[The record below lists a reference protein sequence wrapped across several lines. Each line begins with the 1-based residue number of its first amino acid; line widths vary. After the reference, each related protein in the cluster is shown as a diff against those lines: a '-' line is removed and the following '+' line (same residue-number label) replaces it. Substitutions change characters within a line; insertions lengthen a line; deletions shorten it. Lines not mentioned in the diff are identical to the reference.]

1 MTSLAEQLKRLA
13 LPQNDPSLLDR
24 SEVASLLFTCKEAAT
39 IDRDTFFAIGCTGL
53 EELMGIDPSF
63 EEFQSSLFS
72 STSKGLERSVQTKA
86 VNQQL
91 NKSISLFLIH
101 LSPYFMLKPAQKCLE
116 WLIHRFHIHLYN
128 QDSLIGCVLPYHET
142 NLFVRVIQ
150 LLDIKNPTHKWHWM
164 DPIRKPGVPLA
175 RGTVITHCYKDL
187 DFMDFI
193 CRLVAKSVKVFSECP
208 SNSAQLRV
216 LLVFYAS
223 TIVSALGA
231 AEKITD
237 TMVSLLLPYV
247 QKGLKSSVQDYR
259 AATYMIICQMTVK
272 VTVETS
278 LVHSL
283 MVQISKTLFKMP
295 SLIRDGLACLN
306 LLLQTQNGD
315 KLGKKPFNYLCE
327 TPELVALLQ
336 GLSAGYDISPLLRYL
351 LPHLVHTIMKS
362 DTEEQEESEETENS
376 IYIKHLQAVLETIPL
391 EKDLDSLLASKFLE
405 EFISCGT
412 EIESNPTKMA
422 VLNQKILPLIRLLER
437 KYPKALDSV
446 LEKHLEDCTDEA
458 DQNLFHQFI
467 SLSLS
472 CGKYKFLEV
481 SDTSLLLSLNHPQP
495 AVRVLALQH
504 LKDVIETSKEG
515 FDQAFIEEA
524 IFGRLKD
531 DNRDVVMSALSSL
544 EIFRKQVKPEVIVS
558 NLLNIFQKADLS
570 KDGKYK
576 VLERAVKILVKEEIL
591 KEKKELLDAAVMQLL
606 PFMIVTNANSKSSD
620 WKMAVCL
627 LESDLCSLHPLLKG
641 WPEVA
646 LEEAIKTTKSAEL
659 VGVANEKI
667 ILLLSGNLTSGD
679 PSLLLQMVD
688 DLILVAE
695 TESDSVRQKV
705 TTHIIG
711 SVLVQCCCNTQMK
724 ENYFP
729 VAIRI
734 FRFLDKKIQ
743 NLRTCEPAEET
754 SLNWSVETVEE
765 TLVPKDLLSA
775 YIEKLSCDETAHAEE
790 SAMVLFLLKNFING
804 LKPPLSFSKE
814 ESWWN
819 PESLNPDSRDYL
831 HLLLGLF
838 DLLVSGASEGSDALQ
853 YRALMNLLFKVHLKD
868 SEVLFKFLSIL
879 WTYSYNL
886 SNQLNYEVSAM
897 LQTQA
902 LYIGYALLESQTNQK
917 KKQLLSPSSPVVIS
931 LLINLGSPVSE
942 VRRAAL
948 NCLHSLRGIKESLF
962 YPVLHHL
969 EQKTEEIVSDP
980 TYIAQIIGTLFEEL
994 ETQPKQKSQKKKMLE
1009 ALENILDCVQSP
1021 IFPSYIARNL
1031 LKILHEIHGEMVLS
1045 HLLPAL
1051 DRLLEK
1057 VSNKHEAILKDEV
1070 ILLHLILGKFNE
1082 YSATLLCKNQQSL
1095 DLFIK
1100 SLHADKKIYEEI
1112 PAFQITALG
1121 QITKPFFA
1129 ALSDGMVQQKL
1140 LKVLFDLLLNCKN
1153 PLCAQTISSVFK
1165 GITVCAEQIVKEL
1178 EPPKKTK
1185 SLATV
1190 QQTRRQKMQ
1199 QQRKPQDAELAPET
1213 NHLSWQRVMLILELL
1228 QHKKKL
1234 RRPQALVPALFNLLS
1249 RCLEPMASEEE
1260 NMEYTKQLI
1269 LSCLLNICQKLSSDG
1284 SKVPADVLDKEKFNV
1299 ELIVQCIRI
1308 SKMPQTHHHA
1318 LLLLGAVAG
1327 MFPDKVLHNI
1337 MPIFTFMGAN
1347 VLRLDDTYTFQ
1358 VINKTVQMVIPAL
1371 IQDKVLHNIM
1381 PIFTFMGANVLRL
1394 DDTYTFQV
1402 INKTVQMVIPALIQA
1417 EDSDLSESSG
1427 GVEEV
1432 VIKIIRVF
1440 VDALPHVPEHR
1451 RLPILSQ
1458 LITTVGGDKFL
1469 WVLLVLLFEQY
1480 VTKTVTATSSTD
1492 KDAVLEAD
1500 TEFWISICCEFNVRS
1515 QLQSVM
1521 KIIQY
1526 LTELP
1531 ENKEDDPE
1539 IKKLRTCKTKPKN
1552 QDGQLFNVESHSDKQ
1567 LRHFKFLSVSFMS
1580 QLLSSQSF
1588 VKKIVEYEGR
1598 EELQELEQRLL
1609 EEVLHYINTVAS
1621 SVEGNVDKPTA
1632 KFWRVLLSK
1641 CYDMLDKVNA
1651 LLPTETF
1658 IPVIGGLMMN
1668 QLPSVRRKAMDLLNN
1683 KVQQRTKWQKSQI
1696 LQLLE
1701 LVPEL
1706 IAIVKCRRKE
1716 EEEEQAINRQTALFS
1731 LKLLCK
1737 GFGTENPAPFVPVL
1751 KTAIDLISSEKEEKN
1766 VMGSALLCIAEV
1778 TCTLK
1783 AQVIPQLPRLMPALL
1798 KTLKSKKELVSNEIY
1813 LLSAITALLKVAETL
1828 PHFLSPYL
1836 LECLLQVVRLEKIV
1850 AEFGPSSQISVR
1862 VSTLKTIL
1870 ATRLAPRIL
1879 LPAVTKCYSEVLHT
1893 RKNCLGPL
1901 MNILK
1906 EHIAGMEKEHLIS
1919 HQPELTAFFMKVL
1932 DFRTEHAE
1940 DDLEEVGKIEAYI
1953 IDCLISMVMKLSEAS
1968 FRPLFF
1974 KLFDWSK
1981 TEATLRDRLLT
1992 FHRIADC
1999 IADKL
2004 KGLFTLFAGHLVK
2017 PFAETLNQVN
2027 ISKTDEAFFDSDNNT
2042 EKSCLLLQFT
2052 MDCLHKLF
2060 LFDTQKFLSKERA
2073 ETLMQPL
2080 VDQLENVLGGDEK
2093 FQERVTAHLIPCIAQ
2108 FSVAMADDSLW
2119 KPLNYQ
2125 ILLKTRHNSPKV
2137 RFAALLAL
2145 IEVAQKLKE
2154 NYLVLLPESI
2164 PFLAELME
2172 DECEEV
2178 EQQCQKTIQQLEVI
2192 LGEPLQSYF

>member
-1 MTSLAEQLKRLA
+1 MTSLAEQLKRLS
-13 LPQNDPSLLDR
+13 LPQNDPSLLNR
-24 SEVASLLFTCKEAAT
+24 SEVASLLFSCKEAAA

-72 STSKGLERSVQTKA
+72 STSKGLERSVQSKA

-91 NKSISLFLIH
+91 NKNISLFLIH

-142 NLFVRVIQ
+142 KLFVRVIQ
-150 LLDIKNPTHKWHWM
+150 LLNIKSPTHKWHWM

-187 DFMDFI
+187 NFMDFI
-193 CRLVAKSVKVFSECP
+193 CRLVAKSVKVVFSECP
-208 SNSAQLRV
+208 GNSAQLRV

-237 TMVSLLLPYV
+237 TIVSMLLPYI

-259 AATYMIICQMTVK
+259 AATYMIICQITVK

-278 LVHSL
+278 LVHTL
-283 MVQISKTLFKMP
+283 MLQISKSLSKVP
-295 SLIRDGLACLN
+295 SLVRDGVACLN
-306 LLLQTQNGD
+306 LLLQTQKGD
-315 KLGKKPFNYLCE
+315 KIGKKPLNYLCK
-327 TPELVALLQ
+327 TPELVTVLQ
-336 GLSAGYDISPLLRYL
+336 GLSASYDLSPLLRYL
-351 LPHLVHTIMKS
+351 LPHLVCAAMKS
-362 DTEEQEESEETENS
+362 DMEEQEEPEETENQ
-376 IYIKHLQAVLETIPL
+376 IYIRHLEAILQSIPL
-391 EKDLDSLLASKFLE
+391 EKDLDHLLASKFLE

-412 EIESNPTKMA
+412 EIESNSTKMA
-422 VLNQKILPLIRLLER
+422 ALNQKMLPLIRLLER
-437 KYPKALDSV
+437 KYPKALDAV
-446 LEKHLEDCTDEA
+446 LETHLKDCTDEA

-472 CGKYKFLEV
+472 CGKYKFLED

-515 FDQAFIEEA
+515 FDQSFIEEA
-524 IFGRLKD
+524 IFDRLKD

-544 EIFRKQVKPEVIVS
+544 EIFRKQIDPEVVVS
-558 NLLNIFQKADLS
+558 SLLNIFQKADFS
-570 KDGKYK
+570 KDGKWYVCAFFRYK
-576 VLERAVKILVKEEIL
+576 VLDRAIKILVKEEIL
-591 KEKKELLDAAVMQLL
+591 KEKKELLDEVVMRLL
-606 PFMIVTNANSKSSD
+606 PFMVIANMNPKSSD

-627 LESDLCSLHPLLKG
+627 SESDLCSLHPLLKG
-641 WPEVA
+641 WPEA
-646 LEEAIKTTKSAEL
+646 LEEAIKSSEPAEL
-659 VGVANEKI
+659 IGIANRKM
-667 ILLLSGNLTSGD
+667 ILLFSENMTSGD

-688 DLILVAE
+688 DLINVAD

-724 ENYFP
+724 ESYFSL
-729 VAIRI
+729 AIRV
-734 FRFLDKKIQ
+734 FRFLDKKVK
-743 NLRTCEPAEET
+743 NVSACDPAEET
-754 SLNWSVETVEE
+754 PLDWSVETIEE
-765 TLVPKDLLSA
+765 TLVPVDLLIA
-775 YIEKLSCDETAHAEE
+775 YIEKLNSDQTAHAEE
-790 SAMVLFLLKNFING
+790 SAIFLFLLKNFING

-814 ESWWN
+814 ETWWN
-819 PESLNPDSRDYL
+819 PESLNRDSQDYL

-838 DLLVSGASEGSDALQ
+838 DLLVCGASEGYSAAQ
-853 YRALMNLLFKVHLKD
+853 YRALMNLLLKAHLKE

-879 WTYSYNL
+879 WTYGYNL
-886 SNQLNYEVSAM
+886 SNHLNYEVNAM

-902 LYIGYALLESQTNQK
+902 LYIGYALLESQTYQK
-917 KKQLLSPSSPVVIS
+917 KKQLLSPLSPVVIS
-931 LLINLGSPVSE
+931 LIINLGSPVSE

-948 NCLHSLRGIKESLF
+948 NCLHSLRGIKESLIH
-962 YPVLHHL
+962 PVLQHL
-969 EQKTEEIVSDP
+969 EEKAEEIISDP
-980 TYIAQIIGTLFEEL
+980 TYITQIMEALFEEL
-994 ETQPKQKSQKKKMLE
+994 ETQPKQKHQKKKLLE
-1009 ALENILDCVQSP
+1009 ALESILDCLQNP
-1021 IFPSYIARNL
+1021 TLPSYIARNL
-1031 LKILHEIHGEMVLS
+1031 MKILHNVHGEMILS

-1057 VSNKHEAILKDEV
+1057 VFKKPEAVLKDEV
-1070 ILLHLILGKFNE
+1070 VLLHLILGKFNE

-1100 SLHADKKIYEEI
+1100 SLHAAKKIYEEL
-1112 PAFQITALG
+1112 PPFQITALG

-1129 ALSDGMVQQKL
+1129 AVSDGMVQQKL

-1153 PLCAQTISSVFK
+1153 PLCAQSISSVFK
-1165 GITVCAEQIVKEL
+1165 GISVYAEQIVREL
-1178 EPPKKTK
+1178 EPPEKTK

-1199 QQRKPQDAELAPET
+1199 EQRKPQDAELAPET
-1213 NHLSWQRVMLILELL
+1213 SQFSWRRVMLILELL

-1234 RRPQALVPALFNLLS
+1234 RHPQALVPVLFNLLS
-1249 RCLEPMASEEE
+1249 RCLEPKASEEE

-1269 LSCLLNICQKLSSDG
+1269 LSCLLSICQKLSSDG
-1284 SKVPADVLDKEKFNV
+1284 SKTPADILDKEKFNV

-1318 LLLLGAVAG
+1318 LLLLGAVAA
-1327 MFPDKVLHNI
+1327 MFP
-1337 MPIFTFMGAN
+1337 
-1347 VLRLDDTYTFQ
+1347 
-1358 VINKTVQMVIPAL
+1358 
-1371 IQDKVLHNIM
+1371 DKVLHNIM

-1427 GVEEV
+1427 SVEEV

-1451 RLPILSQ
+1451 RLPILTQ

-1469 WVLLVLLFEQY
+1469 WVLLALLFEQY

-1515 QLQSVM
+1515 QFQSMLKV
-1521 KIIQY
+1521 IQY

-1539 IKKLRTCKTKPKN
+1539 SKKSRTCKTKLKN

-1588 VKKIVEYEGR
+1588 VKKIVECEET
-1598 EELQELEQRLL
+1598 EELQKLEQRLL
-1609 EEVLHYINTVAS
+1609 EQVLHYINTVAS
-1621 SVEGNVDKPTA
+1621 SVEANVDKPTA
-1632 KFWRVLLSK
+1632 KFWRVLLNKS
-1641 CYDMLDKVNA
+1641 YDMMDKVNA

-1658 IPVIGGLMMN
+1658 IPVIRGLMSN

-1683 KVQQRTKWQKSQI
+1683 KVQQRTRWQKSQI

-1706 IAIVKCRRKE
+1706 IAIVQCKRKE
-1716 EEEEQAINRQTALFS
+1716 EEDEQAINRQTALFS

-1737 GFGTENPAPFVPVL
+1737 GFGTENPVPFVPVL

-1778 TCTLK
+1778 TSILK
-1783 AQVIPQLPRLMPALL
+1783 AQAIPQLPRLMPALL
-1798 KTLKSKKELVSNEIY
+1798 RTLKNKKELVSNEIY
-1813 LLSAITALLKVAETL
+1813 LLSAVTALLKVAETL

-1836 LECLLQVVRLEKIV
+1836 LDCLLQVVRLEKIV
-1850 AEFGPSSQISVR
+1850 VEFGPSSQISLR
-1862 VSTLKTIL
+1862 VTSLKTIL
-1870 ATRLAPRIL
+1870 ATRLTPRIL
-1879 LPAVTKCYSEVLHT
+1879 LPTLTKCYSEVANT

-1906 EHIAGMEKEHLIS
+1906 EHIVCMEKEQLIS
-1919 HQPELTAFFMKVL
+1919 HQSELTAFFMKVL
-1932 DFRTEHAE
+1932 DFRTEHAQ
-1940 DDLEEVGKIEAYI
+1940 DDLEEVGKTEACI
-1953 IDCLISMVMKLSEAS
+1953 IDSLISMVMKLSEAS

-1981 TEATLRDRLLT
+1981 TESTLKDRLLT

-2027 ISKTDEAFFDSDNNT
+2027 TSKTDEAFFDSENST
-2042 EKSCLLLQFT
+2042 EKSCLLLQYT
-2052 MDCLHKLF
+2052 MDCLYKLF

-2073 ETLMQPL
+2073 ETLMMPL
-2080 VDQLENVLGGDEK
+2080 VDQLENMLGGDEK

-2119 KPLNYQ
+2119 KPLNYH
-2125 ILLKTRHNSPKV
+2125 ILLKMRHTSSKV

-2145 IEVAQKLKE
+2145 VEVAQKLKE

>member
-1 MTSLAEQLKRLA
+1 MTSLAEQLRRLA
-13 LPQNDPSLLDR
+13 LPQSDPSLLSR
-24 SEVASLLFTCKEAAT
+24 AEAASLLFDCKEAAAV
-39 IDRDTFFAIGCTGL
+39 DRDTFFAIGCTGL

-63 EEFQSSLFS
+63 EVFQSSLFS
-72 STSKGLERSVQTKA
+72 PMSKGLERSVQSKA

-91 NKSISLFLIH
+91 NQNISLFLIH

-142 NLFVRVIQ
+142 KLFVRVIQ
-150 LLDIKNPTHKWHWM
+150 LLNIKSPTHKWHWL

-175 RGTVITHCYKDL
+175 RGTLITHCYKDL

-193 CRLVAKSVKVFSECP
+193 CRLVAKSVKVFSELP
-208 SNSAQLRV
+208 GNSAQLRV
-216 LLVFYAS
+216 LLAFYAS

-231 AEKITD
+231 AENITD
-237 TMVSLLLPYV
+237 SIVSMLLPYI
-247 QKGLKSSVQDYR
+247 QKGLKSSIQDYR

-283 MVQISKTLFKMP
+283 MLQISKTLSKVP
-295 SLIRDGLACLN
+295 SLAREGVACLN
-306 LLLQTQNGD
+306 LLLQTQKGD
-315 KLGKKPFNYLCE
+315 NLGKKPFNYLCDN
-327 TPELVALLQ
+327 PELVTLLQ
-336 GLSAGYDISPLLRYL
+336 GLSEGYDISPLLRYL
-351 LPHLVHTIMKS
+351 LPHLVCSIMKYDAGKLAHIFKTS
-362 DTEEQEESEETENS
+362 SLIDSE
-376 IYIKHLQAVLETIPL
+376 LW
-391 EKDLDSLLASKFLE
+391 
-405 EFISCGT
+405 FISYGS
-412 EIESNPTKMA
+412 EIESNPTKMDA
-422 VLNQKILPLIRLLER
+422 INQKLLPLIRLLER
-437 KYPKALDSV
+437 KYPKALDAV
-446 LEKHLEDCTDEA
+446 LEEHLEGATDQA

-467 SLSLS
+467 SLSQS
-472 CGKYKFLEV
+472 CGKYKFLED

-504 LKDVIETSKEG
+504 LKDVIKTSKEG
-515 FDQAFIEEA
+515 FDQSFIEES
-524 IFGRLKD
+524 IFERLKD
-531 DNRDVVMSALSSL
+531 DNRDVVMSAFSAL
-544 EIFRKQVKPEVIVS
+544 EIFRKQVNPEVVVS
-558 NLLNIFQKADLS
+558 SLLNIFQRADLS
-570 KDGKYK
+570 KDGKWYK
-576 VLERAVKILVKEEIL
+576 VLERAVEILVKEEIL
-591 KEKKELLDAAVMQLL
+591 KEKKELLDEVVMQLL
-606 PFMIVTNANSKSSD
+606 PFMVITNANSKSSE
-620 WKMAVCL
+620 WKMAICL
-627 LESDLCSLHPLLKG
+627 SESDLCSLHPLLKG
-641 WPEVA
+641 WPEA
-646 LEEAIKTTKSAEL
+646 LQAAIKSSKPAEL
-659 VGVANEKI
+659 IGAINKEM
-667 ILLLSGNLTSGD
+667 ILLFSKNMTSGD
-679 PSLLLQMVD
+679 PSLLLQTVD

-695 TESDSVRQKV
+695 KESDNVKQKV
-705 TTHIIG
+705 TAHIIG
-711 SVLVQCCCNTQMK
+711 SVLVQCCCGSQMK
-724 ENYFP
+724 ESYFS
-729 VAIRI
+729 VAIRV
-734 FRFLDKKIQ
+734 FRFLDEKIR
-743 NLRTCEPAEET
+743 NLKACHPAEVRYKQ
-754 SLNWSVETVEE
+754 LGEE
-765 TLVPKDLLSA
+765 QT
-775 YIEKLSCDETAHAEE
+775 
-790 SAMVLFLLKNFING
+790 
-804 LKPPLSFSKE
+804 
-814 ESWWN
+814 WWN
-819 PESLNPDSRDYL
+819 PESLNQDCQNYL

-838 DLLVSGASEGSDALQ
+838 DLLVCCPDQLFFFFS
-853 YRALMNLLFKVHLKD
+853 LLFTCKVHVKD
-868 SEVLFKFLSIL
+868 SEVLFKFFSIL
-879 WTYSYNL
+879 WTYSFNL
-886 SNQLNYEVSAM
+886 SNHLNYEVNAM
-897 LQTQA
+897 LQTRA
-902 LYIGYALLESQTNQK
+902 LYIGYAVLVSQTYQK
-917 KKQLLSPSSPVVIS
+917 KKQLLSPPSPVVIS

-948 NCLHSLRGIKESLF
+948 NCFRSLSGVKDSLF
-962 YPVLHHL
+962 HPIFQHL
-969 EQKTEEIVSDP
+969 VQKTEEIISDP
-980 TYIAQIIGTLFEEL
+980 AYITQIMATLFEEL
-994 ETQPKQKSQKKKMLE
+994 ETQPKQKSQKKKLSE
-1009 ALENILDCVQSP
+1009 ALESILDCVQNP
-1021 IFPSYIARNL
+1021 LCPSYVARSL
-1031 LKILHEIHGEMVLS
+1031 MKILHEVHGEMILS

-1057 VSNKHEAILKDEV
+1057 VSKEPETMLKDEAV
-1070 ILLHLILGKFNE
+1070 FLHLILGKFNE
-1082 YSATLLCKNQQSL
+1082 HSATLLCKNQQSL

-1100 SLHADKKIYEEI
+1100 SLHAAKKIYEEI
-1112 PAFQITALG
+1112 PPFQITALG

-1129 ALSDGMVQQKL
+1129 AVSDGMVQQKL

-1165 GITVCAEQIVKEL
+1165 GISVCAEQIVTEL
-1178 EPPKKTK
+1178 EPPEKTRN
-1185 SLATV
+1185 LTTV

-1199 QQRKPQDAELAPET
+1199 QQKKPQDAELAPET
-1213 NHLSWQRVMLILELL
+1213 SHFSWQRVMLILELL

-1234 RRPQALVPALFNLLS
+1234 KRPQALVPALFNLLS
-1249 RCLEPMASEEE
+1249 RCLEPQASEEE

-1269 LSCLLNICQKLSSDG
+1269 LSCLLNVCQKLSSDG

-1299 ELIVQCIRI
+1299 ELIVQCIRV

-1371 IQDKVLHNIM
+1371 IQ
-1381 PIFTFMGANVLRL
+1381 
-1394 DDTYTFQV
+1394 
-1402 INKTVQMVIPALIQA
+1402 
-1417 EDSDLSESSG
+1417 SSG
-1427 GVEEV
+1427 SVEEV

-1451 RLPILSQ
+1451 RLPILTQ
-1458 LITTVGGDKFL
+1458 LITTVGGDRFL

-1500 TEFWISICCEFNVRS
+1500 TEFWISICCEFNIHS
-1515 QLQSVM
+1515 QFQSMM
-1521 KIIQY
+1521 KIIHY

-1531 ENKEDDPE
+1531 ENKEGN
-1539 IKKLRTCKTKPKN
+1539 CKTEQQKIALMIYSPLPFIKWLRYVITSFLMYIN
-1552 QDGQLFNVESHSDKQ
+1552 YRLECLESNNSC
-1567 LRHFKFLSVSFMS
+1567 FLS
-1580 QLLSSQSF
+1580 
-1588 VKKIVEYEGR
+1588 
-1598 EELQELEQRLL
+1598 RLL
-1609 EEVLHYINTVAS
+1609 EDVLHYINTVAS
-1621 SVEGNVDKPTA
+1621 SVEGNADKPTA
-1632 KFWRVLLSK
+1632 KFWRVLLGKS
-1641 CYDMLDKVNA
+1641 YEMMDKVNA

-1658 IPVIGGLMMN
+1658 IPVIRGLMTN

-1683 KVQQRTKWQKSQI
+1683 KVQQRTRWQKSQI
-1696 LQLLE
+1696 RQLLE

-1706 IAIVKCRRKE
+1706 IAIVQCKRKE

-1737 GFGTENPAPFVPVL
+1737 GFGTENPMPFVPVL

-1766 VMGSALLCIAEV
+1766 VMGSAFLCIAEV

-1783 AQVIPQLPRLMPALL
+1783 AQAIPQLPRLMPALL
-1798 KTLKSKKELVSNEIY
+1798 KTLKNKKELISNEIY
-1813 LLSAITALLKVAETL
+1813 LLSAVTALLKVAETL

-1836 LECLLQVVRLEKIV
+1836 MDCLLQVVRLERIV
-1850 AEFGPSSQISVR
+1850 VEFGPSSQINVR
-1862 VSTLKTIL
+1862 VTSLKSIL
-1870 ATRLAPRIL
+1870 ATKLAPRIL
-1879 LPAVTKCYSEVLHT
+1879 VPAVTKCYSEVANN
-1893 RKNCLGPL
+1893 RKNCVGPL

-1906 EHIAGMEKEHLIS
+1906 EHIVVMEKDHLIS
-1919 HQPELTAFFMKVL
+1919 HQSELTAFFMTAL
-1932 DFRTEHAE
+1932 DFRTEHAQ
-1940 DDLEEVGKIEAYI
+1940 DDLEEVGKTETYI

-1981 TEATLRDRLLT
+1981 TESTLKDRLLT
-1992 FHRIADC
+1992 FHRLADC

-2017 PFAETLNQVN
+2017 PFAETLNQLNV
-2027 ISKTDEAFFDSDNNT
+2027 SKTDEAFFDSENST

-2060 LFDTQKFLSKERA
+2060 LYDTQKFLSKERA
-2073 ETLMQPL
+2073 ETLMMPL
-2080 VDQLENVLGGDEK
+2080 VDQLENMLGGDEK
-2093 FQERVTAHLIPCIAQ
+2093 FQERVTAHLVPCLAQ

-2119 KPLNYQ
+2119 KPLNYH
-2125 ILLKTRHNSPKV
+2125 ILLKMRHTSSKV

-2145 IEVAQKLKE
+2145 LEVAEKLKE

>member
-91 NKSISLFLIH
+91 NKNISLFLIH

-128 QDSLIGCVLPYHET
+128 QDNLIGCVLPYHET

-150 LLDIKNPTHKWHWM
+150 LLDIKSPTHKWHWM
-164 DPIRKPGVPLA
+164 DPIR
-175 RGTVITHCYKDL
+175 
-187 DFMDFI
+187 
-193 CRLVAKSVKVFSECP
+193 VFSESP
-208 SNSAQLRV
+208 GNSAQLRV

-259 AATYMIICQMTVK
+259 AATYMIISQMTVK

-283 MVQISKTLFKMP
+283 MVQITKTLFKVP

-306 LLLQTQNGD
+306 LLLQTQKGD
-315 KLGKKPFNYLCE
+315 KLGKKPFNYLCK
-327 TPELVALLQ
+327 TPELIALLQ

-351 LPHLVHTIMKS
+351 LPHLVHTIVKS
-362 DTEEQEESEETENS
+362 DTEEQEESEDTENN
-376 IYIKHLQAVLETIPL
+376 IYIKHLQAILESIPL
-391 EKDLDSLLASKFLE
+391 ENDLDTLLASKFLE
-405 EFISCGT
+405 EFISHGT
-412 EIESNPTKMA
+412 EIETNPTKMA
-422 VLNQKILPLIRLLER
+422 ALNQKILPLIRLLEI

-446 LEKHLEDCTDEA
+446 LEKHLEDSTDEA

-472 CGKYKFLEV
+472 CGKY
-481 SDTSLLLSLNHPQP
+481 
-495 AVRVLALQH
+495 
-504 LKDVIETSKEG
+504 KEG

-544 EIFRKQVKPEVIVS
+544 ETFRKQVNPEVIVS
-558 NLLNIFQKADLS
+558 SLLNIFQKADLS
-570 KDGKYK
+570 KDGKWYK
-576 VLERAVKILVKEEIL
+576 VLERAVKILVKEKIL
-591 KEKKELLDAAVMQLL
+591 KEKSELLDAA
-606 PFMIVTNANSKSSD
+606 
-620 WKMAVCL
+620 
-627 LESDLCSLHPLLKG
+627 
-641 WPEVA
+641 
-646 LEEAIKTTKSAEL
+646 
-659 VGVANEKI
+659 
-667 ILLLSGNLTSGD
+667 
-679 PSLLLQMVD
+679 VD

-711 SVLVQCCCNTQMK
+711 SVLVQCCCNTEMK

-729 VAIRI
+729 VAIRV
-734 FRFLDKKIQ
+734 FRFLDKKIK
-743 NLRTCEPAEET
+743 NLRTYEPEEET
-754 SLNWSVETVEE
+754 PLNWSVETAEE
-765 TLVPKDLLSA
+765 ALVPKDLLSA
-775 YIEKLSCDETAHAEE
+775 YIEKLSSDETAHAEE

-819 PESLNPDSRDYL
+819 PESLNQGSRDYL
-831 HLLLGLF
+831 HLVLGLF

-917 KKQLLSPSSPVVIS
+917 KKKLVSPSSPVVIS

-962 YPVLHHL
+962 NPVLHHL
-969 EQKTEEIVSDP
+969 EEKTEEIVSDP
-980 TYIAQIIGTLFEEL
+980 TYIAQI
-994 ETQPKQKSQKKKMLE
+994 
-1009 ALENILDCVQSP
+1009 
-1021 IFPSYIARNL
+1021 
-1031 LKILHEIHGEMVLS
+1031 
-1045 HLLPAL
+1045 
-1051 DRLLEK
+1051 
-1057 VSNKHEAILKDEV
+1057 
-1070 ILLHLILGKFNE
+1070 
-1082 YSATLLCKNQQSL
+1082 
-1095 DLFIK
+1095 
-1100 SLHADKKIYEEI
+1100 
-1112 PAFQITALG
+1112 
-1121 QITKPFFA
+1121 TKPFFA
-1129 ALSDGMVQQKL
+1129 AVSDGMVQQNL

-1165 GITVCAEQIVKEL
+1165 GITVCAEQIVREL

-1190 QQTRRQKMQ
+1190 QQTRREKMQ

-1213 NHLSWQRVMLILELL
+1213 SHFSWQRVMLILELL

-1284 SKVPADVLDKEKFNV
+1284 SKVPAGILDKEKFNV

-1327 MFPDKVLHNI
+1327 MFP
-1337 MPIFTFMGAN
+1337 
-1347 VLRLDDTYTFQ
+1347 
-1358 VINKTVQMVIPAL
+1358 
-1371 IQDKVLHNIM
+1371 DKVLHNIM

-1515 QLQSVM
+1515 QFQSVM

-1531 ENKEDDPE
+1531 ENKEDDPGT
-1539 IKKLRTCKTKPKN
+1539 KKLRTCKTKPKN

-1588 VKKIVEYEGR
+1588 VKKIVEYEGT

-1783 AQVIPQLPRLMPALL
+1783 AQAIPQLPRLMPALL
-1798 KTLKSKKELVSNEIY
+1798 KTLKNKKELVSNEIY

-1870 ATRLAPRIL
+1870 ATKLAPRIL

-1919 HQPELTAFFMKVL
+1919 HQPELTAFFIKVL

-2052 MDCLHKLF
+2052 VDCLHKLF

>member
-13 LPQNDPSLLDR
+13 LPQNDPSLLNR
-24 SEVASLLFTCKEAAT
+24 SEVASLLFSCKEAAS

-63 EEFQSSLFS
+63 EVFQSSLFS
-72 STSKGLERSVQTKA
+72 STSKGLERSVQSKA

-91 NKSISLFLIH
+91 NKNISLFLIH

-142 NLFVRVIQ
+142 KLFVRVIQ
-150 LLDIKNPTHKWHWM
+150 LLNIKSPTHKWHWM

-193 CRLVAKSVKVFSECP
+193 CRLVAKSVKVVFSECP
-208 SNSAQLRV
+208 GNSAQLRV

-237 TMVSLLLPYV
+237 TIVSMLLPYI
-247 QKGLKSSVQDYR
+247 QKGLKSSIQDYR
-259 AATYMIICQMTVK
+259 AATYMIICQLTVK

-283 MVQISKTLFKMP
+283 MLQISKTLSKVP
-295 SLIRDGLACLN
+295 SLVRDGVACLN
-306 LLLQTQNGD
+306 LLLQTQKGD
-315 KLGKKPFNYLCE
+315 KLGKKPFNYLCK
-327 TPELVALLQ
+327 TPELVTLLQ

-351 LPHLVHTIMKS
+351 LPHLVCTVMKS
-362 DTEEQEESEETENS
+362 DMEEQEESEETENP
-376 IYIKHLQAVLETIPL
+376 IYMRHLEAILQSIPL
-391 EKDLDSLLASKFLE
+391 EKDLDHLLASKFLE
-405 EFISCGT
+405 EFISYGT

-422 VLNQKILPLIRLLER
+422 ALNQKMLPLIRLLER

-472 CGKYKFLEV
+472 CGKYKFLED

-515 FDQAFIEEA
+515 FDQSFIEEA

-531 DNRDVVMSALSSL
+531 DNRDVVTSALSSL
-544 EIFRKQVKPEVIVS
+544 EIFRKQVNPEVVVS
-558 NLLNIFQKADLS
+558 SLLNIFQRADLS
-570 KDGKYK
+570 KDGKWYVCAFFQYK
-576 VLERAVKILVKEEIL
+576 VLERAIKILVKEEIL
-591 KEKKELLDAAVMQLL
+591 KEKKELLDEAVMRLL
-606 PFMIVTNANSKSSD
+606 PFMVITNANSKSSD
-620 WKMAVCL
+620 WKMAVYL
-627 LESDLCSLHPLLKG
+627 SESDLCSLHPLLKG
-641 WPEVA
+641 WPEA
-646 LEEAIKTTKSAEL
+646 LEEAIKSSKSAEL
-659 VGVANEKI
+659 IGVANKSM
-667 ILLLSGNLTSGD
+667 ILLFSKNMTSGD

-695 TESDSVRQKV
+695 MESDSVRQKV
-705 TTHIIG
+705 TSHIIG
-711 SVLVQCCCNTQMK
+711 SVLVQCCCSTQMK
-724 ENYFP
+724 ESYFS
-729 VAIRI
+729 VAIRV
-734 FRFLDKKIQ
+734 FRFLDKKIKD
-743 NLRTCEPAEET
+743 LRACDPAEET
-754 SLNWSVETVEE
+754 PLNWSVETIEE
-765 TLVPKDLLSA
+765 TLVPKELLTT
-775 YIEKLSCDETAHAEE
+775 YIEKLNSDQTAHAEE
-790 SAMVLFLLKNFING
+790 SAMFLFLLKNFING

-814 ESWWN
+814 ETWWN
-819 PESLNPDSRDYL
+819 PESLNPDSQDYL

-838 DLLVSGASEGSDALQ
+838 DLLVCGASEGSSAVQ
-853 YRALMNLLFKVHLKD
+853 YRALMNLLLKVHLKD

-879 WTYSYNL
+879 WTYIYNL
-886 SNQLNYEVSAM
+886 SNHLNYEVNAM

-902 LYIGYALLESQTNQK
+902 LYIGYALLESQTYQK
-917 KKQLLSPSSPVVIS
+917 KKQLLLPSSPVVIS

-948 NCLHSLRGIKESLF
+948 KCLHSLRGVKESLF
-962 YPVLHHL
+962 HPVLQHL
-969 EQKTEEIVSDP
+969 EQKTEEIISDP
-980 TYIAQIIGTLFEEL
+980 TYITQIMETLFEEL
-994 ETQPKQKSQKKKMLE
+994 ETQPKQKSQKKKLLE
-1009 ALENILDCVQSP
+1009 ALESILDCVQNP

-1031 LKILHEIHGEMVLS
+1031 MKILHEVHGEMILS

-1057 VSNKHEAILKDEV
+1057 VFQKPEAMLKDEV
-1070 ILLHLILGKFNE
+1070 VLLHLILGKFNE

-1100 SLHADKKIYEEI
+1100 SLHAAKKIYEEI
-1112 PAFQITALG
+1112 PPFQITALG

-1129 ALSDGMVQQKL
+1129 AVSDGMVQQKL
-1140 LKVLFDLLLNCKN
+1140 LRVLFDLLLNCKN

-1165 GITVCAEQIVKEL
+1165 GISVCAEQIVREL
-1178 EPPKKTK
+1178 EPPEKTK

-1213 NHLSWQRVMLILELL
+1213 SHFSWQRVMLILELL

-1284 SKVPADVLDKEKFNV
+1284 SKIPADILDKEKFNV
-1299 ELIVQCIRI
+1299 EVIVQCIRI

-1371 IQDKVLHNIM
+1371 IQ
-1381 PIFTFMGANVLRL
+1381 
-1394 DDTYTFQV
+1394 
-1402 INKTVQMVIPALIQA
+1402 A

-1427 GVEEV
+1427 SVEEV

-1451 RLPILSQ
+1451 RLPILAQ

-1469 WVLLVLLFEQY
+1469 WVLLALLFEQY

-1515 QLQSVM
+1515 QFQSMM

-1531 ENKEDDPE
+1531 ENKEDDPGP
-1539 IKKLRTCKTKPKN
+1539 KKSRTCKTKLKN

-1588 VKKIVEYEGR
+1588 VKKCPFY
-1598 EELQELEQRLL
+1598 LLKDASFPPRLL

-1632 KFWRVLLSK
+1632 KFWRVLLNKS
-1641 CYDMLDKVNA
+1641 YDMLDKVNA

-1658 IPVIGGLMMN
+1658 IPVIRGLMTN

-1683 KVQQRTKWQKSQI
+1683 KVQQRTRWQKSQI

-1706 IAIVKCRRKE
+1706 IAIVQCKRKE

-1737 GFGTENPAPFVPVL
+1737 GFGTENPVPFGPVL

-1783 AQVIPQLPRLMPALL
+1783 AQAIPQLPRLMPALL
-1798 KTLKSKKELVSNEIY
+1798 KTLKNKKELICNEIY
-1813 LLSAITALLKVAETL
+1813 LLSAVTALLKVAETL

-1836 LECLLQVVRLEKIV
+1836 LDCLLQVVRLEKIV
-1850 AEFGPSSQISVR
+1850 VEFGPSSQISLR
-1862 VSTLKTIL
+1862 VTSLKTIL

-1879 LPAVTKCYSEVLHT
+1879 LPAVTKCYSEVANT

-1906 EHIAGMEKEHLIS
+1906 EHIVGMEKEHLIS
-1919 HQPELTAFFMKVL
+1919 HQSELTAFFMKAL
-1932 DFRTEHAE
+1932 DFRTEHAQ
-1940 DDLEEVGKIEAYI
+1940 DDLDEVGKTEAYI

-1981 TEATLRDRLLT
+1981 TESTLKDRLLT

-2027 ISKTDEAFFDSDNNT
+2027 ISKTDEAFFDSENST

-2052 MDCLHKLF
+2052 ADCLHKLF

-2073 ETLMQPL
+2073 ETLMMPL
-2080 VDQLENVLGGDEK
+2080 VDQLENMLGGDEK

-2119 KPLNYQ
+2119 KPLNYH
-2125 ILLKTRHNSPKV
+2125 ILLKMRHTSPKV
-2137 RFAALLAL
+2137 RFAALLTL
-2145 IEVAQKLKE
+2145 VEVAQKLKE

>member
-13 LPQNDPSLLDR
+13 LPQSDPSLLNR
-24 SEVASLLFTCKEAAT
+24 SEAASLLFDCKEAAA

-63 EEFQSSLFS
+63 EVFQSSLFS
-72 STSKGLERSVQTKA
+72 SMAKGLERSVQTKS

-91 NKSISLFLIH
+91 NENISLFLIH

-150 LLDIKNPTHKWHWM
+150 LLNIKSPTHKWHWL

-175 RGTVITHCYKDL
+175 RGTLITHCYKDL

-193 CRLVAKSVKVFSECP
+193 CRLVAKSVKVFSECA
-208 SNSAQLRV
+208 SSSAQLRV
-216 LLVFYAS
+216 LLAFYAS

-237 TMVSLLLPYV
+237 RIISMLLPYI

-272 VTVETS
+272 VTVDSS

-283 MVQISKTLFKMP
+283 MLQISKTLSKMP
-295 SLIRDGLACLN
+295 SLAREGVACLN
-306 LLLQTQNGD
+306 LLLQTQKGD
-315 KLGKKPFNYLCE
+315 SLGKKPFNYLCKN
-327 TPELVALLQ
+327 PELVTLLQ
-336 GLSAGYDISPLLRYL
+336 GLSEGYDISPLLRYL
-351 LPHLVHTIMKS
+351 LPHFICSIVKS
-362 DTEEQEESEETENS
+362 DEREDH
-376 IYIKHLQAVLETIPL
+376 IYIKHLEGILQSIPL
-391 EKDLDSLLASKFLE
+391 EKGLDHLLFPKWFGKVHMHSFSLHFHSFL
-405 EFISCGT
+405 
-412 EIESNPTKMA
+412 
-422 VLNQKILPLIRLLER
+422 LKIHALLQCPVENIWDFVFGR
-437 KYPKALDSV
+437 YPKALDSV
-446 LEKHLEDCTDEA
+446 LEEHLESA
-458 DQNLFHQFI
+458 MDQANQNIFHQFI

-472 CGKYKFLEV
+472 CGKYKFLED

-515 FDQAFIEEA
+515 FDESFIEEA
-524 IFGRLKD
+524 ILGRLKD
-531 DNRDVVMSALSSL
+531 DNRDVVMSAFSAL
-544 EIFRKQVKPEVIVS
+544 EIFRKQVNPEVVVS
-558 NLLNIFQKADLS
+558 SLLSIFQRADLS
-570 KDGKYK
+570 KDGKWYK
-576 VLERAVKILVKEEIL
+576 VLERAIQILVKEEIL
-591 KEKKELLDAAVMQLL
+591 KEKKELLDEAVMQLL
-606 PFMIVTNANSKSSD
+606 PFMVVTNANSKSSE
-620 WKMAVCL
+620 WKMAICL
-627 LESDLCSLHPLLKG
+627 SESDLCSLHPLLKD
-641 WPEVA
+641 WPEV
-646 LEEAIKTTKSAEL
+646 LQEAIKSSKSAEL
-659 VGVANEKI
+659 MGVVNKKM
-667 ILLLSGNLTSGD
+667 ILLFSKNMTSGD
-679 PSLLLQMVD
+679 SSLLLQMVD

-695 TESDSVRQKV
+695 MESDSVRQKV
-705 TTHIIG
+705 TAHVIG
-711 SVLVQCCCNTQMK
+711 SMLVQCCCNLPMK
-724 ENYFP
+724 ENYFS
-729 VAIRI
+729 VALRV
-734 FRFLDKKIQ
+734 FNFLDEKIR
-743 NLRTCEPAEET
+743 NLRET
-754 SLNWSVETVEE
+754 PSNWSVETIQES
-765 TLVPKDLLSA
+765 LVPVGLLTT
-775 YIEKLSCDETAHAEE
+775 YIEKLNSDRSVDAEE
-790 SAMVLFLLKNFING
+790 SAIFVFLLRSFIND
-804 LKPPLSFSKE
+804 LKPPPSFPKAKCLFPHCSYNLCFLE
-814 ESWWN
+814 ETWWN
-819 PESLNPDSRDYL
+819 PESLNQDCKDYL

-838 DLLVSGASEGSDALQ
+838 DLLVCGASEGSDAVQ

-879 WTYSYNL
+879 WTYSFSL
-886 SNQLNYEVSAM
+886 SNHLNYEVNAM
-897 LQTQA
+897 LQTRA
-902 LYIGYALLESQTNQK
+902 LYIGCAVLVAQTYQK
-917 KKQLLSPSSPVVIS
+917 KKQLLSLSSPVVIS

-948 NCLHSLRGIKESLF
+948 NCFHSLSSMKESLF
-962 YPVLHHL
+962 HPILQHL
-969 EQKTEEIVSDP
+969 GQKTEEIISDP
-980 TYIAQIIGTLFEEL
+980 TYITQVPMHTLLAEI
-994 ETQPKQKSQKKKMLE
+994 QKSQKKKLSE
-1009 ALENILDCVQSP
+1009 ALESIVDCVQNP
-1021 IFPSYIARNL
+1021 TGPSYVAKNL
-1031 LKILHEIHGEMVLS
+1031 MKILHEVHGE
-1045 HLLPAL
+1045 
-1051 DRLLEK
+1051 
-1057 VSNKHEAILKDEV
+1057 
-1070 ILLHLILGKFNE
+1070 
-1082 YSATLLCKNQQSL
+1082 
-1095 DLFIK
+1095 
-1100 SLHADKKIYEEI
+1100 
-1112 PAFQITALG
+1112 
-1121 QITKPFFA
+1121 ITKPFFA
-1129 ALSDGMVQQKL
+1129 ALSDGTVQQKL

-1165 GITVCAEQIVKEL
+1165 GISVCAEQIVTEI
-1178 EPPKKTK
+1178 EPPEKTK

-1199 QQRKPQDAELAPET
+1199 QQKKPPDAELAPET
-1213 NHLSWQRVMLILELL
+1213 SNFSWQRVMLVLELL

-1234 RRPQALVPALFNLLS
+1234 KRPQALVPALFNLLS
-1249 RCLEPMASEEE
+1249 RCLEPLASEEE

-1269 LSCLLNICQKLSSDG
+1269 LSCLLNICQKLSSG
-1284 SKVPADVLDKEKFNV
+1284 GNKIPADVLDKEKFNV

-1371 IQDKVLHNIM
+1371 IQ
-1381 PIFTFMGANVLRL
+1381 
-1394 DDTYTFQV
+1394 
-1402 INKTVQMVIPALIQA
+1402 A
-1417 EDSDLSESSG
+1417 EDSDLSESSR

-1451 RLPILSQ
+1451 RLPILAQ
-1458 LITTVGGDKFL
+1458 LITTVGGDRFL

-1480 VTKTVTATSSTD
+1480 VTKTVTVTASTD

-1500 TEFWISICCEFNVRS
+1500 TEFWISICCEFSVRC
-1515 QLQSVM
+1515 QFQSMM

-1531 ENKEDDPE
+1531 ENKEVKAVFTN
-1539 IKKLRTCKTKPKN
+1539 ILHC
-1552 QDGQLFNVESHSDKQ
+1552 DGELFNVESHSDKQ
-1567 LRHFKFLSVSFMS
+1567 LRHFKYLSVSFMS
-1580 QLLSSQSF
+1580 QLLTSQSL
-1588 VKKIVEYEGR
+1588 VKKVVECEEK
-1598 EELQELEQRLL
+1598 EELQKMEQRLL
-1609 EEVLHYINTVAS
+1609 EDVLHYINTVAS
-1621 SVEGNVDKPTA
+1621 SVEGNADKPTA
-1632 KFWRVLLSK
+1632 KFWRVLLNKS
-1641 CYDMLDKVNA
+1641 YDMLDKVNA

-1658 IPVIGGLMMN
+1658 IPVIRGLMTN

-1683 KVQQRTKWQKSQI
+1683 KVQQRTKWQKSQVR
-1696 LQLLE
+1696 QLLE

-1706 IAIVKCRRKE
+1706 IAIVQCKRKE
-1716 EEEEQAINRQTALFS
+1716 EEEEQVINRQTALFS

-1737 GFGTENPAPFVPVL
+1737 GFGTENPLPFVPVL
-1751 KTAIDLISSEKEEKN
+1751 KTAIDLVSSEKEEKN

-1783 AQVIPQLPRLMPALL
+1783 AQAIPQLPRLMPALL
-1798 KTLKSKKELVSNEIY
+1798 ETLKNKKELISNEIY
-1813 LLSAITALLKVAETL
+1813 LLSAVTALLKVAETL

-1836 LECLLQVVRLEKIV
+1836 TDCLLQVVRLERIAV
-1850 AEFGPSSQISVR
+1850 EFGPSSQISLR
-1862 VSTLKTIL
+1862 VTSLKTIL
-1870 ATRLAPRIL
+1870 ATKLAPRIL
-1879 LPAVTKCYSEVLHT
+1879 LPSVTKCYSEVANT

-1901 MNILK
+1901 MNVLK
-1906 EHIAGMEKEHLIS
+1906 EHIIVMEKEHLIS
-1919 HQPELTAFFMKVL
+1919 HQAELTAFFMKAL
-1932 DFRTEHAE
+1932 DYRTDHAQDDLDEVGRTEM
-1940 DDLEEVGKIEAYI
+1940 YI

-1981 TEATLRDRLLT
+1981 TESALKDRLLT
-1992 FHRIADC
+1992 FHRLADC

-2017 PFAETLNQVN
+2017 PFAETLNQLN
-2027 ISKTDEAFFDSDNNT
+2027 ISKTDEAFFDSENST

-2052 MDCLHKLF
+2052 LDCLHKLF

-2073 ETLMQPL
+2073 ETLMMPL
-2080 VDQLENVLGGDEK
+2080 VDQLENMLGGDEK
-2093 FQERVTAHLIPCIAQ
+2093 FQERVTAHLVPCIAQ

-2125 ILLKTRHNSPKV
+2125 ILLKMRHTSSKV

-2145 IEVAQKLKE
+2145 LEVAEKLKE

>member
-1 MTSLAEQLKRLA
+1 MTSLAEQLRRLA
-13 LPQNDPSLLDR
+13 LPQSDPSLLSR
-24 SEVASLLFTCKEAAT
+24 AEAASLLFDCKEAAAV
-39 IDRDTFFAIGCTGL
+39 DRDTFFAIGCTGL

-63 EEFQSSLFS
+63 EVFQSSLFS
-72 STSKGLERSVQTKA
+72 SMSKGLERSVQSKA

-91 NKSISLFLIH
+91 NQNISLFLIH

-142 NLFVRVIQ
+142 KLFVRVIQ
-150 LLDIKNPTHKWHWM
+150 LLNIKSPTHKWHWL

-175 RGTVITHCYKDL
+175 RGTLITHCYKDL

-193 CRLVAKSVKVFSECP
+193 CRLVAKSVKVFSELP
-208 SNSAQLRV
+208 GNSAQLRV
-216 LLVFYAS
+216 LLAFYAS

-231 AEKITD
+231 AENITD
-237 TMVSLLLPYV
+237 SIVSMLLPYI
-247 QKGLKSSVQDYR
+247 QKGLKSSIQDYR

-272 VTVETS
+272 VTVEVS

-283 MVQISKTLFKMP
+283 MLQISKTLSKVP
-295 SLIRDGLACLN
+295 SLAREGVACLN
-306 LLLQTQNGD
+306 LLLQTQKGD
-315 KLGKKPFNYLCE
+315 NLGKKPFNYLCNN
-327 TPELVALLQ
+327 PELVTLLQ
-336 GLSAGYDISPLLRYL
+336 GLSEGYDISPLLRYL
-351 LPHLVHTIMKS
+351 LPHLVCSIMKY
-362 DTEEQEESEETENS
+362 DAGKLEREDH
-376 IYIKHLQAVLETIPL
+376 IYISHLEAILQTIPL
-391 EKDLDSLLASKFLE
+391 EKDLDHLLAS
-405 EFISCGT
+405 
-412 EIESNPTKMA
+412 
-422 VLNQKILPLIRLLER
+422 
-437 KYPKALDSV
+437 YPKALDAV
-446 LEKHLEDCTDEA
+446 LEEHLEGATDQA

-467 SLSLS
+467 SLSQS
-472 CGKYKFLEV
+472 CGKYKFLED

-515 FDQAFIEEA
+515 FDQSFIEEA
-524 IFGRLKD
+524 IFERLKD
-531 DNRDVVMSALSSL
+531 DNRDVVMSAFSAL
-544 EIFRKQVKPEVIVS
+544 EIFRKQVNPEIVVS
-558 NLLNIFQKADLS
+558 SLLNIFQRADLS
-570 KDGKYK
+570 KDGKWYK
-576 VLERAVKILVKEEIL
+576 VLERAVEILVKEEIL
-591 KEKKELLDAAVMQLL
+591 KEKKELLDEAVMQLL
-606 PFMIVTNANSKSSD
+606 PFMVITNANSKSSE
-620 WKMAVCL
+620 WKMAICL
-627 LESDLCSLHPLLKG
+627 SESDLCSLHPLLKG
-641 WPEVA
+641 WPEA
-646 LEEAIKTTKSAEL
+646 LQAAIKSSKPAEL
-659 VGVANEKI
+659 IGAVNKEM
-667 ILLLSGNLTSGD
+667 ILLFSKNMTSGD

-688 DLILVAE
+688 DLICVAE
-695 TESDSVRQKV
+695 TESDNVKQKV
-705 TTHIIG
+705 TAHIIG
-711 SVLVQCCCNTQMK
+711 SVLVQCCCDSQMK
-724 ENYFP
+724 ESYFS
-729 VAIRI
+729 VAIRV
-734 FRFLDKKIQ
+734 FRFLDEKIR
-743 NLRTCEPAEET
+743 NLKACHPAEET
-754 SLNWSVETVEE
+754 PSNWSIETTQES
-765 TLVPKDLLSA
+765 LVPMDLLTA
-775 YIEKLSCDETAHAEE
+775 YIEKLDSDQTVDAEE
-790 SAMVLFLLKNFING
+790 SAMFVFLLKNFIHH
-804 LKPPLSFSKE
+804 LKPPSSFPKGT
-814 ESWWN
+814 WWN
-819 PESLNPDSRDYL
+819 PESLNQDSQNYL

-838 DLLVSGASEGSDALQ
+838 DLLVCGASEGGNVVQ
-853 YRALMNLLFKVHLKD
+853 YRALMNLLLKVHVKD

-879 WTYSYNL
+879 WTYSFNL
-886 SNQLNYEVSAM
+886 SNHLNYEVNAM
-897 LQTQA
+897 LQTRA
-902 LYIGYALLESQTNQK
+902 LYIGYAVLVSQTYQK

-948 NCLHSLRGIKESLF
+948 NCFRSLSGVKESLF
-962 YPVLHHL
+962 HPIFQHL
-969 EQKTEEIVSDP
+969 GQKTEEIISDP
-980 TYIAQIIGTLFEEL
+980 TYITQIMATLFEEL
-994 ETQPKQKSQKKKMLE
+994 QTQPKQKSQKKKLSE
-1009 ALENILDCVQSP
+1009 ALESILDCVQNP
-1021 IFPSYIARNL
+1021 ICPSYVARSL
-1031 LKILHEIHGEMVLS
+1031 MKILHEVHGEMILS

-1057 VSNKHEAILKDEV
+1057 VSKEPETMLKDEAV
-1070 ILLHLILGKFNE
+1070 FLHLILGKFNE
-1082 YSATLLCKNQQSL
+1082 HSATLLCKNQQSL

-1100 SLHADKKIYEEI
+1100 SLHAAKKIYEEI
-1112 PAFQITALG
+1112 PPFQITALG

-1129 ALSDGMVQQKL
+1129 AVSDGMVQQKL

-1165 GITVCAEQIVKEL
+1165 GISVCAEQIVTEL
-1178 EPPKKTK
+1178 EPPEKTR
-1185 SLATV
+1185 SLTTV

-1199 QQRKPQDAELAPET
+1199 QQKKPQEAELAPET
-1213 NHLSWQRVMLILELL
+1213 SHFSWQRVMLILELL

-1234 RRPQALVPALFNLLS
+1234 KRPQALVPALFNLLS
-1249 RCLEPMASEEE
+1249 RCLEPQASEEE

-1299 ELIVQCIRI
+1299 ELIVQCIRV

-1371 IQDKVLHNIM
+1371 IQ
-1381 PIFTFMGANVLRL
+1381 
-1394 DDTYTFQV
+1394 
-1402 INKTVQMVIPALIQA
+1402 A

-1427 GVEEV
+1427 SVEEV

-1451 RLPILSQ
+1451 RLPILTQ
-1458 LITTVGGDKFL
+1458 LITTVGGERFL

-1500 TEFWISICCEFNVRS
+1500 TEFWISICCEFNIHS
-1515 QLQSVM
+1515 QFQSMM
-1521 KIIQY
+1521 KIIHY

-1531 ENKEDDPE
+1531 ENKEDDPGP
-1539 IKKLRTCKTKPKN
+1539 KKSRTCKTKLKN
-1552 QDGQLFNVESHSDKQ
+1552 QDGQLFNVESHSGKQ

-1580 QLLSSQSF
+1580 QLLTSQSL
-1588 VKKIVEYEGR
+1588 VKKIVECEET
-1598 EELQELEQRLL
+1598 EELQKLEQRLL
-1609 EEVLHYINTVAS
+1609 EDVLHYINTVAS
-1621 SVEGNVDKPTA
+1621 SVEGNADKPTA

-1641 CYDMLDKVNA
+1641 SYEMMDKVNA

-1658 IPVIGGLMMN
+1658 IPVIRGLMTN

-1683 KVQQRTKWQKSQI
+1683 KVQQRTRWQKSQI
-1696 LQLLE
+1696 RQLLE

-1706 IAIVKCRRKE
+1706 IAIVQCKRKE

-1737 GFGTENPAPFVPVL
+1737 GFGTENPMPFVPVL

-1766 VMGSALLCIAEV
+1766 VMGSAFLCIAEV

-1783 AQVIPQLPRLMPALL
+1783 AQTIPQLPRLMPALL
-1798 KTLKSKKELVSNEIY
+1798 KTLKNKKELISNEIY
-1813 LLSAITALLKVAETL
+1813 LLSAVTALLKVAETL

-1836 LECLLQVVRLEKIV
+1836 MDCLLQVVRLERIV
-1850 AEFGPSSQISVR
+1850 VEFGPSSQINVR
-1862 VSTLKTIL
+1862 VTSLKSIL
-1870 ATRLAPRIL
+1870 ATKLAPRIL
-1879 LPAVTKCYSEVLHT
+1879 LPAVTKCYSEVANN
-1893 RKNCLGPL
+1893 RKNCVGPL

-1906 EHIAGMEKEHLIS
+1906 EHIVVMEKDHLIS
-1919 HQPELTAFFMKVL
+1919 HQSELTAFFMTAL
-1932 DFRTEHAE
+1932 DFRTEHAQ
-1940 DDLEEVGKIEAYI
+1940 DDLEEVGKTETYI

-1981 TEATLRDRLLT
+1981 TESTLKDRLLT
-1992 FHRIADC
+1992 FHRLADC

-2017 PFAETLNQVN
+2017 PFAETLNQLN
-2027 ISKTDEAFFDSDNNT
+2027 ISKTDEAFFDSESST

-2060 LFDTQKFLSKERA
+2060 LYDTQKFLSKERA
-2073 ETLMQPL
+2073 ETLMMPL
-2080 VDQLENVLGGDEK
+2080 VDQLENMLGGDEK
-2093 FQERVTAHLIPCIAQ
+2093 FQERVTEHLVPCIAQ

-2119 KPLNYQ
+2119 KPLNYH
-2125 ILLKTRHNSPKV
+2125 ILLKMRHASSKV

-2145 IEVAQKLKE
+2145 LEVAEKLKE

>member
-13 LPQNDPSLLDR
+13 LPQTDPSLLQR
-24 SEVASLLFTCKEAAT
+24 SEAASLLFSCREAAA

-63 EEFQSSLFS
+63 EVFQSSLFS
-72 STSKGLERSVQTKA
+72 STSKGLERSVQSKA

-91 NKSISLFLIH
+91 DENISLFLIH

-142 NLFVRVIQ
+142 KLFVRVIQ
-150 LLDIKNPTHKWHWM
+150 LLDIKSPTHKWHWM

-187 DFMDFI
+187 NFMDFI
-193 CRLVAKSVKVFSECP
+193 CRLVAKSVKVFSEYP
-208 SNSAQLRV
+208 GNSGQLRV

-231 AEKITD
+231 TEKITN
-237 TMVSLLLPYV
+237 TIVSMLLPYI
-247 QKGLKSSVQDYR
+247 QKGLKSSIQDYR
-259 AATYMIICQMTVK
+259 AATYMIISQMTVK

-283 MVQISKTLFKMP
+283 MLQISKTLSKVP
-295 SLIRDGLACLN
+295 SLVREGVACLN
-306 LLLQTQNGD
+306 LLLQTQKGD
-315 KLGKKPFNYLCE
+315 NLGKKPFNYLCK
-327 TPELVALLQ
+327 TPELVTLLQ
-336 GLSAGYDISPLLRYL
+336 DLSSGYDISPLLRYL
-351 LPHLVHTIMKS
+351 LPHLVCTVVKS
-362 DTEEQEESEETENS
+362 DTEEQEEYEERENQ
-376 IYIKHLQAVLETIPL
+376 IYIRHLEAILQSIPL
-391 EKDLDSLLASKFLE
+391 EKDLDHLLASKFLE

-422 VLNQKILPLIRLLER
+422 ALNQKVLPLIRLLER

-458 DQNLFHQFI
+458 GQNLFHQFI

-472 CGKYKFLEV
+472 CGKYKFLED

-515 FDQAFIEEA
+515 FDQSFIEEA
-524 IFGRLKD
+524 IFGRLQD

-544 EIFRKQVKPEVIVS
+544 EIFREQVNPEAVVS
-558 NLLNIFQKADLS
+558 SLLNIFQRADLS
-570 KDGKYK
+570 KDGKWYK
-576 VLERAVKILVKEEIL
+576 VLERAIQILVKEEIL
-591 KEKKELLDAAVMQLL
+591 KEKKELLDEAVMRLL
-606 PFMIVTNANSKSSD
+606 PFMVMTNANSKSAD
-620 WKMAVCL
+620 WKMASCL
-627 LESDLCSLHPLLKG
+627 SESDLCSLHPLLKG
-641 WPEVA
+641 WPEA
-646 LEEAIKTTKSAEL
+646 LEEAIKSSKSAEL
-659 VGVANEKI
+659 IGVANKKM
-667 ILLLSGNLTSGD
+667 ILLFSENITSGD
-679 PSLLLQMVD
+679 PSSLLQMVD

-695 TESDSVRQKV
+695 KESDSMRQKI

-711 SVLVQCCCNTQMK
+711 SVLVRCCCSTQMK
-724 ENYFP
+724 EGYFS
-729 VAIRI
+729 VAIRV
-734 FRFLDKKIQ
+734 FRFLDKKIK
-743 NLRTCEPAEET
+743 NLRACDPAEET
-754 SLNWSVETVEE
+754 PLNWSVETTEE
-765 TLVPKDLLSA
+765 TLVPQDLLTA
-775 YIEKLSCDETAHAEE
+775 YIEKLDSDQTAHAEE
-790 SAMVLFLLKNFING
+790 SALFLLLLKNFING

-814 ESWWN
+814 ETWWN
-819 PESLNPDSRDYL
+819 PESLDQDSQDYL

-838 DLLVSGASEGSDALQ
+838 DLLVCGASEGSNAVQ
-853 YRALMNLLFKVHLKD
+853 YRALMNLLLKVHLKD
-868 SEVLFKFLSIL
+868 SEILFKFLSIL

-886 SNQLNYEVSAM
+886 SNHLNYEVNAM

-902 LYIGYALLESQTNQK
+902 LYIGCALLESQTYQK
-917 KKQLLSPSSPVVIS
+917 KKEVLSPSSPVLIS

-948 NCLHSLRGIKESLF
+948 NCLCSLREIKESLLH
-962 YPVLHHL
+962 PVLQHL
-969 EQKTEEIVSDP
+969 EQKTEEIISDP
-980 TYIAQIIGTLFEEL
+980 TYITQIMETLFEEL
-994 ETQPKQKSQKKKMLE
+994 ETQPKQKSHKKKLLE
-1009 ALENILDCVQSP
+1009 ALESILDCVQNP

-1031 LKILHEIHGEMVLS
+1031 MKILHKVHGEMILS
-1045 HLLPAL
+1045 HLLPVL

-1057 VSNKHEAILKDEV
+1057 VFKKPEAMLKDEV
-1070 ILLHLILGKFNE
+1070 VLLHLILGKFNE
-1082 YSATLLCKNQQSL
+1082 YSAALLCKNQQSL

-1100 SLHADKKIYEEI
+1100 SLHAVNKIYEEI
-1112 PAFQITALG
+1112 PPFQITALG

-1165 GITVCAEQIVKEL
+1165 GISVCAEQIVTEL
-1178 EPPKKTK
+1178 EPPEKTK

-1213 NHLSWQRVMLILELL
+1213 SHFSWQRVMLILELL

-1269 LSCLLNICQKLSSDG
+1269 LSCLLNICQKLSSGG
-1284 SKVPADVLDKEKFNV
+1284 SKIPADIIDKEKFNV

-1318 LLLLGAVAG
+1318 LLLLGAVAV
-1327 MFPDKVLHNI
+1327 MFP
-1337 MPIFTFMGAN
+1337 
-1347 VLRLDDTYTFQ
+1347 
-1358 VINKTVQMVIPAL
+1358 
-1371 IQDKVLHNIM
+1371 DKVLHNIM

-1427 GVEEV
+1427 SVEEV

-1451 RLPILSQ
+1451 RLPILTQ

-1480 VTKTVTATSSTD
+1480 VTKTVAATSSTD

-1500 TEFWISICCEFNVRS
+1500 TEFWISISCEFNVRS
-1515 QLQSVM
+1515 QFQSMM

-1531 ENKEDDPE
+1531 ENKEDDSGP
-1539 IKKLRTCKTKPKN
+1539 KMSRTHKTKLKN

-1588 VKKIVEYEGR
+1588 VKKIVECEET
-1598 EELQELEQRLL
+1598 EELQKLEQRLL

-1632 KFWRVLLSK
+1632 KFWRVLLNKS
-1641 CYDMLDKVNA
+1641 YDMLDKVNA

-1658 IPVIGGLMMN
+1658 IPVIRGLMTN

-1701 LVPEL
+1701 LIPEL
-1706 IAIVKCRRKE
+1706 IAIVQCKRKE

-1737 GFGTENPAPFVPVL
+1737 GFGTENPLLFVPVL

-1778 TCTLK
+1778 TYTLK
-1783 AQVIPQLPRLMPALL
+1783 AQAIPQLPRLMPALL
-1798 KTLKSKKELVSNEIY
+1798 KTLKNKKELVSNEIY

-1836 LECLLQVVRLEKIV
+1836 LDCLLQVVRLEKIAV
-1850 AEFGPSSQISVR
+1850 KFGPSSQISLR
-1862 VSTLKTIL
+1862 VTSLKTIL

-1879 LPAVTKCYSEVLHT
+1879 LPALTKCYSEVANT

-1906 EHIAGMEKEHLIS
+1906 EHIVGMEKEHLIS
-1919 HQPELTAFFMKVL
+1919 HQSELTAFFMKAL
-1932 DFRTEHAE
+1932 DFRAEHAQ
-1940 DDLEEVGKIEAYI
+1940 DDLEEVGKTEAYV

-1981 TEATLRDRLLT
+1981 TESTLKDRLLT

-2027 ISKTDEAFFDSDNNT
+2027 VAKTDEAFFDSENSA

-2052 MDCLHKLF
+2052 LDCLHKLF

-2073 ETLMQPL
+2073 ETLMMPL

-2125 ILLKTRHNSPKV
+2125 ILLKTRHTSPKV

-2145 IEVAQKLKE
+2145 VEVAQKLKE

-2178 EQQCQKTIQQLEVI
+2178 EQQCQKTIQKLEVI

>member
-13 LPQNDPSLLDR
+13 LPQTDPSLLER

-72 STSKGLERSVQTKA
+72 STAKGLERSVQTKA

-91 NKSISLFLIH
+91 DKNISLFLIH

-116 WLIHRFHIHLYN
+116 WLIQRFHIHLYN

-142 NLFVRVIQ
+142 NVFVRVIQ
-150 LLDIKNPTHKWHWM
+150 LLDIKSPTHKWHWM

-193 CRLVAKSVKVFSECP
+193 CRLVARSVKVFSECP
-208 SNSAQLRV
+208 GNSAQLRV

-306 LLLQTQNGD
+306 LLLQTQKGD
-315 KLGKKPFNYLCE
+315 KLGKKPFIYLCKS
-327 TPELVALLQ
+327 PELVPLLQ

-362 DTEEQEESEETENS
+362 DTEEQEESEETEND
-376 IYIKHLQAVLETIPL
+376 IYIKHLQAILESVPL

-412 EIESNPTKMA
+412 EVESNPTKMA
-422 VLNQKILPLIRLLER
+422 ALNQKILPLIRLLER

-446 LEKHLEDCTDEA
+446 LEKHLEDCTNEA

-504 LKDVIETSKEG
+504 LKDAIETSKEG

-531 DNRDVVMSALSSL
+531 DNRDVVMAALSSL
-544 EIFRKQVKPEVIVS
+544 EIFREQVNPEAIVS
-558 NLLNIFQKADLS
+558 SLLNIFQKADLS
-570 KDGKYK
+570 KDGKWYK
-576 VLERAVKILVKEEIL
+576 VLEQTVKILVKEEIL

-606 PFMIVTNANSKSSD
+606 PFMIITNANSKSAD

-627 LESDLCSLHPLLKG
+627 SQSDLCSLHPLLKG
-641 WPEVA
+641 WPEA
-646 LEEAIKTTKSAEL
+646 LEEAIKSAESAEL
-659 VGVANEKI
+659 VGVANEKMI
-667 ILLLSGNLTSGD
+667 RLLSGNLTSKD
-679 PSLLLQMVD
+679 PSLLLQMID

-711 SVLVQCCCNTQMK
+711 AVLVQRCCNAQRR
-724 ENYFP
+724 ENYLP
-729 VAIRI
+729 VAIRV
-734 FRFLDKKIQ
+734 FRFLDKKIK
-743 NLRTCEPAEET
+743 NLRSCEPAEET
-754 SLNWSVETVEE
+754 PLSWSVETVED
-765 TLVPKDLLSA
+765 TLVPEDLLIA
-775 YIEKLSCDETAHAEE
+775 YIEKLKSDETAHAEE
-790 SAMVLFLLKNFING
+790 SAMVLFLLKNFIKG
-804 LKPPLSFSKE
+804 LKIPMAFGNEKY
-814 ESWWN
+814 WWN
-819 PESLNPDSRDYL
+819 PESLKQDSKDYL
-831 HLLLGLF
+831 HIILGLF
-838 DLLVSGASEGSDALQ
+838 DLLVSGASEGRDALQ
-853 YRALMNLLFKVHLKD
+853 YRALMNLLFKGHLENSD
-868 SEVLFKFLSIL
+868 LLFKFLSIL
-879 WTYSYNL
+879 WTYNYNL

-902 LYIGYALLESQTNQK
+902 LYIGYALLESLADQN

-931 LLINLGSPVSE
+931 LLINLASPVSE

-948 NCLHSLRGIKESLF
+948 NCLHSLGGIKESLF
-962 YPVLHHL
+962 HPVLQHL

-980 TYIAQIIGTLFEEL
+980 TYIAQIMGTLFEDL
-994 ETQPKQKSQKKKMLE
+994 ETQSTQKSQKKKLLE
-1009 ALENILDCVQSP
+1009 ALENILDCVQNR

-1031 LKILHEIHGEMVLS
+1031 MKILHEIHGEMVLS
-1045 HLLPAL
+1045 HLLPVL
-1051 DRLLEK
+1051 ERLLQK
-1057 VSNKHEAILKDEV
+1057 VSHNAEAMFKDEV

-1082 YSATLLCKNQQSL
+1082 YSATLLCKNQKSL

-1100 SLHADKKIYEEI
+1100 SLHAAKKIYEEI
-1112 PAFQITALG
+1112 PPFQITALG

-1129 ALSDGMVQQKL
+1129 AVSDGMVQQKL
-1140 LKVLFDLLLNCKN
+1140 LKVLFDLLLDCKN

-1178 EPPKKTK
+1178 EPPEKTQN
-1185 SLATV
+1185 LATV

-1199 QQRKPQDAELAPET
+1199 QQRRPQGAELAPAT
-1213 NHLSWQRVMLILELL
+1213 KHSSWQRVMLILELL

-1234 RRPQALVPALFNLLS
+1234 RHPQALVPALFNLLS
-1249 RCLEPMASEEE
+1249 RCLERAASKEE

-1284 SKVPADVLDKEKFNV
+1284 SKVPADILDKEKFSV
-1299 ELIVQCIRI
+1299 ELIVRCIRY

-1327 MFPDKVLHNI
+1327 IFP
-1337 MPIFTFMGAN
+1337 
-1347 VLRLDDTYTFQ
+1347 
-1358 VINKTVQMVIPAL
+1358 
-1371 IQDKVLHNIM
+1371 DKVLHNIM

-1427 GVEEV
+1427 SVEEV

-1480 VTKTVTATSSTD
+1480 VTKTVTATPSTD

-1500 TEFWISICCEFNVRS
+1500 TEFWISICCEFNVHS
-1515 QLQSVM
+1515 QFQSVM

-1531 ENKEDDPE
+1531 ENKEDDPGT
-1539 IKKLRTCKTKPKN
+1539 KKLTCKTMPKN
-1552 QDGQLFNVESHSDKQ
+1552 QEGQLFNVESHSDKQ

-1588 VKKIVEYEGR
+1588 VKKIVEYE
-1598 EELQELEQRLL
+1598 EPEVLQELEQRLL
-1609 EEVLHYINTVAS
+1609 EEVLQYINTVAS

-1783 AQVIPQLPRLMPALL
+1783 AQAIPQLPRLMPALL
-1798 KTLKSKKELVSNEIY
+1798 KTLKCKKELVSNEIY

-1850 AEFGPSSQISVR
+1850 AEFGPTSQISVR
-1862 VSTLKTIL
+1862 VAALKSIL

-1906 EHIAGMEKEHLIS
+1906 EHITGMEKEHLIS
-1919 HQPELTAFFMKVL
+1919 HQAELTAFFMKVL

-1981 TEATLRDRLLT
+1981 TEAALRDRLLT

-2125 ILLKTRHNSPKV
+2125 ILLKTRHSSPKV

>member
-13 LPQNDPSLLDR
+13 LPQNDPSLLNR
-24 SEVASLLFTCKEAAT
+24 SEVASLLFSSKEAAG

-63 EEFQSSLFS
+63 EVFQSSLFS
-72 STSKGLERSVQTKA
+72 SMSKGLERSVQSKA
-86 VNQQL
+86 VNQEL
-91 NKSISLFLIH
+91 NKNISLFLIH

-150 LLDIKNPTHKWHWM
+150 LLDIKSPTHKWHWM

-193 CRLVAKSVKVFSECP
+193 CRLVAKSVKVFSEC
-208 SNSAQLRV
+208 SGNSAQLRV

-237 TMVSLLLPYV
+237 TIVSMLLPYI

-283 MVQISKTLFKMP
+283 MLQISKTLSKVP
-295 SLIRDGLACLN
+295 SLARDGMACLN
-306 LLLQTQNGD
+306 LLLQTQKGD
-315 KLGKKPFNYLCE
+315 KLGKKPFNYLCK
-327 TPELVALLQ
+327 TPELVTLLQ

-351 LPHLVHTIMKS
+351 LPHLVCTVMKS
-362 DTEEQEESEETENS
+362 DTEEQEESEETENQ
-376 IYIKHLQAVLETIPL
+376 IYIRHLEAIIQSIPL
-391 EKDLDSLLASKFLE
+391 EKDLDHLLASKFLE
-405 EFISCGT
+405 EFISRGT
-412 EIESNPTKMA
+412 EIESDPAKMA
-422 VLNQKILPLIRLLER
+422 ALNQKMLPLIRLLET

-458 DQNLFHQFI
+458 EQNLFHQFI

-472 CGKYKFLEV
+472 CGKYKFLED

-515 FDQAFIEEA
+515 FDQSFIEEA

-544 EIFRKQVKPEVIVS
+544 EIFRKQVNPEVVVS
-558 NLLNIFQKADLS
+558 SLLNIFQRADLS
-570 KDGKYK
+570 KDGKWYGCAFFQYK
-576 VLERAVKILVKEEIL
+576 VLERAIKILVKDEIL
-591 KEKKELLDAAVMQLL
+591 KEKKELLDEAVMQLL
-606 PFMIVTNANSKSSD
+606 PFMVITNANSKSSD
-620 WKMAVCL
+620 WKMAICL
-627 LESDLCSLHPLLKG
+627 SESDLCSLHPLLKG
-641 WPEVA
+641 WPED
-646 LEEAIKTTKSAEL
+646 LEEAIKSSKSAEL
-659 VGVANEKI
+659 IGVANRKM
-667 ILLLSGNLTSGD
+667 ILLFSKNMTSGD
-679 PSLLLQMVD
+679 SSLLLQMVD

-724 ENYFP
+724 ESYFS
-729 VAIRI
+729 VALRV
-734 FRFLDKKIQ
+734 FRFLDKKIK
-743 NLRTCEPAEET
+743 NLRGCDSAEET
-754 SLNWSVETVEE
+754 PLNWSVETTEE
-765 TLVPKDLLSA
+765 TLVPNDLLTA
-775 YIEKLSCDETAHAEE
+775 YIEKLNSDQTAYAEE
-790 SAMVLFLLKNFING
+790 SAMFLFLLKNFING

-814 ESWWN
+814 ETWWN
-819 PESLNPDSRDYL
+819 PESLNQDSQDYL
-831 HLLLGLF
+831 HILLGLF
-838 DLLVSGASEGSDALQ
+838 DLLVCGASEGSNAIQ
-853 YRALMNLLFKVHLKD
+853 YRALMNLLLKVHLKD
-868 SEVLFKFLSIL
+868 SEILFKFLSIL
-879 WTYSYNL
+879 WTHSYNL
-886 SNQLNYEVSAM
+886 SNHLNYEVSAM
-897 LQTQA
+897 LQTQS
-902 LYIGYALLESQTNQK
+902 LYIGYALLESLTYQK

-948 NCLHSLRGIKESLF
+948 NCLHSLRAIKESLF
-962 YPVLHHL
+962 HPVLQHL
-969 EQKTEEIVSDP
+969 EQKTEEVISDA
-980 TYIAQIIGTLFEEL
+980 TYITQIMESLFEEL
-994 ETQPKQKSQKKKMLE
+994 ETQPKQKSQKKKLSE
-1009 ALENILDCVQSP
+1009 ALESILDCVQNP
-1021 IFPSYIARNL
+1021 IFPSYIARHL
-1031 LKILHEIHGEMVLS
+1031 MKILHEVHGEMILS

-1057 VSNKHEAILKDEV
+1057 VFKKPEAMLKDEV
-1070 ILLHLILGKFNE
+1070 VFLHLILGKFNG

-1100 SLHADKKIYEEI
+1100 SLHAAKKIYEEI
-1112 PAFQITALG
+1112 PPFQITALG

-1129 ALSDGMVQQKL
+1129 AVSDGMVQQKL

-1165 GITVCAEQIVKEL
+1165 GISVCAEQIVREL
-1178 EPPKKTK
+1178 EPPEKNK
-1185 SLATV
+1185 SLGTV

-1213 NHLSWQRVMLILELL
+1213 SHFSWQRVMLILELL

-1234 RRPQALVPALFNLLS
+1234 RRPQALVPTLFNLLS

-1284 SKVPADVLDKEKFNV
+1284 SKIPADTLDKEKFNV
-1299 ELIVQCIRI
+1299 EVIVQCIRI

-1371 IQDKVLHNIM
+1371 IQ
-1381 PIFTFMGANVLRL
+1381 
-1394 DDTYTFQV
+1394 
-1402 INKTVQMVIPALIQA
+1402 A

-1427 GVEEV
+1427 SVEEV
-1432 VIKIIRVF
+1432 VIKIVRVF

-1451 RLPILSQ
+1451 RLPILAQ

-1500 TEFWISICCEFNVRS
+1500 TEFWISICCEFNVPS
-1515 QLQSVM
+1515 QFQSMM

-1531 ENKEDDPE
+1531 ENKEDDPGP
-1539 IKKLRTCKTKPKN
+1539 KKSRPCKTKIKN

-1588 VKKIVEYEGR
+1588 VKKCPCY
-1598 EELQELEQRLL
+1598 LLKDASFPSRLL

-1621 SVEGNVDKPTA
+1621 SVEGNVNKPTA
-1632 KFWRVLLSK
+1632 KFWRVLLNKS
-1641 CYDMLDKVNA
+1641 YDMLDKVNA

-1658 IPVIGGLMMN
+1658 IPVIRGLMMN
-1668 QLPSVRRKAMDLLNN
+1668 QLPSVRRKAMELLNN

-1706 IAIVKCRRKE
+1706 IAIVQCKRKE

-1737 GFGTENPAPFVPVL
+1737 GFGTENPLPFVPVL
-1751 KTAIDLISSEKEEKN
+1751 KTAVDLISSEKEEKN

-1783 AQVIPQLPRLMPALL
+1783 AQAIPQLPRLMPALL
-1798 KTLKSKKELVSNEIY
+1798 KTLKNKKELVSNEIY
-1813 LLSAITALLKVAETL
+1813 LLSAVTALLKVAETL

-1836 LECLLQVVRLEKIV
+1836 LDCLLQVVRLEKIV
-1850 AEFGPSSQISVR
+1850 VEFGPTSQISLR
-1862 VSTLKTIL
+1862 VTSLKTIL
-1870 ATRLAPRIL
+1870 ATQLAPRIL
-1879 LPAVTKCYSEVLHT
+1879 LPAVTKCYSEVANT

-1906 EHIAGMEKEHLIS
+1906 EHIVGMEKEDLIS
-1919 HQPELTAFFMKVL
+1919 HQSELTALFMKAL

-1940 DDLEEVGKIEAYI
+1940 DDLEEVGKTEAYI
-1953 IDCLISMVMKLSEAS
+1953 IDCLLSMVMKLSEAS

-1981 TEATLRDRLLT
+1981 TESTLKDRLLT

-1999 IADKL
+1999 IADRL

-2017 PFAETLNQVN
+2017 PFAETLNEVN
-2027 ISKTDEAFFDSDNNT
+2027 VSKTDEAFFDSENST

-2052 MDCLHKLF
+2052 IDCLHKLF

-2073 ETLMQPL
+2073 ETLMMPL

-2125 ILLKTRHNSPKV
+2125 ILLKMRHTSSKV

-2145 IEVAQKLKE
+2145 VEVAQKLKE

>member
-24 SEVASLLFTCKEAAT
+24 SEAASLLFSCKEAAS

-63 EEFQSSLFS
+63 EVFQSSLFS
-72 STSKGLERSVQTKA
+72 STSKGLERSVQSKA
-86 VNQQL
+86 VNQEL
-91 NKSISLFLIH
+91 NKNISLFLIH

-142 NLFVRVIQ
+142 KLFVRVIQ
-150 LLDIKNPTHKWHWM
+150 LLNIKSPTHKWHWM

-187 DFMDFI
+187 NFMDFI

-208 SNSAQLRV
+208 GNSAQLRV

-231 AEKITD
+231 AEKITNAI
-237 TMVSLLLPYV
+237 VSMLLPYI
-247 QKGLKSSVQDYR
+247 QKGLKSTIQDYR
-259 AATYMIICQMTVK
+259 AATYMIICQITVK
-272 VTVETS
+272 VTVETT
-278 LVHSL
+278 LVRSL
-283 MVQISKTLFKMP
+283 MVQISKTLNKVP
-295 SLIRDGLACLN
+295 SLLRDGVSCLN
-306 LLLQTQNGD
+306 LLLQTQKGD
-315 KLGKKPFNYLCE
+315 KLGKKPFNYLCK
-327 TPELVALLQ
+327 TPELVTVLQ
-336 GLSAGYDISPLLRYL
+336 GLSTDYDISPLLRYL
-351 LPHLVHTIMKS
+351 LPHLVSTVVRS
-362 DTEEQEESEETENS
+362 DMEEQGESEETENQ
-376 IYIKHLQAVLETIPL
+376 IYIKHLEAILQSIPL
-391 EKDLDSLLASKFLE
+391 DNDLDHLLAFKFLE

-412 EIESNPTKMA
+412 ELESNPVKMA
-422 VLNQKILPLIRLLER
+422 ALNQKMLPLIRLLER
-437 KYPKALDSV
+437 KYPKALDTV
-446 LEKHLEDCTDEA
+446 LEKHLEDCTDETE
-458 DQNLFHQFI
+458 QNLFHQFI

-472 CGKYKFLEV
+472 CGKYKFLED

-495 AVRVLALQH
+495 AVRVLALQY

-515 FDQAFIEEA
+515 FDQSFIEEA

-544 EIFRKQVKPEVIVS
+544 EIYRKELNPEVVVS
-558 NLLNIFQKADLS
+558 SLLNIFQKADLS
-570 KDGKYK
+570 KDGKWYVYCQHDLFSFRYK
-576 VLERAVKILVKEEIL
+576 VLERTIKILFEEDIL
-591 KEKKELLDAAVMQLL
+591 KEKKELLDEAVMRLL
-606 PFMIVTNANSKSSD
+606 PYMVITTVNSKSSD
-620 WKMAVCL
+620 WKMAICL
-627 LESDLCSLHPLLKG
+627 SESHLCSLHPLLKG
-641 WPEVA
+641 WREA
-646 LEEAIKTTKSAEL
+646 LEEAVESSKPEEL
-659 VGVANEKI
+659 IGVANNKMA
-667 ILLLSGNLTSGD
+667 LLFSENMTSVD
-679 PSLLLQMVD
+679 SSLLLQMVD
-688 DLILVAE
+688 DLVLVAE
-695 TESDSVRQKV
+695 MESESVRQKV

-711 SVLVQCCCNTQMK
+711 SVLTQCCCNTQMK
-724 ENYFP
+724 ESYYS
-729 VAIRI
+729 VAIRV
-734 FRFLDKKIQ
+734 FRFLDKKIKT
-743 NLRTCEPAEET
+743 LGVCDPAEET
-754 SLNWSVETVEE
+754 PLNWSVETTEE
-765 TLVPKDLLSA
+765 TSVPQDLLTA
-775 YIEKLSCDETAHAEE
+775 YIEKLNSEQTAYAEE
-790 SAMVLFLLKNFING
+790 SAMFLFLLKNFING

-814 ESWWN
+814 ETWWN
-819 PESLNPDSRDYL
+819 PESLNQDSKDYL
-831 HLLLGLF
+831 QLLLGLF
-838 DLLVSGASEGSDALQ
+838 DLLVCGASEGSNAAQ
-853 YRALMNLLFKVHLKD
+853 YRTLMNLLLKVHLKD

-886 SNQLNYEVSAM
+886 SNHLNYEVSAM

-902 LYIGYALLESQTNQK
+902 LYIGCALLESQTYQK
-917 KKQLLSPSSPVVIS
+917 KKQLLLPSSPVAIS

-948 NCLHSLRGIKESLF
+948 NCLHSLKGIKESIF
-962 YPVLHHL
+962 HPVLQHL
-969 EQKTEEIVSDP
+969 EQNAEEIVSDP
-980 TYIAQIIGTLFEEL
+980 TYIRQIMETLFEEL
-994 ETQPKQKSQKKKMLE
+994 KTQPKQKSQKKKLWE
-1009 ALENILDCVQSP
+1009 ALESILDCVQNP

-1031 LKILHEIHGEMVLS
+1031 MKILNEVHGEMILC

-1057 VSNKHEAILKDEV
+1057 VFSKPEEVLKDEAV
-1070 ILLHLILGKFNE
+1070 LLHLILGKFNE

-1100 SLHADKKIYEEI
+1100 SLHAAKKIYEEI
-1112 PAFQITALG
+1112 PPFQITALG

-1129 ALSDGMVQQKL
+1129 AVSDGMVQQNL

-1165 GITVCAEQIVKEL
+1165 GISVCADQIVREL
-1178 EPPKKTK
+1178 EPPEKNK
-1185 SLATV
+1185 SLTTV

-1199 QQRKPQDAELAPET
+1199 EQRKPQDTELAPET
-1213 NHLSWQRVMLILELL
+1213 SHFSWQRVMLILELL

-1234 RRPQALVPALFNLLS
+1234 RRPQVLVPALFNLLS

-1269 LSCLLNICQKLSSDG
+1269 LSCLLSICQKLSSAG
-1284 SKVPADVLDKEKFNV
+1284 GKISADILDKEKFNV
-1299 ELIVQCIRI
+1299 EVIVQCIRI

-1371 IQDKVLHNIM
+1371 IQ
-1381 PIFTFMGANVLRL
+1381 
-1394 DDTYTFQV
+1394 
-1402 INKTVQMVIPALIQA
+1402 A

-1427 GVEEV
+1427 TVEEV

-1451 RLPILSQ
+1451 RLPILAQ
-1458 LITTVGGDKFL
+1458 LITTVGGEKFL

-1480 VTKTVTATSSTD
+1480 VTKTVTATSSAD

-1500 TEFWISICCEFNVRS
+1500 TEFWISICCKFSVHS
-1515 QLQSVM
+1515 QLQSMM

-1531 ENKEDDPE
+1531 ENKEDDPGS
-1539 IKKLRTCKTKPKN
+1539 KKSRTCKAKLKN

-1567 LRHFKFLSVSFMS
+1567 LRHFKYLSVSFMS
-1580 QLLSSQSF
+1580 QLLSAPNF
-1588 VKKIVEYEGR
+1588 VKKVVTAHCFSTDHMKS
-1598 EELQELEQRLL
+1598 LLL
-1609 EEVLHYINTVAS
+1609 EDVLHYINTVAS
-1621 SVEGNVDKPTA
+1621 SVEANVDKPTA
-1632 KFWRVLLSK
+1632 KFWRVLLNKS
-1641 CYDMLDKVNA
+1641 YDMLDKVNA

-1658 IPVIGGLMMN
+1658 IPVIRGLMTN

-1683 KVQQRTKWQKSQI
+1683 KVQQRTRWQKSQI

-1706 IAIVKCRRKE
+1706 IAIVQCKRKE

-1737 GFGTENPAPFVPVL
+1737 GFGTENPTPFVPVL
-1751 KTAIDLISSEKEEKN
+1751 KTAIDLVSSEKEEKN

-1783 AQVIPQLPRLMPALL
+1783 AQAIPQLPRLMPALL
-1798 KTLKSKKELVSNEIY
+1798 KTLKNKKELISNEIY

-1836 LECLLQVVRLEKIV
+1836 LDCLLQVVRLEKIV
-1850 AEFGPSSQISVR
+1850 AEFGPSSQISLR
-1862 VSTLKTIL
+1862 ITSLRTIL
-1870 ATRLAPRIL
+1870 ATRLAPRVL
-1879 LPAVTKCYSEVLHT
+1879 LPALTECYGNVANT
-1893 RKNCLGPL
+1893 WKNCLGPL

-1906 EHIAGMEKEHLIS
+1906 EHIVVMEKEHLIS
-1919 HQPELTAFFMKVL
+1919 HQSELTAFFMKAL
-1932 DFRTEHAE
+1932 DFRTEHAQ
-1940 DDLEEVGKIEAYI
+1940 DDLEEVGKTEAYI

-1981 TEATLRDRLLT
+1981 TESTLKDRLLT

-2004 KGLFTLFAGHLVK
+2004 RGLFTLFAGHLIK

-2027 ISKTDEAFFDSDNNT
+2027 TSKTDEAFFDSDNST

-2052 MDCLHKLF
+2052 IDCLHKLF

-2073 ETLMQPL
+2073 ETLMMPL
-2080 VDQLENVLGGDEK
+2080 VDQLENMVGGDEK
-2093 FQERVTAHLIPCIAQ
+2093 FQERMTAHLIPCIAQ

-2119 KPLNYQ
+2119 KPLNYH
-2125 ILLKTRHNSPKV
+2125 ILMKMRHSSSKV

-2145 IEVAQKLKE
+2145 VEVAQKLKE

-2178 EQQCQKTIQQLEVI
+2178 EQQCQRTIQQLEVI

>member
-13 LPQNDPSLLDR
+13 LPQTDPSLLNR
-24 SEVASLLFTCKEAAT
+24 SEAASLLFSCKEAAT

-63 EEFQSSLFS
+63 EVFQSSLFS
-72 STSKGLERSVQTKA
+72 STSKGLERSVQSKA

-91 NKSISLFLIH
+91 NKNISLFLIH

-150 LLDIKNPTHKWHWM
+150 LLNIKSPTHKWHWM

-187 DFMDFI
+187 GFMDFI
-193 CRLVAKSVKVFSECP
+193 CRLVAKSVKVVFSECP
-208 SNSAQLRV
+208 GNSAQLRV

-223 TIVSALGA
+223 TVVSALGA
-231 AEKITD
+231 VEKITD
-237 TMVSLLLPYV
+237 TIVSMLLPYI
-247 QKGLKSSVQDYR
+247 QKGLKSSIQDYR

-283 MVQISKTLFKMP
+283 MLQISKTLAKVP
-295 SLIRDGLACLN
+295 SLVREGVACLN
-306 LLLQTQNGD
+306 LLLQTQKGD
-315 KLGKKPFNYLCE
+315 KLGKKPFNYLCK
-327 TPELVALLQ
+327 TPELVTLLQ
-336 GLSAGYDISPLLRYL
+336 GLSASYDISPLLRYL
-351 LPHLVHTIMKS
+351 LPHLVCTVMKS
-362 DTEEQEESEETENS
+362 DTEEQEESEEAENQ
-376 IYIKHLQAVLETIPL
+376 IYIRHLEGILQSIPL
-391 EKDLDSLLASKFLE
+391 EKDLDHLVASKFLE
-405 EFISCGT
+405 EFISCGAET
-412 EIESNPTKMA
+412 ESNPTKMA
-422 VLNQKILPLIRLLER
+422 SLNQKMLPLIRLLER

-472 CGKYKFLEV
+472 CGKYKFLED

-495 AVRVLALQH
+495 AVRVLGLQH
-504 LKDVIETSKEG
+504 LKTIIETSKEG
-515 FDQAFIEEA
+515 FDQSFIEEA

-544 EIFRKQVKPEVIVS
+544 EIFRNQVNQEVVVS
-558 NLLNIFQKADLS
+558 SLLNIFQRADLS
-570 KDGKYK
+570 KDGKWYVSMGFQYHLFSFRYK
-576 VLERAVKILVKEEIL
+576 VLERAIKILVKEEIL
-591 KEKKELLDAAVMQLL
+591 KEKKELLDEAVMQLL
-606 PFMIVTNANSKSSD
+606 PFMVITNANSKSSD
-620 WKMAVCL
+620 WKMAICL
-627 LESDLCSLHPLLKG
+627 SESDLCSLHPLLKG
-641 WPEVA
+641 WPEA
-646 LEEAIKTTKSAEL
+646 LEEAIKSHKSAEL
-659 VGVANEKI
+659 VGEANKKM
-667 ILLLSGNLTSGD
+667 ILLFSKNMTSGD
-679 PSLLLQMVD
+679 PSLLLHMVE

-695 TESDSVRQKV
+695 TESDSLRQKV
-705 TTHIIG
+705 TAYIIG
-711 SVLVQCCCNTQMK
+711 SMLVQCSCNLPMK
-724 ENYFP
+724 ESYFS
-729 VAIRI
+729 VAISV
-734 FRFLDKKIQ
+734 FRFLDKKIKT
-743 NLRTCEPAEET
+743 LRACDPSEET
-754 SLNWSVETVEE
+754 SLNWSVETTEE
-765 TLVPKDLLSA
+765 NLVPKDLLTA
-775 YIEKLSCDETAHAEE
+775 YIEKLNSDQTAHSEE
-790 SAMVLFLLKNFING
+790 SAMFLFLLKNFISG
-804 LKPPLSFSKE
+804 LKTPLSFSKE
-814 ESWWN
+814 ETWWN
-819 PESLNPDSRDYL
+819 PESLNQDSQDYL

-838 DLLVSGASEGSDALQ
+838 DLLVCGASEGSNAVQ
-853 YRALMNLLFKVHLKD
+853 YRALMNLLLKVHLKD
-868 SEVLFKFLSIL
+868 SESLFKFLSIL

-886 SNQLNYEVSAM
+886 SNHLNYEVSAM

-902 LYIGYALLESQTNQK
+902 LYIGYALLESQAHQK

-962 YPVLHHL
+962 HPVLQHL
-969 EQKTEEIVSDP
+969 EQKTEEIISDQSYV
-980 TYIAQIIGTLFEEL
+980 TQIMETLFEEL
-994 ETQPKQKSQKKKMLE
+994 ETQPKQKSQKKKLSE
-1009 ALENILDCVQSP
+1009 ALESILDCVQNP

-1031 LKILHEIHGEMVLS
+1031 MKILHEVHGEMILS

-1057 VSNKHEAILKDEV
+1057 VFKKPEAMLKDEV
-1070 ILLHLILGKFNE
+1070 VLLHLILGKFNE

-1100 SLHADKKIYEEI
+1100 SLHAANKIYEEI
-1112 PAFQITALG
+1112 PPFQITALG

-1129 ALSDGMVQQKL
+1129 AVSDGMVQQKL

-1165 GITVCAEQIVKEL
+1165 GISVCAEQIVREL
-1178 EPPKKTK
+1178 EPPEKNK

-1213 NHLSWQRVMLILELL
+1213 SHFSWQRVMLILELL

-1269 LSCLLNICQKLSSDG
+1269 LSCLLSICQKLSSDS
-1284 SKVPADVLDKEKFNV
+1284 SKIPADVLDKEKFNV

-1371 IQDKVLHNIM
+1371 IQ
-1381 PIFTFMGANVLRL
+1381 
-1394 DDTYTFQV
+1394 
-1402 INKTVQMVIPALIQA
+1402 A
-1417 EDSDLSESSG
+1417 EDSDLSGSSG
-1427 GVEEV
+1427 SVEEV

-1451 RLPILSQ
+1451 RLPILAQ

-1515 QLQSVM
+1515 QFQSMM

-1531 ENKEDDPE
+1531 ENKEDDPGP
-1539 IKKLRTCKTKPKN
+1539 KKSRACKTKLKN

-1580 QLLSSQSF
+1580 QLLSSQGF
-1588 VKKIVEYEGR
+1588 VKKIVECEET
-1598 EELQELEQRLL
+1598 EELQKLEQRLL

-1632 KFWRVLLSK
+1632 KFWRVLLNKS
-1641 CYDMLDKVNA
+1641 YDMLDKVNA

-1658 IPVIGGLMMN
+1658 IPVIRGLIMN

-1683 KVQQRTKWQKSQI
+1683 KVQQRTRWQKSQI

-1706 IAIVKCRRKE
+1706 IAIVQCKRKE

-1783 AQVIPQLPRLMPALL
+1783 AQAIPQLPRLMPALL
-1798 KTLKSKKELVSNEIY
+1798 KSLKNKKELVSNEIY

-1836 LECLLQVVRLEKIV
+1836 LDCLLQVVRLEKIV
-1850 AEFGPSSQISVR
+1850 AEFGPSSQISLR
-1862 VSTLKTIL
+1862 VTSLKTIL
-1870 ATRLAPRIL
+1870 ATRLASRIL
-1879 LPAVTKCYSEVLHT
+1879 LPAVTKCYTEVANT

-1906 EHIAGMEKEHLIS
+1906 EHIVGMEKEHLIS
-1919 HQPELTAFFMKVL
+1919 HQTELTAFFMKAL
-1932 DFRTEHAE
+1932 DFRTEHAQ
-1940 DDLEEVGKIEAYI
+1940 DDLEEVGKTEAYI
-1953 IDCLISMVMKLSEAS
+1953 IDSLLSMVMKLSEAS

-1981 TEATLRDRLLT
+1981 TESALKDRLLT
-1992 FHRIADC
+1992 FHRIAGC
-1999 IADKL
+1999 IAGKL

-2027 ISKTDEAFFDSDNNT
+2027 ISKTDEAFFDSENST

-2073 ETLMQPL
+2073 ETLMMPL
-2080 VDQLENVLGGDEK
+2080 VDQLENMLGGDEK

-2125 ILLKTRHNSPKV
+2125 ILLKTRHTSPKV

>member
-13 LPQNDPSLLDR
+13 LPQTDPSLLNR
-24 SEVASLLFTCKEAAT
+24 TEAASLLFSPREAAG

-72 STSKGLERSVQTKA
+72 SMSKALERSVQTKA

-91 NKSISLFLIH
+91 NKNISLFLIH
-101 LSPYFMLKPAQKCLE
+101 LSPYFLLKPAQKCLE

-150 LLDIKNPTHKWHWM
+150 LLDIKSPTHKWHWM

-187 DFMDFI
+187 NFMDFI

-208 SNSAQLRV
+208 GNSAQLRV

-223 TIVSALGA
+223 TVVSALGA

-237 TMVSLLLPYV
+237 TIVSMLLPYI
-247 QKGLKSSVQDYR
+247 QKGLKSSIQDYR
-259 AATYMIICQMTVK
+259 AATYMIICQITVK

-283 MVQISKTLFKMP
+283 MLQISKNLSKVP
-295 SLIRDGLACLN
+295 SLVRDGLACLN
-306 LLLQTQNGD
+306 LLLQTQKGD
-315 KLGKKPFNYLCE
+315 KLGKKPFHYLCK
-327 TPELVALLQ
+327 TPELVTLLQ
-336 GLSAGYDISPLLRYL
+336 GLSASYDVSPLLRYL
-351 LPHLVHTIMKS
+351 LPHLVCTVMKS
-362 DTEEQEESEETENS
+362 DVEEQEGAEETENQ
-376 IYIKHLQAVLETIPL
+376 IYIQHLEAIIQSIPL
-391 EKDLDSLLASKFLE
+391 EKDLDHLLASKFLE

-412 EIESNPTKMA
+412 ELESNPTQMA
-422 VLNQKILPLIRLLER
+422 TLNQKMLPLIRLLEI

-458 DQNLFHQFI
+458 DQTLFHQFI

-472 CGKYKFLEV
+472 CGKYKFLED

-515 FDQAFIEEA
+515 FDQSFIEEA
-524 IFGRLKD
+524 IFDRLKD
-531 DNRDVVMSALSSL
+531 DSRDVVMSALSSL
-544 EIFRKQVKPEVIVS
+544 EIFRKQVNPEVVVS
-558 NLLNIFQKADLS
+558 SLLNIFQRADLS
-570 KDGKYK
+570 KDGKWYK

-591 KEKKELLDAAVMQLL
+591 KEKKELLDEAVMQLL
-606 PFMIVTNANSKSSD
+606 PFMVITNENSKSSD
-620 WKMAVCL
+620 WKMAICL
-627 LESDLCSLHPLLKG
+627 SESDLCSLHPLLKG
-641 WPEVA
+641 WPKA
-646 LEEAIKTTKSAEL
+646 LEEAIKSSKSAEL
-659 VGVANEKI
+659 IGEANKKMI
-667 ILLLSGNLTSGD
+667 QLLSKNMTSGE
-679 PSLLLQMVD
+679 PSLLLKMVE

-695 TESDSVRQKV
+695 TKSESVRQRV

-711 SVLVQCCCNTQMK
+711 SVLVQCCCNTQRK
-724 ENYFP
+724 ESYFP
-729 VAIRI
+729 VPIRV
-734 FRFLDKKIQ
+734 FHFLDKKIKD
-743 NLRTCEPAEET
+743 LRACDPAEEAP
-754 SLNWSVETVEE
+754 LNWSVEAVEE
-765 TLVPKDLLSA
+765 TWIPEDLLIA
-775 YIEKLSCDETAHAEE
+775 YIEKLNSDQTVHAEE
-790 SAMVLFLLKNFING
+790 SAMFLLLLKNFING
-804 LKPPLSFSKE
+804 LKPPSSFSKE
-814 ESWWN
+814 ETWWN
-819 PESLNPDSRDYL
+819 PESLNQDGQDYL

-838 DLLVSGASEGSDALQ
+838 DLLVCGASEGSNAVQ
-853 YRALMNLLFKVHLKD
+853 YRALMNLLLKVHLKD
-868 SEVLFKFLSIL
+868 SEILFKFLSIL

-886 SNQLNYEVSAM
+886 SNQLNYEVNAM

-902 LYIGYALLESQTNQK
+902 LYIGHALLESLTNQK
-917 KKQLLSPSSPVVIS
+917 KKQLLSKSSPVVIS
-931 LLINLGSPVSE
+931 LLINLCSPVSE

-948 NCLHSLRGIKESLF
+948 NCLHSFRGVKESLF
-962 YPVLHHL
+962 HPVLQHL
-969 EQKTEEIVSDP
+969 EQKAEEIVSDP
-980 TYIAQIIGTLFEEL
+980 TYITQIMGTLFEEL
-994 ETQPKQKSQKKKMLE
+994 ETQPKQKSQKKKLLE
-1009 ALENILDCVQSP
+1009 ALENILDSVQNP

-1031 LKILHEIHGEMVLS
+1031 MKILHEIHGEMILS

-1051 DRLLEK
+1051 DRLLDKVFEK
-1057 VSNKHEAILKDEV
+1057 PEAMLKDEV
-1070 ILLHLILGKFNE
+1070 VLLHLILGKFTE
-1082 YSATLLCKNQQSL
+1082 YSAPLFCTNQQSL
-1095 DLFIK
+1095 DLFLK
-1100 SLHADKKIYEEI
+1100 SLHAAEKIYEEI
-1112 PAFQITALG
+1112 PPFQITALG

-1129 ALSDGMVQQKL
+1129 AVSDGMVQQKL
-1140 LKVLFDLLLNCKN
+1140 LKALFDLLLNCKN

-1165 GITVCAEQIVKEL
+1165 GISVCAEQIVREL
-1178 EPPKKTK
+1178 EPPEKAR
-1185 SLATV
+1185 SLSTI

-1213 NHLSWQRVMLILELL
+1213 SHFSWQRVMLILELL

-1269 LSCLLNICQKLSSDG
+1269 LSCLLSICQKLSSNG
-1284 SKVPADVLDKEKFNV
+1284 SKISPDILDKEKFNV

-1371 IQDKVLHNIM
+1371 IQ
-1381 PIFTFMGANVLRL
+1381 
-1394 DDTYTFQV
+1394 
-1402 INKTVQMVIPALIQA
+1402 A

-1427 GVEEV
+1427 SVEEV

-1451 RLPILSQ
+1451 RLPILTQ
-1458 LITTVGGDKFL
+1458 LITTVGGEKFL

-1500 TEFWISICCEFNVRS
+1500 TEFWISICCEFDVRS
-1515 QLQSVM
+1515 QLQSIM

-1531 ENKEDDPE
+1531 ENKEDDPGL
-1539 IKKLRTCKTKPKN
+1539 KKSRACKTKLEN

-1588 VKKIVEYEGR
+1588 VKKIVEYEDT
-1598 EELQELEQRLL
+1598 EDLQKLEQRLL
-1609 EEVLHYINTVAS
+1609 EDVLHYINTVAS

-1632 KFWRVLLSK
+1632 KFWRVLLNKS
-1641 CYDMLDKVNA
+1641 YDMLDKVNA

-1658 IPVIGGLMMN
+1658 IPVIRGLMTN

-1706 IAIVKCRRKE
+1706 IAIVQCKRKE

-1783 AQVIPQLPRLMPALL
+1783 AQAIPQLPRLMPALL
-1798 KTLKSKKELVSNEIY
+1798 KTLKYKKELVSNEIY
-1813 LLSAITALLKVAETL
+1813 LLSAVTALLKVAETL

-1836 LECLLQVVRLEKIV
+1836 LDCLLQVVRLEKIV
-1850 AEFGPSSQISVR
+1850 VEFGPSSQISLR
-1862 VSTLKTIL
+1862 VASLKTIL

-1879 LPAVTKCYSEVLHT
+1879 LPAVTKCYSEVATT
-1893 RKNCLGPL
+1893 RKNCLRPL
-1901 MNILK
+1901 MSILK
-1906 EHIAGMEKEHLIS
+1906 EHITGMEKEHLIS
-1919 HQPELTAFFMKVL
+1919 HQSELTALFMKAL

-1940 DDLEEVGKIEAYI
+1940 DDLEEVGKTESYI

-1981 TEATLRDRLLT
+1981 TESALKDRLLT

-2017 PFAETLNQVN
+2017 PFAETLDQVN
-2027 ISKTDEAFFDSDNNT
+2027 ISKTDEAFFDSEKNI

-2052 MDCLHKLF
+2052 VDCLHKLF

-2073 ETLMQPL
+2073 ETLMMPL
-2080 VDQLENVLGGDEK
+2080 VDQLENMLGGDEK
-2093 FQERVTAHLIPCIAQ
+2093 FQERVTTHLIPCIAQ
-2108 FSVAMADDSLW
+2108 FCVAMADDSLW
-2119 KPLNYQ
+2119 KPLNYH
-2125 ILLKTRHNSPKV
+2125 ILLKMRHTSSKV

-2145 IEVAQKLKE
+2145 VEVAQKLKE
-2154 NYLVLLPESI
+2154 NYLILLPESI

>member
-13 LPQNDPSLLDR
+13 LPQNDPSLLNR
-24 SEVASLLFTCKEAAT
+24 SEVASLLFSCKEAAA

-63 EEFQSSLFS
+63 EVFQSSLFS
-72 STSKGLERSVQTKA
+72 STSKGLERSVQSKA

-91 NKSISLFLIH
+91 NKNISLFLIH

-142 NLFVRVIQ
+142 KLFVRVIQ
-150 LLDIKNPTHKWHWM
+150 LLNIKSPTHKWHWM
-164 DPIRKPGVPLA
+164 NPIRTPGVPLA

-193 CRLVAKSVKVFSECP
+193 CRLVAKSVKVVFSECP
-208 SNSAQLRV
+208 GNSAQLRV

-231 AEKITD
+231 TEKITD
-237 TMVSLLLPYV
+237 TIVSMLLPYI
-247 QKGLKSSVQDYR
+247 QKGLKSSIQDYR
-259 AATYMIICQMTVK
+259 AATYMIICQLTVK

-283 MVQISKTLFKMP
+283 MLQISKTLSKVP
-295 SLIRDGLACLN
+295 SLVRDGVACLN
-306 LLLQTQNGD
+306 LLLQTQKGD
-315 KLGKKPFNYLCE
+315 KLGKKPFNYLCK
-327 TPELVALLQ
+327 TPELVTLLQ

-351 LPHLVHTIMKS
+351 LPHLVCTVMKS
-362 DTEEQEESEETENS
+362 DTEEQEESEETENP
-376 IYIKHLQAVLETIPL
+376 IYIRHLEAILQSIPL
-391 EKDLDSLLASKFLE
+391 EKDLDRLLASKFLE
-405 EFISCGT
+405 EFISYGT
-412 EIESNPTKMA
+412 EVESNPTKMA
-422 VLNQKILPLIRLLER
+422 ALNQKMLPLIRLLER

-472 CGKYKFLEV
+472 CGKYKFLED

-515 FDQAFIEEA
+515 FDQSFIEEA

-544 EIFRKQVKPEVIVS
+544 EIFRKQVNPEVVVS
-558 NLLNIFQKADLS
+558 SLLNIFQRADLS
-570 KDGKYK
+570 KDGKWYVCAFFQYK
-576 VLERAVKILVKEEIL
+576 VLERAIKILVKEEIL
-591 KEKKELLDAAVMQLL
+591 KEKKELLDEAVMRLL
-606 PFMIVTNANSKSSD
+606 PFMVITNANSKSSD
-620 WKMAVCL
+620 WKMAVYL
-627 LESDLCSLHPLLKG
+627 SESDLCSLHPLLKG
-641 WPEVA
+641 WPEA
-646 LEEAIKTTKSAEL
+646 LEEAIKSSKSAEL
-659 VGVANEKI
+659 IGVANKNM
-667 ILLLSGNLTSGD
+667 ILLFSKNMTSGD

-695 TESDSVRQKV
+695 MESDSVRQKV
-705 TTHIIG
+705 TSHIIG
-711 SVLVQCCCNTQMK
+711 SVLVECCCSTQMK
-724 ENYFP
+724 ESYFS
-729 VAIRI
+729 VAIRV
-734 FRFLDKKIQ
+734 FRFLDKKIKD
-743 NLRTCEPAEET
+743 LRACDPAEET
-754 SLNWSVETVEE
+754 PLNWSVETIEE
-765 TLVPKDLLSA
+765 TLVPKELLTT
-775 YIEKLSCDETAHAEE
+775 YIDKLNSGQTAHAEE
-790 SAMVLFLLKNFING
+790 SAMFLFLLKNFING
-804 LKPPLSFSKE
+804 LKPPLCFSKE
-814 ESWWN
+814 ETWWN
-819 PESLNPDSRDYL
+819 PESLNPDSQDYL

-838 DLLVSGASEGSDALQ
+838 DLLVCGASEGSCAVQ
-853 YRALMNLLFKVHLKD
+853 YRALMNLLLKVHLKD

-886 SNQLNYEVSAM
+886 SNHLNYEVNAM

-902 LYIGYALLESQTNQK
+902 LYIGYALLESQTYQK

-948 NCLHSLRGIKESLF
+948 KCLHSLRGIKESLF
-962 YPVLHHL
+962 HPVLQHL
-969 EQKTEEIVSDP
+969 EQKTEEIISDP
-980 TYIAQIIGTLFEEL
+980 TYITQIMETLFEEL
-994 ETQPKQKSQKKKMLE
+994 ETQPKQKSQKKKLLE
-1009 ALENILDCVQSP
+1009 ALESILDCVQNP

-1031 LKILHEIHGEMVLS
+1031 MKILHEVHGEMILS

-1057 VSNKHEAILKDEV
+1057 VFQKPEAMLKDEV
-1070 ILLHLILGKFNE
+1070 VLLHLILGKFNE
-1082 YSATLLCKNQQSL
+1082 YSATLLCNNQQSL

-1100 SLHADKKIYEEI
+1100 SLHAAKKIYEEI
-1112 PAFQITALG
+1112 PPFQITALG

-1129 ALSDGMVQQKL
+1129 AVSDGMVQQKL
-1140 LKVLFDLLLNCKN
+1140 LRVLFDLLLNCKN

-1165 GITVCAEQIVKEL
+1165 GISVCAEQIVREL
-1178 EPPKKTK
+1178 EPPEKTK

-1213 NHLSWQRVMLILELL
+1213 SHFSWQRVMLILELL

-1284 SKVPADVLDKEKFNV
+1284 SKIPADTLDKEKFNV
-1299 ELIVQCIRI
+1299 EVIVQCIRI

-1371 IQDKVLHNIM
+1371 IQ
-1381 PIFTFMGANVLRL
+1381 
-1394 DDTYTFQV
+1394 
-1402 INKTVQMVIPALIQA
+1402 A

-1427 GVEEV
+1427 SVEEV

-1451 RLPILSQ
+1451 RLPILAQ

-1469 WVLLVLLFEQY
+1469 WVLLALLFEQY

-1500 TEFWISICCEFNVRS
+1500 TEFWISICCEFNVHS
-1515 QLQSVM
+1515 QFQSMM

-1531 ENKEDDPE
+1531 ENKEDDPGP
-1539 IKKLRTCKTKPKN
+1539 KKSRTCKTKLKN

-1588 VKKIVEYEGR
+1588 VKKIVECEET
-1598 EELQELEQRLL
+1598 EELQKLEQRLL

-1632 KFWRVLLSK
+1632 KFWRVLLNKS
-1641 CYDMLDKVNA
+1641 YDMLDKVNA

-1658 IPVIGGLMMN
+1658 IPVIRGLMTN

-1683 KVQQRTKWQKSQI
+1683 KVQQRTRWQKSQI

-1706 IAIVKCRRKE
+1706 IAIVQCKRKE

-1737 GFGTENPAPFVPVL
+1737 GFGTENPVPFAPVL

-1783 AQVIPQLPRLMPALL
+1783 AQAIPQLPRLMPALL
-1798 KTLKSKKELVSNEIY
+1798 KTLKNKKELVCNEIY
-1813 LLSAITALLKVAETL
+1813 LLSAVTALLKVAETL

-1836 LECLLQVVRLEKIV
+1836 LDCLLQVVRLEKIV
-1850 AEFGPSSQISVR
+1850 VEFGPSSQISLR
-1862 VSTLKTIL
+1862 VTSLKTIL

-1879 LPAVTKCYSEVLHT
+1879 LPAVTKCYSEVANT

-1906 EHIAGMEKEHLIS
+1906 EHIVGMEKEHLIS
-1919 HQPELTAFFMKVL
+1919 HQSELTAFFMRAL
-1932 DFRTEHAE
+1932 DFRTEHAQ
-1940 DDLEEVGKIEAYI
+1940 DDLDEVGKTEAYI

-1981 TEATLRDRLLT
+1981 TESTLKDRLLT

-2027 ISKTDEAFFDSDNNT
+2027 ISKTDEAFFDSENST

-2052 MDCLHKLF
+2052 TDCLHKLF

-2073 ETLMQPL
+2073 ETLMMPL
-2080 VDQLENVLGGDEK
+2080 VDQLENMLGGDEE

-2119 KPLNYQ
+2119 KPLNYH
-2125 ILLKTRHNSPKV
+2125 ILLKMRHTSPKV
-2137 RFAALLAL
+2137 RFAALLTL
-2145 IEVAQKLKE
+2145 VEVAQKLKE

>member
-1 MTSLAEQLKRLA
+1 MTSLAEQLKRLS
-13 LPQNDPSLLDR
+13 LPQNDPSLFNR
-24 SEVASLLFTCKEAAT
+24 SEAASLLFNCKEAAA

-63 EEFQSSLFS
+63 EAFQSSLFS
-72 STSKGLERSVQTKA
+72 STSKGLERSVQSKA

-91 NKSISLFLIH
+91 NKNISLFLIH

-142 NLFVRVIQ
+142 RLFVRVIQ
-150 LLDIKNPTHKWHWM
+150 LLNIKSPTHKWHWM

-187 DFMDFI
+187 NFMDFI

-208 SNSAQLRV
+208 GNSSQLRV

-237 TMVSLLLPYV
+237 TIVSVLLPYI

-259 AATYMIICQMTVK
+259 AATYMIICQITVK

-283 MVQISKTLFKMP
+283 MLQISKTLSKVP
-295 SLIRDGLACLN
+295 SLVRDGVACLN
-306 LLLQTQNGD
+306 LLLQTQKGD
-315 KLGKKPFNYLCE
+315 KLGKKPLNYLCK
-327 TPELVALLQ
+327 TPELLAVLQ
-336 GLSAGYDISPLLRYL
+336 DLSASYDISPLLRYL
-351 LPHLVHTIMKS
+351 LPHLVCAAMKS
-362 DTEEQEESEETENS
+362 DMEEQEESEEAENQ
-376 IYIKHLQAVLETIPL
+376 IYIRHLEAILQSIPL
-391 EKDLDSLLASKFLE
+391 EKDLDHLLASKLLE

-412 EIESNPTKMA
+412 ETESNSTKMA
-422 VLNQKILPLIRLLER
+422 ALNQKMLPLIRLLER
-437 KYPKALDSV
+437 KYPKALDAV
-446 LEKHLEDCTDEA
+446 LEKHLKDCADEA

-472 CGKYKFLEV
+472 CGKYEFLED

-515 FDQAFIEEA
+515 FDQSFIEEA
-524 IFGRLKD
+524 IFDRLKD

-544 EIFRKQVKPEVIVS
+544 EIFRKQVDPKVVVS
-558 NLLNIFQKADLS
+558 SLLNIFQKADLS
-570 KDGKYK
+570 KDGKWYK
-576 VLERAVKILVKEEIL
+576 VLERAIKILVKEEIL
-591 KEKKELLDAAVMQLL
+591 KEKKELLDEVVMQLL
-606 PFMIVTNANSKSSD
+606 PFMVLTNTNSKSSD

-627 LESDLCSLHPLLKG
+627 SESDLCSLHPLLRG
-641 WPEVA
+641 WPEA
-646 LEEAIKTTKSAEL
+646 LEEAIKSSKPAEL
-659 VGVANEKI
+659 IGEANTKM
-667 ILLLSGNLTSGD
+667 ILLFSENMTLGD
-679 PSLLLQMVD
+679 DSLLLQMMD
-688 DLILVAE
+688 NLIRIAD

-705 TTHIIG
+705 TTQIIG
-711 SVLVQCCCNTQMK
+711 SVLVQCCCKMQMK
-724 ENYFP
+724 EGYFS
-729 VAIRI
+729 VAIKV
-734 FRFLDKKIQ
+734 FRFLDKKVK
-743 NLRTCEPAEET
+743 NLRASDPEEET
-754 SLNWSVETVEE
+754 HLNWSVEAAEE
-765 TLVPKDLLSA
+765 TLVPKDLLIA
-775 YIEKLSCDETAHAEE
+775 YIEKLNSDQSAHAEE
-790 SAMVLFLLKNFING
+790 SAMFLFLLKNFIHG
-804 LKPPLSFSKE
+804 LQSPLSLSKE
-814 ESWWN
+814 EAWWN
-819 PESLNPDSRDYL
+819 PESLNQDSQDYL
-831 HLLLGLF
+831 HLLMGLF
-838 DLLVSGASEGSDALQ
+838 DLLVCGASEGCSAAQ
-853 YRALMNLLFKVHLKD
+853 YRALMNLLLKAHLKD

-886 SNQLNYEVSAM
+886 SNQLNYEVNAM

-902 LYIGYALLESQTNQK
+902 LYIGHALLESQTYQK
-917 KKQLLSPSSPVVIS
+917 RKQLLSPLSPVVIS
-931 LLINLGSPVSE
+931 LIINLGSPVSE
-942 VRRAAL
+942 VRRASL
-948 NCLHSLRGIKESLF
+948 KCLHSLRGIKESLLH
-962 YPVLHHL
+962 PVLQHL
-969 EQKTEEIVSDP
+969 EQKTEEIISDP
-980 TYIAQIIGTLFEEL
+980 TYVTQIMETLFEEL
-994 ETQPKQKSQKKKMLE
+994 ETQPKQKSQKKKLLE
-1009 ALENILDCVQSP
+1009 ALESILDCVQNP
-1021 IFPSYIARNL
+1021 TLPSYIARNL
-1031 LKILHEIHGEMVLS
+1031 MKILHNVHGEMILS
-1045 HLLPAL
+1045 HLLSAL

-1057 VSNKHEAILKDEV
+1057 VFNKPEAMLKDEV
-1070 ILLHLILGKFNE
+1070 VLLHLILAKFNE
-1082 YSATLLCKNQQSL
+1082 NSATLLCKNQQSL

-1100 SLHADKKIYEEI
+1100 SLHAAKKIYEEL
-1112 PAFQITALG
+1112 PPFQITALG

-1129 ALSDGMVQQKL
+1129 AVSDGMVQQKL

-1153 PLCAQTISSVFK
+1153 PLCAQSISSVFK
-1165 GITVCAEQIVKEL
+1165 GISVCAEQIVREL
-1178 EPPKKTK
+1178 EPPEKTK
-1185 SLATV
+1185 SLGTV

-1199 QQRKPQDAELAPET
+1199 QQRRPQDAELAPET
-1213 NHLSWQRVMLILELL
+1213 IQFSWRRVMLILELL

-1234 RRPQALVPALFNLLS
+1234 RHPQALVPALFNLLS
-1249 RCLEPMASEEE
+1249 RMCYCLEPMASEEE

-1284 SKVPADVLDKEKFNV
+1284 SKIPADILDKEKFNV

-1327 MFPDKVLHNI
+1327 MFPE
-1337 MPIFTFMGAN
+1337 
-1347 VLRLDDTYTFQ
+1347 
-1358 VINKTVQMVIPAL
+1358 
-1371 IQDKVLHNIM
+1371 KVLHNIM

-1427 GVEEV
+1427 SVEEV

-1451 RLPILSQ
+1451 RLPILTQ
-1458 LITTVGGDKFL
+1458 LISTVGGDRFL

-1500 TEFWISICCEFNVRS
+1500 TEFWISICCEFSVHS
-1515 QLQSVM
+1515 QFQSIM
-1521 KIIQY
+1521 KVIQY

-1531 ENKEDDPE
+1531 ENKEDDPGS
-1539 IKKLRTCKTKPKN
+1539 KKSRTCKTKIKN
-1552 QDGQLFNVESHSDKQ
+1552 QDGQLFNVGSHSDKQ

-1588 VKKIVEYEGR
+1588 VKKIVECEKT
-1598 EELQELEQRLL
+1598 EELQKLEQRLL
-1609 EEVLHYINTVAS
+1609 EEVLQYINTVAS
-1621 SVEGNVDKPTA
+1621 SVEANVDKPTA
-1632 KFWRVLLSK
+1632 KFWRVLLNKS
-1641 CYDMLDKVNA
+1641 YDMLDKVNA

-1658 IPVIGGLMMN
+1658 IPVIRGLMTN

-1683 KVQQRTKWQKSQI
+1683 KVQQRTRWQKSQI

-1706 IAIVKCRRKE
+1706 IAIVQCKRKE
-1716 EEEEQAINRQTALFS
+1716 EEDEQAINRQTALFS

-1737 GFGTENPAPFVPVL
+1737 GFGTENPVPFVPVL
-1751 KTAIDLISSEKEEKN
+1751 KTAIDLISSQKEEKN

-1783 AQVIPQLPRLMPALL
+1783 AQAIPQLPRLMPALL
-1798 KTLKSKKELVSNEIY
+1798 KTLKNKKELVSNEIY

-1836 LECLLQVVRLEKIV
+1836 LDCLLQVVRLEKIV
-1850 AEFGPSSQISVR
+1850 VEFGPTSQISLR
-1862 VSTLKTIL
+1862 VTSLKTIL

-1879 LPAVTKCYSEVLHT
+1879 LPALTKCYSEVANT

-1906 EHIAGMEKEHLIS
+1906 EHIVCMEKEHLIS
-1919 HQPELTAFFMKVL
+1919 HQSELTAFFMKVL
-1932 DFRTEHAE
+1932 DFRTEHAQ
-1940 DDLEEVGKIEAYI
+1940 DDLEEVGKTEACI
-1953 IDCLISMVMKLSEAS
+1953 IDSLISMVMKLSEAS

-1981 TEATLRDRLLT
+1981 TESTLKDRLLT

-1999 IADKL
+1999 IANKL

-2027 ISKTDEAFFDSDNNT
+2027 TSKTDEAFFDSENST
-2042 EKSCLLLQFT
+2042 EKSCLLLQYT
-2052 MDCLHKLF
+2052 MDCLYKLF

-2073 ETLMQPL
+2073 ETLMMPL
-2080 VDQLENVLGGDEK
+2080 VDQLENMLGGDEK
-2093 FQERVTAHLIPCIAQ
+2093 FQERVTEHLIPCLAQ

-2119 KPLNYQ
+2119 KPLNYH
-2125 ILLKTRHNSPKV
+2125 ILLKMRHTSPKV

>member
-13 LPQNDPSLLDR
+13 LPQTDPSLLDR
-24 SEVASLLFTCKEAAT
+24 SEAASLLFSCKEAAS

-63 EEFQSSLFS
+63 EVFRSSLFS
-72 STSKGLERSVQTKA
+72 STSKGLERSVQSKA

-91 NKSISLFLIH
+91 NKNISLFLIH

-142 NLFVRVIQ
+142 KLFVRVIQ
-150 LLDIKNPTHKWHWM
+150 LLNIKSPTHKWHWM

-187 DFMDFI
+187 NFMDFI

-208 SNSAQLRV
+208 GNSSQLRV

-237 TMVSLLLPYV
+237 AIVSMLLPYI

-272 VTVETS
+272 VTVEST
-278 LVHSL
+278 LVNSL
-283 MVQISKTLFKMP
+283 MVQISKTLDKVP
-295 SLIRDGLACLN
+295 SLLRDGVSCLN
-306 LLLQTQNGD
+306 LLLQTQKGD
-315 KLGKKPFNYLCE
+315 RLGKKPFNYLCKI
-327 TPELVALLQ
+327 PELVTVLQ
-336 GLSAGYDISPLLRYL
+336 GLSADYDISPLLRYL
-351 LPHLVHTIMKS
+351 LPHLVRTVMRS
-362 DTEEQEESEETENS
+362 DIEEQGESEETENQ
-376 IYIKHLQAVLETIPL
+376 IYFKHLEAILQSIPL
-391 EKDLDSLLASKFLE
+391 EKDLDHLLASKFLE
-405 EFISCGT
+405 EFILCGT
-412 EIESNPTKMA
+412 EFESNPVKMA
-422 VLNQKILPLIRLLER
+422 ALNQKMLPLIRLLER
-437 KYPKALDSV
+437 KYPKTLDSV
-446 LEKHLEDCTDEA
+446 LEKHLEDCTDETE
-458 DQNLFHQFI
+458 QNLFHQFI

-472 CGKYKFLEV
+472 CGKYKFLEDC
-481 SDTSLLLSLNHPQP
+481 DTSLLLSLNHPQP

-515 FDQAFIEEA
+515 FDQSFIEEA

-531 DNRDVVMSALSSL
+531 DNKDVVMSALSSL
-544 EIFRKQVKPEVIVS
+544 EVYRKQLNPELVVS
-558 NLLNIFQKADLS
+558 SLLNIFQNADLS
-570 KDGKYK
+570 KDGKWYVYK
-576 VLERAVKILVKEEIL
+576 VLERAIKILFEEEIL
-591 KEKKELLDAAVMQLL
+591 KEKEELLDEAVMRLL
-606 PFMIVTNANSKSSD
+606 PFMVITTVNSKSSD
-620 WKMAVCL
+620 WKMAICL
-627 LESDLCSLHPLLKG
+627 SESDLCTLHPLLKG
-641 WPEVA
+641 WREA
-646 LEEAIKTTKSAEL
+646 LQEAIESSEPAEL
-659 VGVANEKI
+659 IGVANNKMV
-667 ILLLSGNLTSGD
+667 LLFSENMTSGD
-679 PSLLLQMVD
+679 SPLLLQMVNN
-688 DLILVAE
+688 LVHVAE
-695 TESDSVRQKV
+695 TESESVQQKV
-705 TTHIIG
+705 TTYIIG
-711 SVLVQCCCNTQMK
+711 SVLAQCCCNTQMK
-724 ENYFP
+724 ESYFS
-729 VAIRI
+729 VAIRV
-734 FRFLDKKIQ
+734 FHFLDKKMK
-743 NLRTCEPAEET
+743 NLRVCDPAEET
-754 SLNWSVETVEE
+754 PLNWSVETAEE
-765 TLVPKDLLSA
+765 TLMPQDLLTA
-775 YIEKLSCDETAHAEE
+775 YIEKLNSEQTAYAEE
-790 SAMVLFLLKNFING
+790 SAMFLFLLKNFING

-814 ESWWN
+814 ETWWN
-819 PESLNPDSRDYL
+819 PESLNQDSKDYL

-838 DLLVSGASEGSDALQ
+838 DLLVCGASEGSNATQ
-853 YRALMNLLFKVHLKD
+853 YRSLMNLLLKVHLKD
-868 SEVLFKFLSIL
+868 SEVLFKFLSIV

-886 SNQLNYEVSAM
+886 SNQLYYEVSAM

-902 LYIGYALLESQTNQK
+902 LYIGYALLESQTYQK
-917 KKQLLSPSSPVVIS
+917 KKQLLSPSSLVVMS

-948 NCLHSLRGIKESLF
+948 NCLHSLKGIKESLF
-962 YPVLHHL
+962 HPVLQHL
-969 EQKTEEIVSDP
+969 EDNAEEIVSDP
-980 TYIAQIIGTLFEEL
+980 AYITQIMGTLFEEL
-994 ETQPKQKSQKKKMLE
+994 ETQPKQKSQKKKLWE
-1009 ALENILDCVQSP
+1009 ALENILDCVQNP
-1021 IFPSYIARNL
+1021 IFPSYIARHL
-1031 LKILHEIHGEMVLS
+1031 MKILSEVHGEMILS

-1057 VSNKHEAILKDEV
+1057 VFKKPEEMLKDEV
-1070 ILLHLILGKFNE
+1070 VLLHLILGKFNE

-1100 SLHADKKIYEEI
+1100 SLHADKKMYEEI
-1112 PAFQITALG
+1112 PPFQITALG
-1121 QITKPFFA
+1121 RITKPFFA
-1129 ALSDGMVQQKL
+1129 AVSDGTVQQNL

-1165 GITVCAEQIVKEL
+1165 GISVCADQIVREL
-1178 EPPKKTK
+1178 EPPEKTK

-1213 NHLSWQRVMLILELL
+1213 SHFSWQRVMLILELL

-1234 RRPQALVPALFNLLS
+1234 KRPQVLVPALFNLLS

-1269 LSCLLNICQKLSSDG
+1269 LSCLLNICQKLSSNG
-1284 SKVPADVLDKEKFNV
+1284 SKIPADILNKEKFNV
-1299 ELIVQCIRI
+1299 EVIVQCIRI

-1371 IQDKVLHNIM
+1371 IQ
-1381 PIFTFMGANVLRL
+1381 
-1394 DDTYTFQV
+1394 
-1402 INKTVQMVIPALIQA
+1402 A

-1427 GVEEV
+1427 TVEEV

-1451 RLPILSQ
+1451 RLPILTQ

-1500 TEFWISICCEFNVRS
+1500 TEFWISICCEFSVRS
-1515 QLQSVM
+1515 QFQSMM

-1531 ENKEDDPE
+1531 ENKEDDPGP
-1539 IKKLRTCKTKPKN
+1539 KKSRTCKTKLKN
-1552 QDGQLFNVESHSDKQ
+1552 QDGQLFDVESHSDKQ
-1567 LRHFKFLSVSFMS
+1567 LRHFKYLSVSFMS
-1580 QLLSSQSF
+1580 QLLSSPNF
-1588 VKKIVEYEGR
+1588 VKKIVECEET
-1598 EELQELEQRLL
+1598 EELQKLEQRLL
-1609 EEVLHYINTVAS
+1609 EDVLHYINTVAS
-1621 SVEGNVDKPTA
+1621 SVEANVDKPTA
-1632 KFWRVLLSK
+1632 KFWRVLLNKS
-1641 CYDMLDKVNA
+1641 YDMLDKVNA

-1658 IPVIGGLMMN
+1658 IPVIRGLMTN

-1683 KVQQRTKWQKSQI
+1683 KVQQRTKWQKTQI

-1706 IAIVKCRRKE
+1706 VAIVQCKRKE

-1737 GFGTENPAPFVPVL
+1737 GFGTENPVPFVPVL

-1783 AQVIPQLPRLMPALL
+1783 AQAIPQLPRLMPALL

-1813 LLSAITALLKVAETL
+1813 LLSAVTALLKVAETL

-1836 LECLLQVVRLEKIV
+1836 LDCLLQVVRLERIA
-1850 AEFGPSSQISVR
+1850 AEFGPASQISLR
-1862 VSTLKTIL
+1862 VTSLRSIL

-1879 LPAVTKCYSEVLHT
+1879 LPALTKCYSDLANT

-1906 EHIAGMEKEHLIS
+1906 EHIVGMEKEHLIS
-1919 HQPELTAFFMKVL
+1919 HQSELTAFFMKAL
-1932 DFRTEHAE
+1932 DFRTEHTQ
-1940 DDLEEVGKIEAYI
+1940 DDLEEVGKTEAYI

-1981 TEATLRDRLLT
+1981 TESTLKDRLLT

-2027 ISKTDEAFFDSDNNT
+2027 TSKTDEAFFDSENST

-2052 MDCLHKLF
+2052 IDCLHKLF

-2073 ETLMQPL
+2073 ETLMMPL
-2080 VDQLENVLGGDEK
+2080 VDQLENMVGGDEK
-2093 FQERVTAHLIPCIAQ
+2093 FQERMTAHLIPCIAQ

-2119 KPLNYQ
+2119 KPLSREMYTTWPSA
-2125 ILLKTRHNSPKV
+2125 LAV

-2145 IEVAQKLKE
+2145 VEVAQKLKE

-2178 EQQCQKTIQQLEVI
+2178 EQQCQRTIQQLEVI

>member
-24 SEVASLLFTCKEAAT
+24 SEAASLLFNCKEAAT

-91 NKSISLFLIH
+91 NKNISLFLIH

-150 LLDIKNPTHKWHWM
+150 LLNIKSPTHKWHWM
-164 DPIRKPGVPLA
+164 DSIRKPGVPLA

-193 CRLVAKSVKVFSECP
+193 CKLVAKSVKVFSECP
-208 SNSAQLRV
+208 GNAAQLRV

-223 TIVSALGA
+223 TIVSALAA

-237 TMVSLLLPYV
+237 TMVSLLLPYI

-283 MVQISKTLFKMP
+283 MVQISKTLSKVP

-306 LLLQTQNGD
+306 LLLQTQKGE
-315 KLGKKPFNYLCE
+315 KLGKKPFNYLCK
-327 TPELVALLQ
+327 TPELVMVLQ
-336 GLSAGYDISPLLRYL
+336 GLSAGYDISPLLHYL
-351 LPHLVHTIMKS
+351 LPHLVRS
-362 DTEEQEESEETENS
+362 VVRRDTGKLAEVFCKACIISFFS
-376 IYIKHLQAVLETIPL
+376 LYFSCKYMFVYYVL
-391 EKDLDSLLASKFLE
+391 
-405 EFISCGT
+405 
-412 EIESNPTKMA
+412 
-422 VLNQKILPLIRLLER
+422 QKIVLVLSFGR
-437 KYPKALDSV
+437 YPKALDSV
-446 LEKHLEDCTDEA
+446 LERHLEDCTDEA

-472 CGKYKFLEV
+472 CGKYKFLED

-504 LKDVIETSKEG
+504 LKDVIESSKEG
-515 FDQAFIEEA
+515 FDQAFLEEA

-544 EIFRKQVKPEVIVS
+544 ETFRKQVNPDVIVS
-558 NLLNIFQKADLS
+558 SLLNIFQKADLS
-570 KDGKYK
+570 KDGKWYK
-576 VLERAVKILVKEEIL
+576 VLERAVKILVEEEVL
-591 KEKKELLDAAVMQLL
+591 KEKKELLDEVVMQLL
-606 PFMIVTNANSKSSD
+606 PFMMITNANSKSSD

-627 LESDLCSLHPLLKG
+627 SESDLCSLHPLLKG
-641 WPEVA
+641 WPEAV
-646 LEEAIKTTKSAEL
+646 LEEAIKSTESAEL
-659 VGVANEKI
+659 IGVANEKI
-667 ILLLSGNLTSGD
+667 ILLLSGNLTSVD
-679 PSLLLQMVD
+679 PSLLLQLID
-688 DLILVAE
+688 DLIVIAE
-695 TESDSVRQKV
+695 MESDSVRQKV

-711 SVLVQCCCNTQMK
+711 SVLVQCCCNAQMK

-729 VAIRI
+729 VAVRV
-734 FRFLDKKIQ
+734 FRFLDKKIKD
-743 NLRTCEPAEET
+743 LRTCEPAEIP
-754 SLNWSVETVEE
+754 LWKE

-775 YIEKLSCDETAHAEE
+775 YIEKLNNDETAHAEE
-790 SAMVLFLLKNFING
+790 SAMFLFLLKNFING
-804 LKPPLSFSKE
+804 LKSPLSFSKE

-819 PESLNPDSRDYL
+819 PESLNQDSQDYL

-838 DLLVSGASEGSDALQ
+838 DLLVSGASEGNNAVQ

-868 SEVLFKFLSIL
+868 PEVLFKFLSIL

-886 SNQLNYEVSAM
+886 SNHLNYEVSAM

-917 KKQLLSPSSPVVIS
+917 KKQLLSASSPVVIS

-948 NCLHSLRGIKESLF
+948 NCLHSLRGVKESLF
-962 YPVLHHL
+962 HPVLQHL

-980 TYIAQIIGTLFEEL
+980 KYITQIMETLFEEL
-994 ETQPKQKSQKKKMLE
+994 ETQPKQKSQRKKLLE
-1009 ALENILDCVQSP
+1009 SLENILDCVQSP
-1021 IFPSYIARNL
+1021 TFPSYIARNL
-1031 LKILHEIHGEMVLS
+1031 MKILHEVHGEMVLS

-1057 VSNKHEAILKDEV
+1057 VFKKPEEMLKDEV

-1082 YSATLLCKNQQSL
+1082 YSAALLCKNEQSL

-1100 SLHADKKIYEEI
+1100 SLHAAKKIYEEI
-1112 PAFQITALG
+1112 PPFQITALG

-1129 ALSDGMVQQKL
+1129 AVSDGMVQQKL

-1165 GITVCAEQIVKEL
+1165 GVSVYAEQIVREL
-1178 EPPKKTK
+1178 EPPEKTK
-1185 SLATV
+1185 SPATV

-1199 QQRKPQDAELAPET
+1199 QQRKPQDAELSPET
-1213 NHLSWQRVMLILELL
+1213 SHFSWQRIMLILELL

-1269 LSCLLNICQKLSSDG
+1269 LSCLLNICQKLSLDG
-1284 SKVPADVLDKEKFNV
+1284 KVPADILDKEKFNV

-1371 IQDKVLHNIM
+1371 IQ
-1381 PIFTFMGANVLRL
+1381 
-1394 DDTYTFQV
+1394 
-1402 INKTVQMVIPALIQA
+1402 A

-1427 GVEEV
+1427 SVEEV

-1480 VTKTVTATSSTD
+1480 VTKTVTATPSTD

-1500 TEFWISICCEFNVRS
+1500 TEFWISICCDFNVR
-1515 QLQSVM
+1515 LQFKSVM

-1531 ENKEDDPE
+1531 ENKEGNYKTQPAN
-1539 IKKLRTCKTKPKN
+1539 TKPKN

-1567 LRHFKFLSVSFMS
+1567 LRHFKFLSVSFLS
-1580 QLLSSQSF
+1580 QLLSSQNF
-1588 VKKIVEYEGR
+1588 VKKIVECEET

-1668 QLPSVRRKAMDLLNN
+1668 ELPSVRRKAMDLLNN

-1706 IAIVKCRRKE
+1706 IAIVKCRRNE

-1783 AQVIPQLPRLMPALL
+1783 AQAIPQLPRLMPALL

-1813 LLSAITALLKVAETL
+1813 LLSAVTALLKVAETL

-1850 AEFGPSSQISVR
+1850 AEFGPSSQISIR
-1862 VSTLKTIL
+1862 VASLKTIL

-1879 LPAVTKCYSEVLHT
+1879 LPAVTKCYSEVVHT

-1906 EHIAGMEKEHLIS
+1906 EHIVCMEKEHLIS

-1981 TEATLRDRLLT
+1981 TESTLKDRLLT

-2052 MDCLHKLF
+2052 TDCLHKLF

>member
-13 LPQNDPSLLDR
+13 LPQTDPSLLDR
-24 SEVASLLFTCKEAAT
+24 SEAASLLFSCKEAAS

-63 EEFQSSLFS
+63 EVFQSSLFS
-72 STSKGLERSVQTKA
+72 STSKGLERSVQSKA
-86 VNQQL
+86 VNQEL
-91 NKSISLFLIH
+91 NKNISLFLIH

-142 NLFVRVIQ
+142 KLFVRVIQ
-150 LLDIKNPTHKWHWM
+150 LLNIKSPTHKWHWM

-187 DFMDFI
+187 NFMDFI

-208 SNSAQLRV
+208 GNSAQLRV

-237 TMVSLLLPYV
+237 AIVSMLLPYI
-247 QKGLKSSVQDYR
+247 QKGLKSSIQDYR

-272 VTVETS
+272 VTVETT
-278 LVHSL
+278 LVRSL
-283 MVQISKTLFKMP
+283 MVQISKTLNKVP
-295 SLIRDGLACLN
+295 SLLRDGLSCLN
-306 LLLQTQNGD
+306 LLLQTQKGD
-315 KLGKKPFNYLCE
+315 KLGKKPFNYLCK
-327 TPELVALLQ
+327 TPELITVLQ
-336 GLSAGYDISPLLRYL
+336 GLSADYDISPLLRYL
-351 LPHLVHTIMKS
+351 LPHLVSTAMRS
-362 DTEEQEESEETENS
+362 DMEEQGESEETENQ
-376 IYIKHLQAVLETIPL
+376 IYIKHLETILQSIPL
-391 EKDLDSLLASKFLE
+391 DNDLDHLLAFKFLE

-412 EIESNPTKMA
+412 ELESNPMKMTA
-422 VLNQKILPLIRLLER
+422 LNQKMLPLIRLLER
-437 KYPKALDSV
+437 KYPKALDAV
-446 LEKHLEDCTDEA
+446 LEKHLEDCTDETE
-458 DQNLFHQFI
+458 QNLFHQFI

-472 CGKYKFLEV
+472 CGKYKFLED

-495 AVRVLALQH
+495 AVRVLALQY

-515 FDQAFIEEA
+515 FDQSFIEEA

-544 EIFRKQVKPEVIVS
+544 EIYRKQLNPEVVVS
-558 NLLNIFQKADLS
+558 SLLNIFQKADLS
-570 KDGKYK
+570 KDGKWYVCAFFLYK
-576 VLERAVKILVKEEIL
+576 VLERTIKILFEEDIL
-591 KEKKELLDAAVMQLL
+591 KEKKELLDEAVMQLL
-606 PFMIVTNANSKSSD
+606 PFMVITTVNSKSSD
-620 WKMAVCL
+620 WKMAICL
-627 LESDLCSLHPLLKG
+627 SESHLCSLHPLLKG
-641 WPEVA
+641 WREA
-646 LEEAIKTTKSAEL
+646 LEEAIESSKPEEL
-659 VGVANEKI
+659 IGVANNKMT
-667 ILLLSGNLTSGD
+667 LLFSENITSVES
-679 PSLLLQMVD
+679 SLLLQMVD
-688 DLILVAE
+688 NLVLVAE
-695 TESDSVRQKV
+695 MESESVRQKV

-711 SVLVQCCCNTQMK
+711 SVLTQCCCCNTQMK
-724 ENYFP
+724 ESYYS
-729 VAIRI
+729 VATRV
-734 FRFLDKKIQ
+734 FRFLDKKITT
-743 NLRTCEPAEET
+743 LRVCDSAEET
-754 SLNWSVETVEE
+754 PLNWSVETTEE
-765 TLVPKDLLSA
+765 TSVPPDLLTA
-775 YIEKLSCDETAHAEE
+775 YIKKLKSEQTAYAEE
-790 SAMVLFLLKNFING
+790 SAMFLFLLKNFING

-814 ESWWN
+814 ETWWN
-819 PESLNPDSRDYL
+819 PESLNQDSKDYL
-831 HLLLGLF
+831 QLLLGLF
-838 DLLVSGASEGSDALQ
+838 DLLVCGASEGSNAAQ
-853 YRALMNLLFKVHLKD
+853 YRALMNLLLKVHLKD
-868 SEVLFKFLSIL
+868 SEVFFKFLSIL

-886 SNQLNYEVSAM
+886 SNHLNCEVSAM

-902 LYIGYALLESQTNQK
+902 LYIGYALLESQTYQK
-917 KKQLLSPSSPVVIS
+917 KKQLLSPSSPVAIS

-948 NCLHSLRGIKESLF
+948 NCLHSLKGIKESIF
-962 YPVLHHL
+962 HPVLQHL
-969 EQKTEEIVSDP
+969 EQNTEEIVSDP
-980 TYIAQIIGTLFEEL
+980 TYIRQIVETLFEEL
-994 ETQPKQKSQKKKMLE
+994 KTQPKQKSQKKKLWE
-1009 ALENILDCVQSP
+1009 ALESILDCVQNP

-1031 LKILHEIHGEMVLS
+1031 MKILNEVHGEIILS

-1057 VSNKHEAILKDEV
+1057 VFSKPEEVLKDEAV
-1070 ILLHLILGKFNE
+1070 LLHLILGKFNE

-1100 SLHADKKIYEEI
+1100 SLHAAKKIYEEI
-1112 PAFQITALG
+1112 PPFQITALG

-1129 ALSDGMVQQKL
+1129 AVSDGMVQQTL

-1165 GITVCAEQIVKEL
+1165 GISVCADQIVREL
-1178 EPPKKTK
+1178 EPPEKNK
-1185 SLATV
+1185 SLTTV

-1199 QQRKPQDAELAPET
+1199 EQRKPQDTELAPET
-1213 NHLSWQRVMLILELL
+1213 SHFNWQRVMLILELL

-1234 RRPQALVPALFNLLS
+1234 RRPQVLVPALFNLLS

-1269 LSCLLNICQKLSSDG
+1269 LSCLLSICQKLSSAG
-1284 SKVPADVLDKEKFNV
+1284 GKISADILDKEKFNV
-1299 ELIVQCIRI
+1299 EVIVQCIRI

-1371 IQDKVLHNIM
+1371 IQ
-1381 PIFTFMGANVLRL
+1381 
-1394 DDTYTFQV
+1394 
-1402 INKTVQMVIPALIQA
+1402 A
-1417 EDSDLSESSG
+1417 EDSDLSQSSG
-1427 GVEEV
+1427 TVEEV

-1451 RLPILSQ
+1451 RLPILAQ
-1458 LITTVGGDKFL
+1458 LITTVGGEKFL

-1480 VTKTVTATSSTD
+1480 VTKTVTATSSAD
-1492 KDAVLEAD
+1492 KDAILEAD
-1500 TEFWISICCEFNVRS
+1500 TEFWISICCKFSEHS
-1515 QLQSVM
+1515 QLQSMM

-1531 ENKEDDPE
+1531 ENKEDDPGS
-1539 IKKLRTCKTKPKN
+1539 KKSRTCKAKLKN

-1567 LRHFKFLSVSFMS
+1567 LRHFKYLSVSFMS
-1580 QLLSSQSF
+1580 QLLSAPNF
-1588 VKKIVEYEGR
+1588 VKKIVECEET
-1598 EELQELEQRLL
+1598 EELQKLEQRLL
-1609 EEVLHYINTVAS
+1609 EDVLHYINTVAS
-1621 SVEGNVDKPTA
+1621 SVEANVDKPTA
-1632 KFWRVLLSK
+1632 KFWRVLLTKS
-1641 CYDMLDKVNA
+1641 YDMLDKVNA

-1658 IPVIGGLMMN
+1658 IPVIRGLMTN

-1683 KVQQRTKWQKSQI
+1683 KVQQRTRWQKSQI

-1706 IAIVKCRRKE
+1706 IAIVQCKRKE

-1737 GFGTENPAPFVPVL
+1737 GFGTENPTPFVPVL

-1783 AQVIPQLPRLMPALL
+1783 AQAIPQLPRLMPALL
-1798 KTLKSKKELVSNEIY
+1798 KTLKNKKELISNEIY

-1836 LECLLQVVRLEKIV
+1836 LDCLLQVVRLEKIV
-1850 AEFGPSSQISVR
+1850 AEFGPSSQISLR
-1862 VSTLKTIL
+1862 ITSLRTIL
-1870 ATRLAPRIL
+1870 ATRLAPRVL
-1879 LPAVTKCYSEVLHT
+1879 LPALTKCYGNVANT
-1893 RKNCLGPL
+1893 WKNCLGPL

-1906 EHIAGMEKEHLIS
+1906 EHIVGMEKEHLIS
-1919 HQPELTAFFMKVL
+1919 HQSELTAFFMKAL
-1932 DFRTEHAE
+1932 DFRTEHAQ
-1940 DDLEEVGKIEAYI
+1940 DDLEDVGKTEAYI

-1981 TEATLRDRLLT
+1981 TESTLKDRLLT

-1999 IADKL
+1999 IAEKL
-2004 KGLFTLFAGHLVK
+2004 KGLFTLFAGHLIK

-2027 ISKTDEAFFDSDNNT
+2027 TSKTDEAFFDTDNST

-2052 MDCLHKLF
+2052 IDCLHKLF

-2073 ETLMQPL
+2073 ETLMMPL
-2080 VDQLENVLGGDEK
+2080 VDQLENMVGGDEK
-2093 FQERVTAHLIPCIAQ
+2093 FQERMTAHLIPCIAQ

-2119 KPLNYQ
+2119 KPLNYH
-2125 ILLKTRHNSPKV
+2125 ILMKMRHSSPKV

-2145 IEVAQKLKE
+2145 VEVAQKLKE

-2178 EQQCQKTIQQLEVI
+2178 EQQCQRTIQQLEVI

>member
-13 LPQNDPSLLDR
+13 LPQTDPSLLDR

-72 STSKGLERSVQTKA
+72 STAKGLERSVQTKA

-91 NKSISLFLIH
+91 DKNISLFLIH

-116 WLIHRFHIHLYN
+116 WLIQRFHIHLYN

-142 NLFVRVIQ
+142 NVFVRVIQ
-150 LLDIKNPTHKWHWM
+150 LLDIKSPTHKWHWM

-193 CRLVAKSVKVFSECP
+193 CRLVARSVKVFSECP
-208 SNSAQLRV
+208 GNSAQLRV

-306 LLLQTQNGD
+306 LLLQTQKGD
-315 KLGKKPFNYLCE
+315 KLGKKPFIYLCKS
-327 TPELVALLQ
+327 PELVTLLQ

-362 DTEEQEESEETENS
+362 DTEEQEESEETEND
-376 IYIKHLQAVLETIPL
+376 IYIKHLQAILESIPL

-412 EIESNPTKMA
+412 EVESNPTKMA
-422 VLNQKILPLIRLLER
+422 ALNQKILPLIRLLER

-446 LEKHLEDCTDEA
+446 LEKHLEDCTNEA

-504 LKDVIETSKEG
+504 LKDAIETSKEG

-544 EIFRKQVKPEVIVS
+544 EIFREQVNPEVIVS
-558 NLLNIFQKADLS
+558 SLLNIFQKADLS
-570 KDGKYK
+570 KDGKWYK
-576 VLERAVKILVKEEIL
+576 VLEQTVKILVKEEIL

-606 PFMIVTNANSKSSD
+606 PFMIITNANAKSAD

-627 LESDLCSLHPLLKG
+627 SQSDLCSLHPLLKG
-641 WPEVA
+641 WPEA
-646 LEEAIKTTKSAEL
+646 LEEAIKSAESAEL
-659 VGVANEKI
+659 VGVANEKMI
-667 ILLLSGNLTSGD
+667 RLLSGNLTSED
-679 PSLLLQMVD
+679 PSLLLQMID

-695 TESDSVRQKV
+695 TESDSVRRKV

-711 SVLVQCCCNTQMK
+711 AVLVQRCCNAQRK
-724 ENYFP
+724 ENYLP
-729 VAIRI
+729 VAIRV
-734 FRFLDKKIQ
+734 FRFLDKKIK
-743 NLRTCEPAEET
+743 NLRSCEPAEET
-754 SLNWSVETVEE
+754 PLSWSVETVED
-765 TLVPKDLLSA
+765 TLVPEDLLIA
-775 YIEKLSCDETAHAEE
+775 YIEKLKSDETAHAEE
-790 SAMVLFLLKNFING
+790 SAMVLFLLKNFIKG
-804 LKPPLSFSKE
+804 LKIPMAFVKE
-814 ESWWN
+814 KYWWN
-819 PESLNPDSRDYL
+819 PESLKQDSQDYL
-831 HLLLGLF
+831 HIILGLF
-838 DLLVSGASEGSDALQ
+838 DLLVSGASEGRDALQ
-853 YRALMNLLFKVHLKD
+853 YRALMNLLFKEHLEN
-868 SEVLFKFLSIL
+868 SELLFKFLSIL
-879 WTYSYNL
+879 WTYNYNL

-902 LYIGYALLESQTNQK
+902 LYIGYALLESQADQN

-931 LLINLGSPVSE
+931 LLINLASPVSE

-948 NCLHSLRGIKESLF
+948 NCLHSLGGIKESLF
-962 YPVLHHL
+962 HPVLQHL

-980 TYIAQIIGTLFEEL
+980 TYIAQIMGTLFEDL
-994 ETQPKQKSQKKKMLE
+994 ETQSKQKSQKKKLLE
-1009 ALENILDCVQSP
+1009 ALENILDCVQNR

-1031 LKILHEIHGEMVLS
+1031 MKILHEIHGEMVLS
-1045 HLLPAL
+1045 HLLPVL
-1051 DRLLEK
+1051 ERLLEK
-1057 VSNKHEAILKDEV
+1057 VSHNAEAMFKDEV

-1082 YSATLLCKNQQSL
+1082 YSATLLCKNQKSL

-1100 SLHADKKIYEEI
+1100 SLHAAKKIYEEI
-1112 PAFQITALG
+1112 PPFQITALG

-1129 ALSDGMVQQKL
+1129 AVSDGMVQQKL
-1140 LKVLFDLLLNCKN
+1140 LKVLFDLLLDCKN

-1178 EPPKKTK
+1178 EPPEKTQN
-1185 SLATV
+1185 LATV

-1199 QQRKPQDAELAPET
+1199 QLRRPQGAELAPAT
-1213 NHLSWQRVMLILELL
+1213 KHSSWQRVMLILELL

-1234 RRPQALVPALFNLLS
+1234 RHPQALVPALFNLLS
-1249 RCLEPMASEEE
+1249 RCLERAASKEE

-1284 SKVPADVLDKEKFNV
+1284 SKVPADILDKEKFSV
-1299 ELIVQCIRI
+1299 ELIVRCIRY

-1327 MFPDKVLHNI
+1327 IFP
-1337 MPIFTFMGAN
+1337 
-1347 VLRLDDTYTFQ
+1347 
-1358 VINKTVQMVIPAL
+1358 
-1371 IQDKVLHNIM
+1371 DKVLHNIM

-1427 GVEEV
+1427 SVEEV

-1480 VTKTVTATSSTD
+1480 VTKTVTATPSTD

-1515 QLQSVM
+1515 QFQSVM

-1531 ENKEDDPE
+1531 ENKEDDPGT
-1539 IKKLRTCKTKPKN
+1539 KKLTCKTKPKS
-1552 QDGQLFNVESHSDKQ
+1552 QEGQLFNVESHSDKQ

-1588 VKKIVEYEGR
+1588 VKKIVEYE
-1598 EELQELEQRLL
+1598 EPEVLQELEQRLL
-1609 EEVLHYINTVAS
+1609 EEVLQYINTVAS

-1783 AQVIPQLPRLMPALL
+1783 AQAIPQLPRLMPALL

-1850 AEFGPSSQISVR
+1850 SEFGPTSQISVR
-1862 VSTLKTIL
+1862 VAALKSIL
-1870 ATRLAPRIL
+1870 ATRLAPRML

-1906 EHIAGMEKEHLIS
+1906 EHITGMEKEHLIS
-1919 HQPELTAFFMKVL
+1919 HQAELTAFFMKVL

-1981 TEATLRDRLLT
+1981 TEAALRDRLLT

-2125 ILLKTRHNSPKV
+2125 ILLKTRHSSPKV

>member
-1 MTSLAEQLKRLA
+1 MTSLAEQLKRL
-13 LPQNDPSLLDR
+13 PPPHT
-24 SEVASLLFTCKEAAT
+24 SLLFDCKEAAA
-39 IDRDTFFAIGCTGL
+39 IDRDTFFAIGCTGF

-63 EEFQSSLFS
+63 EVFQSSLFS
-72 STSKGLERSVQTKA
+72 SMAKGLERSVQTKS

-91 NKSISLFLIH
+91 NENISLFLIH

-142 NLFVRVIQ
+142 KLFVRVIQ
-150 LLDIKNPTHKWHWM
+150 LLNIKSPTHKWHWL

-175 RGTVITHCYKDL
+175 RGTLITHCYKDL

-193 CRLVAKSVKVFSECP
+193 CRLVAKSVKVFSECA
-208 SNSAQLRV
+208 SSSAQLRV
-216 LLVFYAS
+216 LLAFYAS

-237 TMVSLLLPYV
+237 RIVSMLLPYI

-272 VTVETS
+272 VTVDSS

-283 MVQISKTLFKMP
+283 MLQISKTLSKMP
-295 SLIRDGLACLN
+295 SLAREGVACLN
-306 LLLQTQNGD
+306 LLLQTQKGD
-315 KLGKKPFNYLCE
+315 SLGKKPFNYLCKN
-327 TPELVALLQ
+327 PDLVTLLQ
-336 GLSAGYDISPLLRYL
+336 GLSEGYDISPLLRYL
-351 LPHLVHTIMKS
+351 LPHFICSIVKS
-362 DTEEQEESEETENS
+362 DAGNENCRPLKIMTFSS
-376 IYIKHLQAVLETIPL
+376 ICYF
-391 EKDLDSLLASKFLE
+391 SKFLE
-405 EFISCGT
+405 EFVSYGT
-412 EIESNPTKMA
+412 EIESDPAKMA
-422 VLNQKILPLIRLLER
+422 AISQKLLPLIRLLER

-446 LEKHLEDCTDEA
+446 LEEHLESA
-458 DQNLFHQFI
+458 MDQANQNIFHQFI

-472 CGKYKFLEV
+472 CGKYKFLED

-515 FDQAFIEEA
+515 FDQSFIEEA

-531 DNRDVVMSALSSL
+531 DNRDVVMSAFSAL
-544 EIFRKQVKPEVIVS
+544 EIFRKQVNPEVVVS
-558 NLLNIFQKADLS
+558 SLLSIFQRADLS
-570 KDGKYK
+570 KDGKWYK
-576 VLERAVKILVKEEIL
+576 VLERAIQILVKEEIL
-591 KEKKELLDAAVMQLL
+591 KEKKELLDEAVMQLL
-606 PFMIVTNANSKSSD
+606 PFMVITNANSKSSE
-620 WKMAVCL
+620 WKMAICL
-627 LESDLCSLHPLLKG
+627 SESDLCSLHPLLKD
-641 WPEVA
+641 WPEV
-646 LEEAIKTTKSAEL
+646 LQEAIKSSKSAEL
-659 VGVANEKI
+659 MGVVNKKM
-667 ILLLSGNLTSGD
+667 ILLFSKNMTSGD
-679 PSLLLQMVD
+679 SSLLLQMVD

-695 TESDSVRQKV
+695 MESDSVRQKV
-705 TTHIIG
+705 TAHVIG
-711 SVLVQCCCNTQMK
+711 SMLVQCCCNLPMK
-724 ENYFP
+724 ENYFS
-729 VAIRI
+729 VALRV
-734 FRFLDKKIQ
+734 FHFLDEKIR
-743 NLRTCEPAEET
+743 NLRET
-754 SLNWSVETVEE
+754 PSNWSVETIQES
-765 TLVPKDLLSA
+765 LVPVGLLTT
-775 YIEKLSCDETAHAEE
+775 YIEKLNSDQSVDAEE
-790 SAMVLFLLKNFING
+790 SAIFVFLLRSFIND
-804 LKPPLSFSKE
+804 LKPPPSFPKE
-814 ESWWN
+814 ETWWN
-819 PESLNPDSRDYL
+819 PESLNQDCKDYL

-838 DLLVSGASEGSDALQ
+838 DLLVCGASEGSDAVQ

-868 SEVLFKFLSIL
+868 SEVLFKFLSVL
-879 WTYSYNL
+879 WTYSFSL
-886 SNQLNYEVSAM
+886 SNHLSYEVNAM
-897 LQTQA
+897 LQTRA
-902 LYIGYALLESQTNQK
+902 LYIGYAVLVSQTYQK
-917 KKQLLSPSSPVVIS
+917 KKQLLSLSSPVVIS
-931 LLINLGSPVSE
+931 LLINLGNPVSE

-948 NCLHSLRGIKESLF
+948 NCFHSLSSMKESLF
-962 YPVLHHL
+962 HPILQHL
-969 EQKTEEIVSDP
+969 GQKTEEIISDP
-980 TYIAQIIGTLFEEL
+980 TYITQIMAILFEEL
-994 ETQPKQKSQKKKMLE
+994 QTQPKQKSQKKKLSE
-1009 ALENILDCVQSP
+1009 ALESIVDCVQNP
-1021 IFPSYIARNL
+1021 TGPSYVAKNL
-1031 LKILHEIHGEMVLS
+1031 MKILHEVHGEMILT

-1057 VSNKHEAILKDEV
+1057 VLKEPETMLKDEV
-1070 ILLHLILGKFNE
+1070 VLLHLILGKFNE
-1082 YSATLLCKNQQSL
+1082 HSAALLCKNQQSL

-1100 SLHADKKIYEEI
+1100 SLHAATKIYEEV
-1112 PAFQITALG
+1112 PPFQITALG

-1129 ALSDGMVQQKL
+1129 ALSDGTVQQKL

-1165 GITVCAEQIVKEL
+1165 GISVCAEQIVTEI
-1178 EPPKKTK
+1178 EPPEKTK

-1199 QQRKPQDAELAPET
+1199 QQKKPPDAELAPET
-1213 NHLSWQRVMLILELL
+1213 SNFSWQRVMLVLELL

-1234 RRPQALVPALFNLLS
+1234 KRPQALVPALFNLLS
-1249 RCLEPMASEEE
+1249 RCLEPLASEEE

-1269 LSCLLNICQKLSSDG
+1269 LSCLLNICQKLSSG
-1284 SKVPADVLDKEKFNV
+1284 GNKIPADILDKEKFNV

-1371 IQDKVLHNIM
+1371 IQ
-1381 PIFTFMGANVLRL
+1381 
-1394 DDTYTFQV
+1394 
-1402 INKTVQMVIPALIQA
+1402 A
-1417 EDSDLSESSG
+1417 EDSDLSESSR

-1451 RLPILSQ
+1451 RLPILAQ
-1458 LITTVGGDKFL
+1458 LITTVGGDRFL

-1480 VTKTVTATSSTD
+1480 VTKTVTVTASTD

-1500 TEFWISICCEFNVRS
+1500 TEFWISICCEFSVRC
-1515 QLQSVM
+1515 QFQSMM

-1531 ENKEDDPE
+1531 ENKEVKAVFTN
-1539 IKKLRTCKTKPKN
+1539 ILHSN
-1552 QDGQLFNVESHSDKQ
+1552 QDGELFNVESHSDKQ
-1567 LRHFKFLSVSFMS
+1567 LRHFKYLSVSFMS
-1580 QLLSSQSF
+1580 QLLTSQSL
-1588 VKKIVEYEGR
+1588 VKKVVECEEK
-1598 EELQELEQRLL
+1598 EELQKMEQRLL
-1609 EEVLHYINTVAS
+1609 EDVLHYINTVAS
-1621 SVEGNVDKPTA
+1621 SVEGNADKPTA
-1632 KFWRVLLSK
+1632 KFWRVLLNKS
-1641 CYDMLDKVNA
+1641 YDMLDKVNA

-1658 IPVIGGLMMN
+1658 IPVIRGLMTN

-1683 KVQQRTKWQKSQI
+1683 KVQQRTKWQKSQVR
-1696 LQLLE
+1696 QLLE

-1706 IAIVKCRRKE
+1706 IAIVQCKRKE
-1716 EEEEQAINRQTALFS
+1716 EEEEQVINRQTALFS

-1737 GFGTENPAPFVPVL
+1737 GFGTENPLPFVPVL
-1751 KTAIDLISSEKEEKN
+1751 KTAIDLVSSEKEEKN

-1783 AQVIPQLPRLMPALL
+1783 AQAIPQLPRLMPALL
-1798 KTLKSKKELVSNEIY
+1798 ETLKNKKELISNEIY
-1813 LLSAITALLKVAETL
+1813 LLSAVTALLKVAETL

-1836 LECLLQVVRLEKIV
+1836 TDCLLQVVRLERIAV
-1850 AEFGPSSQISVR
+1850 EFGPSSQISLR
-1862 VSTLKTIL
+1862 VTSLKTIL
-1870 ATRLAPRIL
+1870 ATKLAPRIL
-1879 LPAVTKCYSEVLHT
+1879 LPAVTKCYSEVANT

-1901 MNILK
+1901 MNVLK
-1906 EHIAGMEKEHLIS
+1906 EHIIVMEKEHLIS
-1919 HQPELTAFFMKVL
+1919 HQAELTAFFMKAL
-1932 DFRTEHAE
+1932 DYRTDHAQDDLDEVGRTEM
-1940 DDLEEVGKIEAYI
+1940 YI

-1981 TEATLRDRLLT
+1981 TESALKDRLLT
-1992 FHRIADC
+1992 FHRLADC

-2017 PFAETLNQVN
+2017 PFAETLNQLNV
-2027 ISKTDEAFFDSDNNT
+2027 SKTDEAFFDSENST

-2052 MDCLHKLF
+2052 LDCLHKLF

-2073 ETLMQPL
+2073 ETLMMPL
-2080 VDQLENVLGGDEK
+2080 VDQVFTNSEE
-2093 FQERVTAHLIPCIAQ
+2093 Q
-2108 FSVAMADDSLW
+2108 SVS
-2119 KPLNYQ
+2119 
-2125 ILLKTRHNSPKV
+2125 V

-2145 IEVAQKLKE
+2145 LEVAEKLKE

>member
-13 LPQNDPSLLDR
+13 LPQSHPSLLER
-24 SEVASLLFTCKEAAT
+24 SEAASLLFTCREAAA

-63 EEFQSSLFS
+63 EVFQSSLFS
-72 STSKGLERSVQTKA
+72 SMSKGLERSVQSKA

-91 NKSISLFLIH
+91 NKNISLFLIH

-142 NLFVRVIQ
+142 KLFVRVIQ
-150 LLDIKNPTHKWHWM
+150 LLDIKSPTHKWHWM

-175 RGTVITHCYKDL
+175 RGTIITHCYKDL

-193 CRLVAKSVKVFSECP
+193 CRLVAKSVKVFSEFP
-208 SNSAQLRV
+208 GNSAQLRV

-237 TMVSLLLPYV
+237 TIVSMLLPYI

-259 AATYMIICQMTVK
+259 AATYMIICQVTVK

-283 MVQISKTLFKMP
+283 MLQISKNLSKVP
-295 SLIRDGLACLN
+295 SLVRDGLACLN
-306 LLLQTQNGD
+306 LLLQTQKGD
-315 KLGKKPFNYLCE
+315 KLGKKPFNYLCR
-327 TPELVALLQ
+327 TPELVTLLQ

-351 LPHLVHTIMKS
+351 LPHLVCTVMRS
-362 DTEEQEESEETENS
+362 DMEEQEESEETENQ
-376 IYIKHLQAVLETIPL
+376 IYIRHLEAIIQSIPL
-391 EKDLDSLLASKFLE
+391 ENGLDHLLASKFLE
-405 EFISCGT
+405 EFVSCGT
-412 EIESNPTKMA
+412 EIESNPTKMTA
-422 VLNQKILPLIRLLER
+422 LNQKVLPLIRLLER

-472 CGKYKFLEV
+472 CGKYKFLED

-515 FDQAFIEEA
+515 FDQCFIEEA

-531 DNRDVVMSALSSL
+531 DNRDVVMSALNSL
-544 EIFRKQVKPEVIVS
+544 EIFRKQVNPEVVVS
-558 NLLNIFQKADLS
+558 SLLNIFHRADLS
-570 KDGKYK
+570 KDGKWYK
-576 VLERAVKILVKEEIL
+576 VLERAIKILVKEEIL
-591 KEKKELLDAAVMQLL
+591 KEKKELLDEAVMQLL
-606 PFMIVTNANSKSSD
+606 PFMVITNENSKSSD

-627 LESDLCSLHPLLKG
+627 SESDLCSLHPLLKG
-641 WPEVA
+641 WPEA
-646 LEEAIKTTKSAEL
+646 LEEAVKSSKSAEL
-659 VGVANEKI
+659 IEVANKKMI
-667 ILLLSGNLTSGD
+667 MLFSKNMTSGD
-679 PSLLLQMVD
+679 PSLLLQMVE

-724 ENYFP
+724 ESYFSA
-729 VAIRI
+729 AIRV
-734 FRFLDKKIQ
+734 FRFLDKKIK
-743 NLRTCEPAEET
+743 NLRACDPAEET
-754 SLNWSVETVEE
+754 PLNWYVETVEE
-765 TLVPKDLLSA
+765 TLVPKDLLTA
-775 YIEKLSCDETAHAEE
+775 YIEKLNNDQTAHAEE
-790 SAMVLFLLKNFING
+790 SAMFLFLLKNFING

-814 ESWWN
+814 ETCWN
-819 PESLNPDSRDYL
+819 PESLNQDSQDYL

-838 DLLVSGASEGSDALQ
+838 DLLVCGASEGSNAVQ
-853 YRALMNLLFKVHLKD
+853 YRALMNLLLKVHLKD
-868 SEVLFKFLSIL
+868 SEVLFKFLSVL
-879 WTYSYNL
+879 WTYSYDL
-886 SNQLNYEVSAM
+886 SNHLNYEFNAM

-902 LYIGYALLESQTNQK
+902 LYIGYALLESLTHQK
-917 KKQLLSPSSPVVIS
+917 KKQLLLPPSPVVIS
-931 LLINLGSPVSE
+931 LLINLSSPVSE
-942 VRRAAL
+942 VRRAAI

-962 YPVLHHL
+962 HPVLQHL
-969 EQKTEEIVSDP
+969 EQKAEEIVCDP
-980 TYIAQIIGTLFEEL
+980 TYITQIMGTLFEEL
-994 ETQPKQKSQKKKMLE
+994 ETQPKQKSQKKKLLE
-1009 ALENILDCVQSP
+1009 ALESILDCVQNP

-1031 LKILHEIHGEMVLS
+1031 MKILHEVHGEMILS

-1051 DRLLEK
+1051 DRLLGK
-1057 VSNKHEAILKDEV
+1057 VCKKPETMLKDEV
-1070 ILLHLILGKFNE
+1070 VLLHLILGKFNE

-1095 DLFIK
+1095 DLFLK
-1100 SLHADKKIYEEI
+1100 SLHAAKKIYEEI
-1112 PAFQITALG
+1112 PPFQITALG

-1129 ALSDGMVQQKL
+1129 AVSDGMVQQKL

-1165 GITVCAEQIVKEL
+1165 GISVCAEQIVREL
-1178 EPPKKTK
+1178 EPPQKTK

-1213 NHLSWQRVMLILELL
+1213 SHFSWQRVMLILELL

-1249 RCLEPMASEEE
+1249 RCLEPTASEEE

-1269 LSCLLNICQKLSSDG
+1269 LSCLLNICQKLSSNG
-1284 SKVPADVLDKEKFNV
+1284 SRVPADILDKEKFNV
-1299 ELIVQCIRI
+1299 ELIVQCIRV

-1371 IQDKVLHNIM
+1371 IQ
-1381 PIFTFMGANVLRL
+1381 
-1394 DDTYTFQV
+1394 
-1402 INKTVQMVIPALIQA
+1402 A

-1427 GVEEV
+1427 SVEEV

-1451 RLPILSQ
+1451 RLPILAQ
-1458 LITTVGGDKFL
+1458 LITTVGGEKFL

-1515 QLQSVM
+1515 QFQCMM

-1531 ENKEDDPE
+1531 ENKEDDPGP
-1539 IKKLRTCKTKPKN
+1539 KKSRTSKTKLKN

-1588 VKKIVEYEGR
+1588 VKKIVECEET
-1598 EELQELEQRLL
+1598 EELQKLEQRLL

-1621 SVEGNVDKPTA
+1621 SVEGNADKPTA
-1632 KFWRVLLSK
+1632 KFWRVLLNKS
-1641 CYDMLDKVNA
+1641 YDMLDKVNA

-1658 IPVIGGLMMN
+1658 IPVIRGLMTN

-1706 IAIVKCRRKE
+1706 IAIVQCKRKE

-1737 GFGTENPAPFVPVL
+1737 GFGTENPVPFVPVL
-1751 KTAIDLISSEKEEKN
+1751 KTAIDVISSEKEEKN

-1783 AQVIPQLPRLMPALL
+1783 AQAIPQLPRLMPALL
-1798 KTLKSKKELVSNEIY
+1798 KTLKNKKELVSNEIY
-1813 LLSAITALLKVAETL
+1813 LLSAVTALLKVAETL

-1836 LECLLQVVRLEKIV
+1836 LDCLLQVVRLEKIV
-1850 AEFGPSSQISVR
+1850 VEFGPSSQISLR
-1862 VSTLKTIL
+1862 VTSLETIL

-1879 LPAVTKCYSEVLHT
+1879 LPAVTKCYSEVANT
-1893 RKNCLGPL
+1893 RKICLGPL

-1906 EHIAGMEKEHLIS
+1906 EHIVCMEKEHLIS
-1919 HQPELTAFFMKVL
+1919 HQPELTAFFMKAL

-1940 DDLEEVGKIEAYI
+1940 DDLEEVGKTEAYI

-1981 TEATLRDRLLT
+1981 TESTLKDRLLT

-2027 ISKTDEAFFDSDNNT
+2027 ISKTDEAFFDSENNT

-2073 ETLMQPL
+2073 ETLMMPL
-2080 VDQLENVLGGDEK
+2080 VDQLENNLGGDEK

-2119 KPLNYQ
+2119 KPLNYH
-2125 ILLKTRHNSPKV
+2125 ILLKMRHTSPKV

-2145 IEVAQKLKE
+2145 VEVAQKLKE

>member
-13 LPQNDPSLLDR
+13 LPQTDPSLLDR

-91 NKSISLFLIH
+91 DKSISLFLIH

-116 WLIHRFHIHLYN
+116 WLIQRFHIHLYN

-150 LLDIKNPTHKWHWM
+150 LLDIKSPTHKWHWM

-208 SNSAQLRV
+208 GNSAQLRV

-306 LLLQTQNGD
+306 LLLQTQKGD
-315 KLGKKPFNYLCE
+315 KLGKKPFNYLCK
-327 TPELVALLQ
+327 TPELVMLLQ

-362 DTEEQEESEETENS
+362 DTEEQEESEEIEND
-376 IYIKHLQAVLETIPL
+376 IYIQHLQAILESIPL

-412 EIESNPTKMA
+412 EIESSPTKMA
-422 VLNQKILPLIRLLER
+422 ALNQKILPLIRLLER

-472 CGKYKFLEV
+472 CGKYKFLDV

-544 EIFRKQVKPEVIVS
+544 EIFREQVNPEVIVS
-558 NLLNIFQKADLS
+558 SLLSIFQKADLS
-570 KDGKYK
+570 KDGKWYK
-576 VLERAVKILVKEEIL
+576 VLEQAVKILVKEEIL

-606 PFMIVTNANSKSSD
+606 PFMIITNANSKSAD

-627 LESDLCSLHPLLKG
+627 SQSDLCSLHPLLKG
-641 WPEVA
+641 WPEA
-646 LEEAIKTTKSAEL
+646 LEEAIKSTEPAEL
-659 VGVANEKI
+659 VRVANEKM
-667 ILLLSGNLTSGD
+667 ILLLSGNLTSED

-688 DLILVAE
+688 DLIVVAE
-695 TESDSVRQKV
+695 TESDTVRQKV

-711 SVLVQCCCNTQMK
+711 AVLVQRCCNAHIK
-724 ENYFP
+724 ENYLP
-729 VAIRI
+729 VAIRV
-734 FRFLDKKIQ
+734 FRFLDKKIK

-754 SLNWSVETVEE
+754 PLSWSVETVED
-765 TLVPKDLLSA
+765 TLVPEDLLIA
-775 YIEKLSCDETAHAEE
+775 YIEKLNSDETAHAEE
-790 SAMVLFLLKNFING
+790 SALVLFLLKNFING
-804 LKPPLSFSKE
+804 LKTPLAFVREKYC
-814 ESWWN
+814 WN
-819 PESLNPDSRDYL
+819 PESLKQDSRDYL

-838 DLLVSGASEGSDALQ
+838 DLLVSGASEGSNALQ
-853 YRALMNLLFKVHLKD
+853 YRALMNLFFKVHLED
-868 SEVLFKFLSIL
+868 SDILFKFLSIL

-886 SNQLNYEVSAM
+886 SNQLNFEVSAM

-902 LYIGYALLESQTNQK
+902 LYIGYALLESQANQK
-917 KKQLLSPSSPVVIS
+917 KKQLLSPSCPVVIS

-962 YPVLHHL
+962 HPVLQHL

-980 TYIAQIIGTLFEEL
+980 TYIAQIMGTLFEDL
-994 ETQPKQKSQKKKMLE
+994 ETQSKQKSQKKKLLE
-1009 ALENILDCVQSP
+1009 ALENILDCVQSR

-1031 LKILHEIHGEMVLS
+1031 MKILHEIHGEMVLS
-1045 HLLPAL
+1045 HLLPLL

-1057 VSNKHEAILKDEV
+1057 VFHKAEEMLKDEV

-1082 YSATLLCKNQQSL
+1082 YSATLLCKNQKSL

-1100 SLHADKKIYEEI
+1100 SLHAAKKIYEEI
-1112 PAFQITALG
+1112 PPFQITALG

-1129 ALSDGMVQQKL
+1129 AVSDGMVQQKL
-1140 LKVLFDLLLNCKN
+1140 LKVLFDLLLDCKN

-1178 EPPKKTK
+1178 EPPEKTK

-1199 QQRKPQDAELAPET
+1199 QHRKPQGAELAPET
-1213 NHLSWQRVMLILELL
+1213 RHSSWQRVMLILELL

-1234 RRPQALVPALFNLLS
+1234 RHPQALVPALFNLLS
-1249 RCLEPMASEEE
+1249 RCLERTASKEE

-1284 SKVPADVLDKEKFNV
+1284 SKVPADILDKEKFNV

-1327 MFPDKVLHNI
+1327 IFP
-1337 MPIFTFMGAN
+1337 
-1347 VLRLDDTYTFQ
+1347 
-1358 VINKTVQMVIPAL
+1358 
-1371 IQDKVLHNIM
+1371 DKVLHNIM

-1427 GVEEV
+1427 SVEEV

-1458 LITTVGGDKFL
+1458 LITTVGVDKFL

-1480 VTKTVTATSSTD
+1480 VTKTVTATPSTD

-1515 QLQSVM
+1515 QFQSVM

-1531 ENKEDDPE
+1531 ENKEDDPGT
-1539 IKKLRTCKTKPKN
+1539 KKLTCKTKPKN
-1552 QDGQLFNVESHSDKQ
+1552 QEGQLFNVESHSDKQ

-1588 VKKIVEYEGR
+1588 VKKIVEYE
-1598 EELQELEQRLL
+1598 EPEVLQELEQRLL
-1609 EEVLHYINTVAS
+1609 EEVLQYINTVAS

-1783 AQVIPQLPRLMPALL
+1783 AQAIPQLPRLMPALL

-1850 AEFGPSSQISVR
+1850 AEFGPTSQISVR
-1862 VSTLKTIL
+1862 VAALKSIL

-1906 EHIAGMEKEHLIS
+1906 EHITGMEKEHLIS

-2125 ILLKTRHNSPKV
+2125 ILLKTRHSSPKV

>member
-13 LPQNDPSLLDR
+13 LPQNDPSLLNR
-24 SEVASLLFTCKEAAT
+24 SEVASLLFSSKEAAS

-53 EELMGIDPSF
+53 EELIGIDPSF
-63 EEFQSSLFS
+63 EVFQSSLFS
-72 STSKGLERSVQTKA
+72 STSKGLERSVQSKA

-91 NKSISLFLIH
+91 NKNISLFLIH

-142 NLFVRVIQ
+142 KLFVRVIQ
-150 LLDIKNPTHKWHWM
+150 LLDIKSPTHKWHWM

-208 SNSAQLRV
+208 GNSAQLRV

-231 AEKITD
+231 AERITD
-237 TMVSLLLPYV
+237 TIISMLLPYI
-247 QKGLKSSVQDYR
+247 QKGLKSSIQDYR

-283 MVQISKTLFKMP
+283 MLQISKTLSKVP
-295 SLIRDGLACLN
+295 SLVREGLACLN
-306 LLLQTQNGD
+306 LLLQTQKGD
-315 KLGKKPFNYLCE
+315 KLGKKPFNYLCR
-327 TPELVALLQ
+327 TPELVTLLQ
-336 GLSAGYDISPLLRYL
+336 GLSADYDISPLLHYL
-351 LPHLVHTIMKS
+351 LPHLVRTVMKS
-362 DTEEQEESEETENS
+362 DTEEQEESEDTEIE
-376 IYIKHLQAVLETIPL
+376 IYFRHLEAILQNIPL
-391 EKDLDSLLASKFLE
+391 EKDLDHLLALKFLE

-422 VLNQKILPLIRLLER
+422 ALNEKMLPLIRLLER

-446 LEKHLEDCTDEA
+446 LEKHLEGCTDDT

-472 CGKYKFLEV
+472 CGKYKFLED

-504 LKDVIETSKEG
+504 LKDVIEASKEG
-515 FDQAFIEEA
+515 FDQPFIEEA

-544 EIFRKQVKPEVIVS
+544 EIFRKQVNPEVVVS
-558 NLLNIFQKADLS
+558 SLLNIFQRADLS
-570 KDGKYK
+570 KDGKWYK
-576 VLERAVKILVKEEIL
+576 VLERAIKILVKQEIL
-591 KEKKELLDAAVMQLL
+591 KEKKELLDEAVTQLL
-606 PFMIVTNANSKSSD
+606 RFMVITNANSKSSD

-627 LESDLCSLHPLLKG
+627 SESDLCSLHPLLKG
-641 WPEVA
+641 WPEA
-646 LEEAIKTTKSAEL
+646 LEEAIKFGKSAEL
-659 VGVANEKI
+659 IEVANKKMI
-667 ILLLSGNLTSGD
+667 MLFSKNMASGD
-679 PSLLLQMVD
+679 PSLLLKMVD
-688 DLILVAE
+688 DLILIAE

-705 TTHIIG
+705 TTYVIG

-724 ENYFP
+724 ECYFSM
-729 VAIRI
+729 AIRV
-734 FRFLDKKIQ
+734 FCFLDKKIK
-743 NLRTCEPAEET
+743 NLRACDPAEET
-754 SLNWSVETVEE
+754 PLNWSVETIEE
-765 TLVPKDLLSA
+765 NFVPKGLLTTCV
-775 YIEKLSCDETAHAEE
+775 EKLNSDQSAHAEE
-790 SAMVLFLLKNFING
+790 SLMFLFLLKNFING

-814 ESWWN
+814 ETWWN
-819 PESLNPDSRDYL
+819 PESLNQDSQDYL
-831 HLLLGLF
+831 HLLLRLF
-838 DLLVSGASEGSDALQ
+838 DLLVCGASEGSNAVQ
-853 YRALMNLLFKVHLKD
+853 YRALMNLLLKVHLED

-886 SNQLNYEVSAM
+886 SNHLNYEVSAM

-902 LYIGYALLESQTNQK
+902 LYIGYALLESQAHQK
-917 KKQLLSPSSPVVIS
+917 KKQLLLPSSPVVMS

-948 NCLHSLRGIKESLF
+948 NCLHSLRGIKDSLF
-962 YPVLHHL
+962 HPILQHL
-969 EQKTEEIVSDP
+969 EQKSEEIISDP
-980 TYIAQIIGTLFEEL
+980 TYIRQIMETLFEEL
-994 ETQPKQKSQKKKMLE
+994 ETQPKQKSQRKKLSE
-1009 ALENILDCVQSP
+1009 ALENILSCVQNP

-1031 LKILHEIHGEMVLS
+1031 MKILHEVHGEVILS

-1051 DRLLEK
+1051 DRLLDK
-1057 VSNKHEAILKDEV
+1057 VFKKPEAMLKDEAV
-1070 ILLHLILGKFNE
+1070 LLHFILGKFNE
-1082 YSATLLCKNQQSL
+1082 YSAPLLCKNQQSL
-1095 DLFIK
+1095 DLFLR
-1100 SLHADKKIYEEI
+1100 SLHTGKKIYEEI
-1112 PAFQITALG
+1112 PPFQITALG

-1129 ALSDGMVQQKL
+1129 AVSDGMVQQKL

-1165 GITVCAEQIVKEL
+1165 GISVCAEQMVREL
-1178 EPPKKTK
+1178 EPPEKTK

-1199 QQRKPQDAELAPET
+1199 QQRKPQDTDLAPET
-1213 NHLSWQRVMLILELL
+1213 SHFSWQRVMLILELL

-1249 RCLEPMASEEE
+1249 RCLEPMTSEEE

-1269 LSCLLNICQKLSSDG
+1269 LSCLLSICQKLSSDG

-1299 ELIVQCIRI
+1299 EVIVQCIRV

-1371 IQDKVLHNIM
+1371 IQ
-1381 PIFTFMGANVLRL
+1381 
-1394 DDTYTFQV
+1394 
-1402 INKTVQMVIPALIQA
+1402 A
-1417 EDSDLSESSG
+1417 EDSDLSSG
-1427 GVEEV
+1427 NVEEV

-1451 RLPILSQ
+1451 RLPILAQ

-1480 VTKTVTATSSTD
+1480 VTKTVTMTSSTD

-1500 TEFWISICCEFNVRS
+1500 TEFWISICCEFDVRS
-1515 QLQSVM
+1515 QFQSMM

-1526 LTELP
+1526 LTDLP
-1531 ENKEDDPE
+1531 ENKEDDPGPT
-1539 IKKLRTCKTKPKN
+1539 KSRTCMTNLKN

-1588 VKKIVEYEGR
+1588 VKKIVECEET
-1598 EELQELEQRLL
+1598 EELQKLEQRLL

-1632 KFWRVLLSK
+1632 KFWRVLLNKS
-1641 CYDMLDKVNA
+1641 YDMLDKVNA

-1658 IPVIGGLMMN
+1658 IPVIRGLMTN

-1683 KVQQRTKWQKSQI
+1683 KVQQRTKWQKNQI
-1696 LQLLE
+1696 VQLLE

-1706 IAIVKCRRKE
+1706 ITIVQCKRKE

-1737 GFGTENPAPFVPVL
+1737 GFGTENPVPFVPVL

-1783 AQVIPQLPRLMPALL
+1783 AQAIPQLPRLMPALL
-1798 KTLKSKKELVSNEIY
+1798 KTLKNKKELVSNEVY
-1813 LLSAITALLKVAETL
+1813 LLSAVTALLKVAETL

-1836 LECLLQVVRLEKIV
+1836 LDCLLQVVRLEKIV
-1850 AEFGPSSQISVR
+1850 VEFGPSSQISLR
-1862 VSTLKTIL
+1862 VTSLRSIL

-1879 LPAVTKCYSEVLHT
+1879 LPAVTKCYSAVAST
-1893 RKNCLGPL
+1893 RKNCLGAL
-1901 MNILK
+1901 MSLLK
-1906 EHIAGMEKEHLIS
+1906 EHIVGMEKEHLIS
-1919 HQPELTAFFMKVL
+1919 HQSELTAFFMRAL
-1932 DFRTEHAE
+1932 DFRTEHAQ
-1940 DDLEEVGKIEAYI
+1940 DDLEEVGKTEAYI

-1981 TEATLRDRLLT
+1981 TESTLKDRLLT

-2027 ISKTDEAFFDSDNNT
+2027 SSKTDEAFFDSENST
-2042 EKSCLLLQFT
+2042 EKSCLLLEFT
-2052 MDCLHKLF
+2052 VDCLHKLF

-2073 ETLMQPL
+2073 ETLMIPL
-2080 VDQLENVLGGDEK
+2080 VDQLENMLGGDEK

-2119 KPLNYQ
+2119 KPLNYH
-2125 ILLKTRHNSPKV
+2125 ILLKMRHTSPKV

-2145 IEVAQKLKE
+2145 VEVAQKLKE

>member
-13 LPQNDPSLLDR
+13 LPQTDPSLLDR

-91 NKSISLFLIH
+91 DKNISLFLIH

-116 WLIHRFHIHLYN
+116 WLIQRFHIHLYN

-150 LLDIKNPTHKWHWM
+150 LLDIKSPTHKWHWM

-193 CRLVAKSVKVFSECP
+193 CRLVAKSVKVFSESS

-306 LLLQTQNGD
+306 LLLQTQKGD
-315 KLGKKPFNYLCE
+315 QLGKKPFNYLCKA
-327 TPELVALLQ
+327 PELVTLLQ
-336 GLSAGYDISPLLRYL
+336 GLSAGYDISPLLGYL
-351 LPHLVHTIMKS
+351 LPHLVHTIMRS
-362 DTEEQEESEETENS
+362 DTEEQEESEETEND
-376 IYIKHLQAVLETIPL
+376 IYIKHLQAILESIPL

-412 EIESNPTKMA
+412 EIESNPTKMSA
-422 VLNQKILPLIRLLER
+422 LNQKVLPLIRLLER

-446 LEKHLEDCTDEA
+446 LEKHLENCTDEA

-544 EIFRKQVKPEVIVS
+544 EIFREEVNPEVIVS
-558 NLLNIFQKADLS
+558 SLLNIFQKADLS
-570 KDGKYK
+570 KDGKWYK
-576 VLERAVKILVKEEIL
+576 VLEQAVKILVKEEIL

-606 PFMIVTNANSKSSD
+606 PFMIITNANSKSAD

-627 LESDLCSLHPLLKG
+627 SQSDLCSLHPLLKG
-641 WPEVA
+641 WPEA
-646 LEEAIKTTKSAEL
+646 LEEAIKSTESAEL

-679 PSLLLQMVD
+679 SSVLLQMVD
-688 DLILVAE
+688 DLIRVAE

-705 TTHIIG
+705 TTYIIG
-711 SVLVQCCCNTQMK
+711 AVLVQCCSAQMK

-729 VAIRI
+729 VAIRV
-734 FRFLDKKIQ
+734 FRFLNKKIK

-754 SLNWSVETVEE
+754 PLSWSVETVED
-765 TLVPKDLLSA
+765 TLVPEDLLSA
-775 YIEKLSCDETAHAEE
+775 FIEKLNNDETAHAEE

-804 LKPPLSFSKE
+804 LKTPVSFSREK
-814 ESWWN
+814 SWWN
-819 PESLNPDSRDYL
+819 PESLRQDSQNYL

-838 DLLVSGASEGSDALQ
+838 DLLVSGASEGSDSLQ
-853 YRALMNLLFKVHLKD
+853 YRALMNLLFKVHLKESD
-868 SEVLFKFLSIL
+868 VLFKFLSVL

-917 KKQLLSPSSPVVIS
+917 KKYLLLPSSPVVIS

-948 NCLHSLRGIKESLF
+948 NCLHSLRGVKESLF
-962 YPVLHHL
+962 YPVLQHL
-969 EQKTEEIVSDP
+969 EEKTEEIVSDP
-980 TYIAQIIGTLFEEL
+980 TYIAQIMGTLFENL
-994 ETQPKQKSQKKKMLE
+994 ETQAKQKSQKKKLLE
-1009 ALENILDCVQSP
+1009 AIENILDCVQNR

-1031 LKILHEIHGEMVLS
+1031 MKILHEIHGEMVLS
-1045 HLLPAL
+1045 HLLPVL
-1051 DRLLEK
+1051 GRLLEK
-1057 VSNKHEAILKDEV
+1057 VFNKAEAMLKDEV
-1070 ILLHLILGKFNE
+1070 ILLHLVLGKFNE
-1082 YSATLLCKNQQSL
+1082 HSASLLCKNQRCL

-1100 SLHADKKIYEEI
+1100 SLHAAKKIYEEI
-1112 PAFQITALG
+1112 PPFQITALG

-1153 PLCAQTISSVFK
+1153 PFCAQTISSVFK

-1178 EPPKKTK
+1178 EPPEKNK

-1190 QQTRRQKMQ
+1190 QQTRRQKIQ
-1199 QQRKPQDAELAPET
+1199 QQRKPQGAELAPET
-1213 NHLSWQRVMLILELL
+1213 KHSSWQRVMLILELL

-1234 RRPQALVPALFNLLS
+1234 RHPQALVPALFNLLS
-1249 RCLEPMASEEE
+1249 RCLERAASKEE

-1284 SKVPADVLDKEKFNV
+1284 SKVPADILDKEKFSV

-1327 MFPDKVLHNI
+1327 IFP
-1337 MPIFTFMGAN
+1337 
-1347 VLRLDDTYTFQ
+1347 
-1358 VINKTVQMVIPAL
+1358 
-1371 IQDKVLHNIM
+1371 DKVLHNIM

-1427 GVEEV
+1427 SVEEV
-1432 VIKIIRVF
+1432 VVKIIRVF

-1480 VTKTVTATSSTD
+1480 VTKTVTATPSTD

-1515 QLQSVM
+1515 QFQSVM

-1531 ENKEDDPE
+1531 ENKEDDPGT
-1539 IKKLRTCKTKPKN
+1539 KKLKMCKTKPKN
-1552 QDGQLFNVESHSDKQ
+1552 QEGQLFNVESHSDKQ

-1588 VKKIVEYEGR
+1588 VKKIVEYEEP

-1751 KTAIDLISSEKEEKN
+1751 KTAIDLINSEKEEKN

-1778 TCTLK
+1778 TYTLK
-1783 AQVIPQLPRLMPALL
+1783 AQAIPQLPRLMPALL

-1850 AEFGPSSQISVR
+1850 AEFGPTSQISVR
-1862 VSTLKTIL
+1862 VAALRTIL

-1906 EHIAGMEKEHLIS
+1906 EHIVGMEKEHLIS

-2027 ISKTDEAFFDSDNNT
+2027 ISKTDEAFFDSESNT
-2042 EKSCLLLQFT
+2042 EKSCLLLQYT

-2125 ILLKTRHNSPKV
+2125 ILLKTRHSSPKV

>member
-13 LPQNDPSLLDR
+13 LPQTDPSLLDR
-24 SEVASLLFTCKEAAT
+24 SEAASLLFSCKEAAS

-63 EEFQSSLFS
+63 EVFRSSLFS
-72 STSKGLERSVQTKA
+72 STSKGLERSVQSKA

-91 NKSISLFLIH
+91 NKNISLFLIH

-142 NLFVRVIQ
+142 KLFVRVIQ
-150 LLDIKNPTHKWHWM
+150 LLNIKSPTHKWHWM

-175 RGTVITHCYKDL
+175 RGTVITHCYKDHN
-187 DFMDFI
+187 FMDFI

-208 SNSAQLRV
+208 GNSSQLRV

-237 TMVSLLLPYV
+237 AIVSMLLPYI

-272 VTVETS
+272 VTVES
-278 LVHSL
+278 ALVNSL
-283 MVQISKTLFKMP
+283 MVQISKTLDKVP
-295 SLIRDGLACLN
+295 SLLRDGVSCLN
-306 LLLQTQNGD
+306 LLLQTQKGD
-315 KLGKKPFNYLCE
+315 KLGKKPFNYLCK
-327 TPELVALLQ
+327 TPELVTVLQ
-336 GLSAGYDISPLLRYL
+336 GLSADYDISPLLRYL
-351 LPHLVHTIMKS
+351 LPHLVCTVMKS
-362 DTEEQEESEETENS
+362 DTEEQGESEETENQ
-376 IYIKHLQAVLETIPL
+376 IYFKHLEAILQSIPL
-391 EKDLDSLLASKFLE
+391 EKDLDHLLASKFLE
-405 EFISCGT
+405 EFILCGT
-412 EIESNPTKMA
+412 EFESNPVKMA
-422 VLNQKILPLIRLLER
+422 ALNQKMLPLIRLLER
-437 KYPKALDSV
+437 KYPKTLDSV
-446 LEKHLEDCTDEA
+446 LEKHLEDCTDETE
-458 DQNLFHQFI
+458 QNLFHQFI

-472 CGKYKFLEV
+472 CGKYKFLED

-515 FDQAFIEEA
+515 FDQSFIEEA

-531 DNRDVVMSALSSL
+531 DNKDVVMSALSSL
-544 EIFRKQVKPEVIVS
+544 EIYRKQLNPELVVS
-558 NLLNIFQKADLS
+558 SLLNIFQNADLS
-570 KDGKYK
+570 KDGKWYK
-576 VLERAVKILVKEEIL
+576 VLERAIKILFEEEIL
-591 KEKKELLDAAVMQLL
+591 KEKKELLDEAVMRLL
-606 PFMIVTNANSKSSD
+606 PFMVITTVNSKSSD
-620 WKMAVCL
+620 WKMAICL
-627 LESDLCSLHPLLKG
+627 SESDLCTLHPLLKG
-641 WPEVA
+641 WREA
-646 LEEAIKTTKSAEL
+646 LQEAIESSDPTEL
-659 VGVANEKI
+659 IGVANNKM
-667 ILLLSGNLTSGD
+667 ILLLSENMTSGD
-679 PSLLLQMVD
+679 SPLLLQTVNN
-688 DLILVAE
+688 LVLVAE
-695 TESDSVRQKV
+695 MESESVQQKV
-705 TTHIIG
+705 TTYIIG
-711 SVLVQCCCNTQMK
+711 SVLAQCCCNTQMK
-724 ENYFP
+724 ESYFS
-729 VAIRI
+729 VAIRV
-734 FRFLDKKIQ
+734 FHFLDKKMK
-743 NLRTCEPAEET
+743 NLRVCDPAEET
-754 SLNWSVETVEE
+754 PLNWSVETAEE
-765 TLVPKDLLSA
+765 TLMPQDLLTA
-775 YIEKLSCDETAHAEE
+775 YIDKLNSEQTAYAEE
-790 SAMVLFLLKNFING
+790 SAMFLFLLKSFING

-814 ESWWN
+814 ETWWN
-819 PESLNPDSRDYL
+819 PESLNQDSKDYL

-838 DLLVSGASEGSDALQ
+838 DLLVCGASEGSNATQ
-853 YRALMNLLFKVHLKD
+853 YRALMNLLLKVHLKD
-868 SEVLFKFLSIL
+868 SEVLFKFLSIV

-886 SNQLNYEVSAM
+886 SNHLYYEVSAM

-902 LYIGYALLESQTNQK
+902 LYIGYALLESQTYQK
-917 KKQLLSPSSPVVIS
+917 KKQLLSPSSLVVMS

-948 NCLHSLRGIKESLF
+948 NCLHSLKGIKESLF
-962 YPVLHHL
+962 HPVLQHL
-969 EQKTEEIVSDP
+969 EDNAEEIVSDP
-980 TYIAQIIGTLFEEL
+980 AYITQIMGTLFEEL
-994 ETQPKQKSQKKKMLE
+994 ETQPKQKSQKKKLSE
-1009 ALENILDCVQSP
+1009 ALENILDCVQNP

-1031 LKILHEIHGEMVLS
+1031 MKILNEIHGEMILS

-1057 VSNKHEAILKDEV
+1057 VFKKPEEMLKDEV
-1070 ILLHLILGKFNE
+1070 VLLHLILGKFNE
-1082 YSATLLCKNQQSL
+1082 YSAALLCKNQQSL

-1100 SLHADKKIYEEI
+1100 SLHADKKMYEEI
-1112 PAFQITALG
+1112 PPFQITALG

-1129 ALSDGMVQQKL
+1129 AVSDGTVQQNL

-1165 GITVCAEQIVKEL
+1165 GISVCADQIVREL
-1178 EPPKKTK
+1178 EPPEKTK

-1213 NHLSWQRVMLILELL
+1213 SHFSWQRVMLILELL

-1234 RRPQALVPALFNLLS
+1234 KRPQVLVPALFNLLS

-1269 LSCLLNICQKLSSDG
+1269 LSCLLNICQKLSSNG
-1284 SKVPADVLDKEKFNV
+1284 SKIPADILNKEKFNV
-1299 ELIVQCIRI
+1299 EVIVQCIRI

-1371 IQDKVLHNIM
+1371 IQ
-1381 PIFTFMGANVLRL
+1381 
-1394 DDTYTFQV
+1394 
-1402 INKTVQMVIPALIQA
+1402 A

-1427 GVEEV
+1427 TVEEV

-1451 RLPILSQ
+1451 RLPILTQ

-1500 TEFWISICCEFNVRS
+1500 TEFWISICCEFSVRA
-1515 QLQSVM
+1515 QFQSMM

-1531 ENKEDDPE
+1531 ENKEDDPGP
-1539 IKKLRTCKTKPKN
+1539 KKSRTCNTKLKN
-1552 QDGQLFNVESHSDKQ
+1552 QDGQLFDVESHSDKQ
-1567 LRHFKFLSVSFMS
+1567 LRHFKYLSVSFMS
-1580 QLLSSQSF
+1580 QLLSSPNF
-1588 VKKIVEYEGR
+1588 VKKIVECEET
-1598 EELQELEQRLL
+1598 EELQKLEQRLL
-1609 EEVLHYINTVAS
+1609 EDVLHYINTVAS
-1621 SVEGNVDKPTA
+1621 SVEANVDKPTA
-1632 KFWRVLLSK
+1632 KFWRVLLNKS
-1641 CYDMLDKVNA
+1641 YDMLDKVNA

-1658 IPVIGGLMMN
+1658 IPVIRGLMTN

-1683 KVQQRTKWQKSQI
+1683 KVQQRTRWQKTQI

-1706 IAIVKCRRKE
+1706 VAIVQCKRKE

-1737 GFGTENPAPFVPVL
+1737 GFGTENPVPFVPVL

-1783 AQVIPQLPRLMPALL
+1783 AQAIPQLPRLMPALL
-1798 KTLKSKKELVSNEIY
+1798 KTLKNKKELVSNEIY
-1813 LLSAITALLKVAETL
+1813 LLSAVTALLKVAETL

-1836 LECLLQVVRLEKIV
+1836 LDCLLQVVRLERIA
-1850 AEFGPSSQISVR
+1850 AEFGPTSQISLR
-1862 VSTLKTIL
+1862 ITSLRTIL

-1879 LPAVTKCYSEVLHT
+1879 LPALTKCYSDVANT

-1906 EHIAGMEKEHLIS
+1906 EHIVGMEKEHLIS
-1919 HQPELTAFFMKVL
+1919 HQSELTAFFMKAL
-1932 DFRTEHAE
+1932 DFRTEHAQ
-1940 DDLEEVGKIEAYI
+1940 DDLEEVGKTEAYI

-1981 TEATLRDRLLT
+1981 TESTLKDRLLT

-2027 ISKTDEAFFDSDNNT
+2027 TSKTDEAFFDSENST

-2052 MDCLHKLF
+2052 IDCLHKLF

-2073 ETLMQPL
+2073 ETLMMPL
-2080 VDQLENVLGGDEK
+2080 VDQLENMVGGDEK
-2093 FQERVTAHLIPCIAQ
+2093 FQERMTAHLIPCIAQ

-2119 KPLNYQ
+2119 KPLNYH
-2125 ILLKTRHNSPKV
+2125 ILLKMRHTSPKV

-2145 IEVAQKLKE
+2145 VEVAQKLKE

-2178 EQQCQKTIQQLEVI
+2178 EQQCQRTIQQLEVI

>member
-13 LPQNDPSLLDR
+13 LPQTDPSLLNR
-24 SEVASLLFTCKEAAT
+24 SEAASLLFDCKEAAA

-63 EEFQSSLFS
+63 EVFQSSLFS
-72 STSKGLERSVQTKA
+72 SMSKGLERSVQTKT

-91 NKSISLFLIH
+91 NQNISLFLIH

-142 NLFVRVIQ
+142 KLFVRVIQ
-150 LLDIKNPTHKWHWM
+150 LLNIKSPTHKWHWL

-175 RGTVITHCYKDL
+175 RGTLITHCYKDL

-193 CRLVAKSVKVFSECP
+193 CRLVAKSVKVFSECT

-216 LLVFYAS
+216 LLAFYAS

-237 TMVSLLLPYV
+237 RIVSMLLPYV

-272 VTVETS
+272 VTVDSS

-283 MVQISKTLFKMP
+283 MLQISKTLSKVP
-295 SLIRDGLACLN
+295 SLAREGVACLN
-306 LLLQTQNGD
+306 LLLQTQKGD
-315 KLGKKPFNYLCE
+315 NLGKKPFNYLCRN
-327 TPELVALLQ
+327 PELVTLLQ
-336 GLSAGYDISPLLRYL
+336 GLSEGYDISPLLRYL
-351 LPHLVHTIMKS
+351 LPHFICSIMKC
-362 DTEEQEESEETENS
+362 DAEEQEDSGETEDH
-376 IYIKHLQAVLETIPL
+376 IYIKHLEGILQSIPL
-391 EKDLDSLLASKFLE
+391 EKDLDHLLASKFLE
-405 EFISCGT
+405 EFVSYGT

-422 VLNQKILPLIRLLER
+422 AISQKLLPLIRLLER

-446 LEKHLEDCTDEA
+446 LEEHLESAMDRANQDI
-458 DQNLFHQFI
+458 FHQFI

-472 CGKYKFLEV
+472 CGKYKFLED

-504 LKDVIETSKEG
+504 LKEVIETSKFLQEG
-515 FDQAFIEEA
+515 FDQSFIEEA
-524 IFGRLKD
+524 ILGRLKD
-531 DNRDVVMSALSSL
+531 DNRDVVMSAFSAL
-544 EIFRKQVKPEVIVS
+544 EIFRKQVNPEVVVS
-558 NLLNIFQKADLS
+558 SLLSIFQRADLA
-570 KDGKYK
+570 KDGKWYK
-576 VLERAVKILVKEEIL
+576 VLERAIQLLVKEEIL
-591 KEKKELLDAAVMQLL
+591 KEKKELLDEAVMQLL
-606 PFMIVTNANSKSSD
+606 PFMVITNANSKSSE
-620 WKMAVCL
+620 WKMAICL
-627 LESDLCSLHPLLKG
+627 SESDLCSLHPLLKD
-641 WPEVA
+641 WPEV
-646 LEEAIKTTKSAEL
+646 LQEAIKSSKSAEL
-659 VGVANEKI
+659 VGVVNKKM
-667 ILLLSGNLTSGD
+667 ILLFSKNMTSGD
-679 PSLLLQMVD
+679 SSLLLQMVD

-695 TESDSVRQKV
+695 MESDSVKQKV
-705 TTHIIG
+705 TAHVIG
-711 SVLVQCCCNTQMK
+711 SMLVQCCCNLQMK
-724 ENYFP
+724 EKYFS
-729 VAIRI
+729 VALRV
-734 FRFLDKKIQ
+734 FHFLDEKIR
-743 NLRTCEPAEET
+743 NLRACHPEEET
-754 SLNWSVETVEE
+754 PSNWSVEAIQES
-765 TLVPKDLLSA
+765 LVPVGLLTA
-775 YIEKLSCDETAHAEE
+775 YIEKLNSDQRVDAEE
-790 SAMVLFLLKNFING
+790 SAIFLFLLRSFIND
-804 LKPPLSFSKE
+804 LKPPSSFQKE
-814 ESWWN
+814 ETWWN
-819 PESLNPDSRDYL
+819 PESLNQDCKDYL

-838 DLLVSGASEGSDALQ
+838 ELLVCGASEGSDAVQ

-868 SEVLFKFLSIL
+868 SEVLFKFLSVL
-879 WTYSYNL
+879 WTYSFSL
-886 SNQLNYEVSAM
+886 SNHLNYEVNAM
-897 LQTQA
+897 LQTRA
-902 LYIGYALLESQTNQK
+902 LYIGYAVLVSQTYQK
-917 KKQLLSPSSPVVIS
+917 KKQVLSLSSPVVVS

-948 NCLHSLRGIKESLF
+948 NCIHSLSGMKESLF
-962 YPVLHHL
+962 HPVLQHL
-969 EQKTEEIVSDP
+969 GQKTEEIVSDP
-980 TYIAQIIGTLFEEL
+980 TYITQIMATLFEEL
-994 ETQPKQKSQKKKMLE
+994 ETQPKQKSQKKKLSE
-1009 ALENILDCVQSP
+1009 ALENIVDCVQNP
-1021 IFPSYIARNL
+1021 FCPSYVARNL
-1031 LKILHEIHGEMVLS
+1031 MKILHEVHGEMILT

-1057 VSNKHEAILKDEV
+1057 VLKEHETVLKDEV
-1070 ILLHLILGKFNE
+1070 VLLHLILGKFNE
-1082 YSATLLCKNQQSL
+1082 HSATLLCKNQQSL

-1100 SLHADKKIYEEI
+1100 SLHAATKIYEEV
-1112 PAFQITALG
+1112 PPFQITALG

-1129 ALSDGMVQQKL
+1129 ALSDGRVQQKL

-1165 GITVCAEQIVKEL
+1165 GISVCAEQIVTEI
-1178 EPPKKTK
+1178 EPPEKTK

-1199 QQRKPQDAELAPET
+1199 QQKKPPDAELAPET
-1213 NHLSWQRVMLILELL
+1213 SNFNWQRVMLVLELL

-1234 RRPQALVPALFNLLS
+1234 KRPQALVPALFNLLS
-1249 RCLEPMASEEE
+1249 RCLEPLASEEE

-1269 LSCLLNICQKLSSDG
+1269 LSCLLNICQKLSPDG
-1284 SKVPADVLDKEKFNV
+1284 NKIPADILDKEKFNV

-1371 IQDKVLHNIM
+1371 IQ
-1381 PIFTFMGANVLRL
+1381 
-1394 DDTYTFQV
+1394 
-1402 INKTVQMVIPALIQA
+1402 A
-1417 EDSDLSESSG
+1417 EDSDLSESSR

-1451 RLPILSQ
+1451 RLPILAQ
-1458 LITTVGGDKFL
+1458 LITTVGGDRFL

-1480 VTKTVTATSSTD
+1480 VTKTVTVTASTD

-1500 TEFWISICCEFNVRS
+1500 TEFWISICCEFSVRC
-1515 QLQSVM
+1515 QFQSMM

-1531 ENKEDDPE
+1531 ENKEDDPGP
-1539 IKKLRTCKTKPKN
+1539 KKSRTCKTKLKN

-1567 LRHFKFLSVSFMS
+1567 LRHFKYLSVSFMS
-1580 QLLSSQSF
+1580 QLLTSQSL
-1588 VKKIVEYEGR
+1588 VKKVVECEET
-1598 EELQELEQRLL
+1598 EELQKLEQRLL
-1609 EEVLHYINTVAS
+1609 EDVLHYINTVAS
-1621 SVEGNVDKPTA
+1621 SVEGNADKPTA
-1632 KFWRVLLSK
+1632 KFWRVLLNKS
-1641 CYDMLDKVNA
+1641 YDMLDKVNA

-1658 IPVIGGLMMN
+1658 IPVIRGLMTN

-1683 KVQQRTKWQKSQI
+1683 KVQQRTKWQKSQVR
-1696 LQLLE
+1696 QLLE

-1706 IAIVKCRRKE
+1706 IAIVQCKRKE
-1716 EEEEQAINRQTALFS
+1716 EEEEQVINRQTALFS

-1737 GFGTENPAPFVPVL
+1737 GFGTENPLPFVPVL
-1751 KTAIDLISSEKEEKN
+1751 KTAIDLVSSEKEDKN

-1783 AQVIPQLPRLMPALL
+1783 AQAIPQLPRLMPALL
-1798 KTLKSKKELVSNEIY
+1798 KTLKNKKELISNEIY
-1813 LLSAITALLKVAETL
+1813 LLSAVTALLKVAETL

-1836 LECLLQVVRLEKIV
+1836 TDCLLQVVRLEKIV
-1850 AEFGPSSQISVR
+1850 VEFGPSSQISLR
-1862 VSTLKTIL
+1862 VTSLKTIL
-1870 ATRLAPRIL
+1870 ATKLAPRIL
-1879 LPAVTKCYSEVLHT
+1879 LPAVTKCYSEVVDT
-1893 RKNCLGPL
+1893 KKNCLGPL
-1901 MNILK
+1901 MNVLK
-1906 EHIAGMEKEHLIS
+1906 EHIIVMEKEHLIS
-1919 HQPELTAFFMKVL
+1919 HQVELTAFFMKAL
-1932 DFRTEHAE
+1932 DYRTEHAQ
-1940 DDLEEVGKIEAYI
+1940 DDLDEVGRTETYI
-1953 IDCLISMVMKLSEAS
+1953 IDCLISMVMKLSEAA

-1981 TEATLRDRLLT
+1981 TESALKDRLLT
-1992 FHRIADC
+1992 FHRLADC

-2017 PFAETLNQVN
+2017 PFAETLNQLNV
-2027 ISKTDEAFFDSDNNT
+2027 SKTDEAFFDSENST

-2073 ETLMQPL
+2073 ETLMLPL
-2080 VDQLENVLGGDEK
+2080 VDQLENMLGGDEK
-2093 FQERVTAHLIPCIAQ
+2093 FQERVTAHLVPCIAQ

-2119 KPLNYQ
+2119 KPLNYH
-2125 ILLKTRHNSPKV
+2125 ILLKMRHTSSKV

-2145 IEVAQKLKE
+2145 LEVAEKLKE

>member
-13 LPQNDPSLLDR
+13 LPQNDPSLLNR
-24 SEVASLLFTCKEAAT
+24 SEVASLLFSSKEAAA
-39 IDRDTFFAIGCTGL
+39 IDRDTFFAMGCTGL
-53 EELMGIDPSF
+53 EELIGIDPSF
-63 EEFQSSLFS
+63 EVFQSSLFS
-72 STSKGLERSVQTKA
+72 STSKGLERSVQSKA

-91 NKSISLFLIH
+91 NKNISLFLIH

-150 LLDIKNPTHKWHWM
+150 LLNITSPTHKWHWM

-193 CRLVAKSVKVFSECP
+193 CRLVAKSVKVVFSECP
-208 SNSAQLRV
+208 GNSAQLRV

-231 AEKITD
+231 AEKITN
-237 TMVSLLLPYV
+237 TIVSMLLPYI
-247 QKGLKSSVQDYR
+247 QKGLKSSIQDYR

-283 MVQISKTLFKMP
+283 MLQISKTLSKVP
-295 SLIRDGLACLN
+295 SLVRDGLACLN
-306 LLLQTQNGD
+306 LLLQTQKRD
-315 KLGKKPFNYLCE
+315 KLGKKPFHYLCK
-327 TPELVALLQ
+327 TPELVTLLQ
-336 GLSAGYDISPLLRYL
+336 GLSTDYDISPLLHYL
-351 LPHLVHTIMKS
+351 LPHLVSTVMKG
-362 DTEEQEESEETENS
+362 DTEEQEESEETERE
-376 IYIKHLQAVLETIPL
+376 IYVRHLEAILQSIPL
-391 EKDLDSLLASKFLE
+391 EKDLDNLLASKFLE

-412 EIESNPTKMA
+412 ETESNPTKMA
-422 VLNQKILPLIRLLER
+422 ALNQKVLPLIRLLER
-437 KYPKALDSV
+437 KYPKALESV

-472 CGKYKFLEV
+472 CGKYKFLED

-504 LKDVIETSKEG
+504 LKDIIETSKEG
-515 FDQAFIEEA
+515 FDQSFIEEA
-524 IFGRLKD
+524 ILDRLKD
-531 DNRDVVMSALSSL
+531 DNKDVVMSALNSL
-544 EIFRKQVKPEVIVS
+544 EIFRKQVNPEVVVLSI
-558 NLLNIFQKADLS
+558 LNILQKADLS
-570 KDGKYK
+570 EDGKWY
-576 VLERAVKILVKEEIL
+576 VLERAIEVLVTEEIL
-591 KEKKELLDAAVMQLL
+591 KEKKELLGEAVMRLL
-606 PFMIVTNANSKSSD
+606 PFMVITDANSKSSD

-627 LESDLCSLHPLLKG
+627 SESDLCSLHPLLKG
-641 WPEVA
+641 WREA
-646 LEEAIKTTKSAEL
+646 LEEAIISSKTAEL
-659 VGVANEKI
+659 IAVTNKKM
-667 ILLLSGNLTSGD
+667 ILLFSQNMTSGD

-695 TESDSVRQKV
+695 SESNSVRQKV

-711 SVLVQCCCNTQMK
+711 SVLVQCCCSTQMK
-724 ENYFP
+724 ESYFS
-729 VAIRI
+729 VAIRVLH
-734 FRFLDKKIQ
+734 FLDKKIRS
-743 NLRTCEPAEET
+743 LRSCDPGEEIP
-754 SLNWSVETVEE
+754 LNWSVETTEE
-765 TLVPKDLLSA
+765 TLLPKDLLTA
-775 YIEKLSCDETAHAEE
+775 YIEKLNSDQNAHAEE
-790 SAMVLFLLKNFING
+790 SAMFLFLLKTFING
-804 LKPPLSFSKE
+804 LKSPLSFSE
-814 ESWWN
+814 EETWWN
-819 PESLNPDSRDYL
+819 PESLNQDGQGYL

-838 DLLVSGASEGSDALQ
+838 DLLVCGASEGSSAVQ
-853 YRALMNLLFKVHLKD
+853 YRALMNLLLRVHLKD

-886 SNQLNYEVSAM
+886 SNQLNYEVNAM

-902 LYIGYALLESQTNQK
+902 LYIGCALLESQTYQK
-917 KKQLLSPSSPVVIS
+917 KKQLLLPSSPVVVS

-962 YPVLHHL
+962 HPVLQHL
-969 EQKTEEIVSDP
+969 EQKTEEIISDP
-980 TYIAQIIGTLFEEL
+980 KYIAQIMETLFEEL
-994 ETQPKQKSQKKKMLE
+994 ETQPKQKSQQKKLSE
-1009 ALENILDCVQSP
+1009 ALENILDCIQSP
-1021 IFPSYIARNL
+1021 IFPSYITRNL
-1031 LKILHEIHGEMVLS
+1031 MKIIHEVHGEMILS

-1057 VSNKHEAILKDEV
+1057 VFKNPEAMLKDEV
-1070 ILLHLILGKFNE
+1070 VLLHLILGKFNE

-1100 SLHADKKIYEEI
+1100 SLHVAKKIYEEI
-1112 PAFQITALG
+1112 PPFQITALG

-1165 GITVCAEQIVKEL
+1165 GISVCAEQIVREL
-1178 EPPKKTK
+1178 EPPEKTT

-1213 NHLSWQRVMLILELL
+1213 SHFSWQRIMLILELL

-1234 RRPQALVPALFNLLS
+1234 RHPQALVSPLFNLLS

-1269 LSCLLNICQKLSSDG
+1269 LSCLLSICQKLTSDR
-1284 SKVPADVLDKEKFNV
+1284 SKIPADTLDKEKFNV

-1371 IQDKVLHNIM
+1371 IQ
-1381 PIFTFMGANVLRL
+1381 
-1394 DDTYTFQV
+1394 
-1402 INKTVQMVIPALIQA
+1402 A

-1427 GVEEV
+1427 SVEEV

-1451 RLPILSQ
+1451 RLPILAQ

-1500 TEFWISICCEFNVRS
+1500 TAFWISICCEFNV
-1515 QLQSVM
+1515 QTQFQSMM
-1521 KIIQY
+1521 KIIRY

-1531 ENKEDDPE
+1531 ENKEDDPGP
-1539 IKKLRTCKTKPKN
+1539 KKSKTCKTKLKN
-1552 QDGQLFNVESHSDKQ
+1552 QDGQLFDVECHSDKQ

-1588 VKKIVEYEGR
+1588 VKKSTSLVS
-1598 EELQELEQRLL
+1598 LVLLKDASFLPRLL

-1632 KFWRVLLSK
+1632 KFWRVLLNKS
-1641 CYDMLDKVNA
+1641 YDMLDKVNA

-1658 IPVIGGLMMN
+1658 IPVIRGLITN

-1706 IAIVKCRRKE
+1706 IAIAQCKRKE

-1737 GFGTENPAPFVPVL
+1737 GFGTENPVPFVPVL

-1778 TCTLK
+1778 TYTLK
-1783 AQVIPQLPRLMPALL
+1783 AQAIPQLPRLMPALL
-1798 KTLKSKKELVSNEIY
+1798 KTLKNKKDLVSNEIY
-1813 LLSAITALLKVAETL
+1813 LLSAVTALLKVAETL

-1836 LECLLQVVRLEKIV
+1836 LDCLLQVVRLEKIV
-1850 AEFGPSSQISVR
+1850 VEFGPSSQISLR
-1862 VSTLKTIL
+1862 VSSLKTIL
-1870 ATRLAPRIL
+1870 ATRLAPRIF
-1879 LPAVTKCYSEVLHT
+1879 LPAVMKCYSEVANT
-1893 RKNCLGPL
+1893 WKNCLVPL

-1906 EHIAGMEKEHLIS
+1906 EHIVTMEKEHLIS
-1919 HQPELTAFFMKVL
+1919 HQSELTAFFMKAL
-1932 DFRTEHAE
+1932 DFRTDHAK
-1940 DDLEEVGKIEAYI
+1940 DDLEEVGKTETYI

-1981 TEATLRDRLLT
+1981 TESALKDRLLT

-2004 KGLFTLFAGHLVK
+2004 KGLFTLFAGHLLK
-2017 PFAETLNQVN
+2017 PFAETLNQINV
-2027 ISKTDEAFFDSDNNT
+2027 SKTDEAFFDSENST

-2052 MDCLHKLF
+2052 MNCLHKLF

-2073 ETLMQPL
+2073 ETLMMPL
-2080 VDQLENVLGGDEK
+2080 VDQLENTLGGDEK
-2093 FQERVTAHLIPCIAQ
+2093 FQDRVTAHLIPCIAQ
-2108 FSVAMADDSLW
+2108 FAVAMADDSLW

-2125 ILLKTRHNSPKV
+2125 ILLKMRHTSSKV

-2145 IEVAQKLKE
+2145 VEVAQKLKE

-2178 EQQCQKTIQQLEVI
+2178 EQLCQKTIQQLEVI

>member
-24 SEVASLLFTCKEAAT
+24 SEAASLLFNCKEAAT

-91 NKSISLFLIH
+91 NKNISLFLIH

-150 LLDIKNPTHKWHWM
+150 LLNIKSPTHKWHWM
-164 DPIRKPGVPLA
+164 DSIRKPGVPLA

-193 CRLVAKSVKVFSECP
+193 CKLVAKSVKVVFSECP
-208 SNSAQLRV
+208 GNAGQLRV

-237 TMVSLLLPYV
+237 TMVSLLLPYI

-283 MVQISKTLFKMP
+283 MVQISKTLSKVP

-306 LLLQTQNGD
+306 LLLQTQKGE
-315 KLGKKPFNYLCE
+315 KLGKKPFNYLCK
-327 TPELVALLQ
+327 TPELVMVLQ
-336 GLSAGYDISPLLRYL
+336 GLSTGYDISPLLRYL
-351 LPHLVHTIMKS
+351 LPHLVRS
-362 DTEEQEESEETENS
+362 VVRRDTEEQEEPEETEND
-376 IYIKHLQAVLETIPL
+376 IYIKHLQAILETIPL
-391 EKDLDSLLASKFLE
+391 EKDLDCLLASKFLE

-422 VLNQKILPLIRLLER
+422 ALNQKILPLIRLLER

-446 LEKHLEDCTDEA
+446 LERHLEDCTDEA

-472 CGKYKFLEV
+472 YGKYKFLED

-504 LKDVIETSKEG
+504 LKDVIESSKEG
-515 FDQAFIEEA
+515 FDQAFLEEA

-544 EIFRKQVKPEVIVS
+544 ETFRKQVNPEVIVS
-558 NLLNIFQKADLS
+558 SLLNVFQKADLS
-570 KDGKYK
+570 KDGKWYVLMYFQHDLFSFRYK
-576 VLERAVKILVKEEIL
+576 VLERAVKILVQEEVL
-591 KEKKELLDAAVMQLL
+591 KEKKELLDEVVMQLL
-606 PFMIVTNANSKSSD
+606 PFMMITNANSKSSD

-627 LESDLCSLHPLLKG
+627 SESDLCSLHPLLKG
-641 WPEVA
+641 WPEV
-646 LEEAIKTTKSAEL
+646 LEEAIKSTESAEL
-659 VGVANEKI
+659 IGVANEKI
-667 ILLLSGNLTSGD
+667 ILLLSENLTSMD
-679 PSLLLQMVD
+679 PSLLLQLVD
-688 DLILVAE
+688 DLIVIAE
-695 TESDSVRQKV
+695 MESDSVRQKV
-705 TTHIIG
+705 TTHIVG
-711 SVLVQCCCNTQMK
+711 SVLVQCCCNAQMK

-729 VAIRI
+729 VAVRV
-734 FRFLDKKIQ
+734 FRFLDKKIKD
-743 NLRTCEPAEET
+743 LRTCEPAEET
-754 SLNWSVETVEE
+754 PLYWSVETVEE

-775 YIEKLSCDETAHAEE
+775 YIEKLNNDETAHAEE
-790 SAMVLFLLKNFING
+790 SAMFLFLLKNFING
-804 LKPPLSFSKE
+804 LKSPLSFSKE

-819 PESLNPDSRDYL
+819 PESLNQDSQDYL

-838 DLLVSGASEGSDALQ
+838 DLLVSGASEGSNAVQ
-853 YRALMNLLFKVHLKD
+853 YRALMNLLLKVHLKD
-868 SEVLFKFLSIL
+868 PEDLFKFLSIL

-886 SNQLNYEVSAM
+886 SNHLNYEVSAM

-917 KKQLLSPSSPVVIS
+917 KKQLLSASSPVVIS

-948 NCLHSLRGIKESLF
+948 NCLHSLRGVKESLF
-962 YPVLHHL
+962 HPVLQHL

-980 TYIAQIIGTLFEEL
+980 KYITQIMETLFEEL
-994 ETQPKQKSQKKKMLE
+994 ETQPKQKSQRKKLLE
-1009 ALENILDCVQSP
+1009 SLENILDCVQSP
-1021 IFPSYIARNL
+1021 TFPSYIARNL
-1031 LKILHEIHGEMVLS
+1031 MKILHEVHGEMVLS
-1045 HLLPAL
+1045 HILPAL

-1057 VSNKHEAILKDEV
+1057 VFKKPEEMLKDEV

-1082 YSATLLCKNQQSL
+1082 YSAALLCKNEQSL

-1100 SLHADKKIYEEI
+1100 SLHAAKKIYEEI
-1112 PAFQITALG
+1112 PPFQITALG

-1129 ALSDGMVQQKL
+1129 AVSDGMVQQKL

-1165 GITVCAEQIVKEL
+1165 GITVCAEQIVREL
-1178 EPPKKTK
+1178 EPPEKTK
-1185 SLATV
+1185 SPATV

-1199 QQRKPQDAELAPET
+1199 QQRKPQDAELSPET
-1213 NHLSWQRVMLILELL
+1213 SHFSWQRIMLILELL

-1269 LSCLLNICQKLSSDG
+1269 LSCLLNICQKLSLDG
-1284 SKVPADVLDKEKFNV
+1284 KVPADILDKEKFNV

-1371 IQDKVLHNIM
+1371 IQ
-1381 PIFTFMGANVLRL
+1381 
-1394 DDTYTFQV
+1394 
-1402 INKTVQMVIPALIQA
+1402 A

-1427 GVEEV
+1427 SVEEV

-1480 VTKTVTATSSTD
+1480 VTKTVTATPSTD

-1500 TEFWISICCEFNVRS
+1500 TEFWISICCDFNVH
-1515 QLQSVM
+1515 LQFESVM

-1531 ENKEDDPE
+1531 ENKEDDPGT
-1539 IKKLRTCKTKPKN
+1539 KKSRTCKTKPKN

-1580 QLLSSQSF
+1580 QLLSSQNF
-1588 VKKIVEYEGR
+1588 VKKIVECEET

-1668 QLPSVRRKAMDLLNN
+1668 ELPSVRRKAMDLLNN

-1706 IAIVKCRRKE
+1706 IAIVKCRRNE

-1783 AQVIPQLPRLMPALL
+1783 AQAIPQLPRLMPALL

-1813 LLSAITALLKVAETL
+1813 LLSAVTALLKVAETL

-1850 AEFGPSSQISVR
+1850 AEFGPSSQISIR
-1862 VSTLKTIL
+1862 VASLKTIL

-1879 LPAVTKCYSEVLHT
+1879 LPAVAKCYSEVVHT

-1906 EHIAGMEKEHLIS
+1906 EHIVCMEKEHLIS

-1981 TEATLRDRLLT
+1981 TESTLKDRLLT

-2052 MDCLHKLF
+2052 TDCLHKLF

>member
-1 MTSLAEQLKRLA
+1 MTSLAEQLRRLA
-13 LPQNDPSLLDR
+13 LPQSDPSLLSR
-24 SEVASLLFTCKEAAT
+24 AEAASLLFDCKEAAAV
-39 IDRDTFFAIGCTGL
+39 DRDTFFAIGCTGL

-63 EEFQSSLFS
+63 EVFQSSLFS
-72 STSKGLERSVQTKA
+72 PMSKGLERSVQSKA

-91 NKSISLFLIH
+91 NQNISLFLIH

-142 NLFVRVIQ
+142 KLFVRVIQ
-150 LLDIKNPTHKWHWM
+150 LLNIKSPTHKWHWL

-175 RGTVITHCYKDL
+175 RGTLITHCYKDL

-193 CRLVAKSVKVFSECP
+193 CRLVAKSVKVFSELP
-208 SNSAQLRV
+208 GNSAQLRV
-216 LLVFYAS
+216 LLAFYAS

-231 AEKITD
+231 AENITD
-237 TMVSLLLPYV
+237 SIVSMLLPYI
-247 QKGLKSSVQDYR
+247 QKGLKSSIQDYR

-283 MVQISKTLFKMP
+283 MLQISKTLSKVP
-295 SLIRDGLACLN
+295 SLAREGVACLN
-306 LLLQTQNGD
+306 LLLQTQKGD
-315 KLGKKPFNYLCE
+315 NLGKKPFNYLCDN
-327 TPELVALLQ
+327 PELVTLLQ
-336 GLSAGYDISPLLRYL
+336 GLSEGYDISPLLRYL
-351 LPHLVHTIMKS
+351 LPHLVCSIMKYDAGKLAHIFKTS
-362 DTEEQEESEETENS
+362 SLIDSE
-376 IYIKHLQAVLETIPL
+376 LW
-391 EKDLDSLLASKFLE
+391 
-405 EFISCGT
+405 FISYGS
-412 EIESNPTKMA
+412 EIESNPTKMDA
-422 VLNQKILPLIRLLER
+422 INQKLLPLIRLLER
-437 KYPKALDSV
+437 KYPKALDAV
-446 LEKHLEDCTDEA
+446 LEEHLEGATDQA

-467 SLSLS
+467 SLSQS
-472 CGKYKFLEV
+472 CGKYKFLED

-504 LKDVIETSKEG
+504 LKDVIKTSKEG
-515 FDQAFIEEA
+515 FDQSFIEES
-524 IFGRLKD
+524 IFERLKD
-531 DNRDVVMSALSSL
+531 DNRDVVMSAFSAL
-544 EIFRKQVKPEVIVS
+544 EIFRKQVNPEVVVS
-558 NLLNIFQKADLS
+558 SLLNIFQRADLS
-570 KDGKYK
+570 KDGKWYK
-576 VLERAVKILVKEEIL
+576 VLERAVEILVKEEIL
-591 KEKKELLDAAVMQLL
+591 KEKKELLDEVVMQLL
-606 PFMIVTNANSKSSD
+606 PFMVITNANSKSSE
-620 WKMAVCL
+620 WKMAICL
-627 LESDLCSLHPLLKG
+627 SESDLCSLHPLLKG
-641 WPEVA
+641 WPEA
-646 LEEAIKTTKSAEL
+646 LQAAIKSSKPAEL
-659 VGVANEKI
+659 IGAINKEM
-667 ILLLSGNLTSGD
+667 ILLFSKNMTSGD
-679 PSLLLQMVD
+679 PSLLLQTVD

-695 TESDSVRQKV
+695 KESDNVKQKV
-705 TTHIIG
+705 TAHIIG
-711 SVLVQCCCNTQMK
+711 SVLVQCCCGSQMK
-724 ENYFP
+724 ESYFS
-729 VAIRI
+729 VAIRV
-734 FRFLDKKIQ
+734 FRFLDEKIR
-743 NLRTCEPAEET
+743 NLKVRNVI
-754 SLNWSVETVEE
+754 SLNFSETPSNWSIETTQESLG
-765 TLVPKDLLSA
+765 LVMDLLTA
-775 YIEKLSCDETAHAEE
+775 YIEKLDNDQTVDAEE
-790 SAMVLFLLKNFING
+790 SAMFVFLLKSFIHH
-804 LKPPLSFSKE
+804 LKPPPSFPKE
-814 ESWWN
+814 QTWWN
-819 PESLNPDSRDYL
+819 PESLNQDCQNYL

-838 DLLVSGASEGSDALQ
+838 DLLVCGASEGGNVVQ
-853 YRALMNLLFKVHLKD
+853 YRALMNLLLKVHVKD
-868 SEVLFKFLSIL
+868 SEVLFKFFSIL
-879 WTYSYNL
+879 WTYSFNL
-886 SNQLNYEVSAM
+886 SNHLNYEVNAM
-897 LQTQA
+897 LQTRA
-902 LYIGYALLESQTNQK
+902 LYIGYAVLVSQTYQK
-917 KKQLLSPSSPVVIS
+917 KKQLLSPPSPVVIS

-948 NCLHSLRGIKESLF
+948 NCFRSLSGVKDSLF
-962 YPVLHHL
+962 HPIFQHL
-969 EQKTEEIVSDP
+969 VQKTEEIISDP
-980 TYIAQIIGTLFEEL
+980 AYITQIMATLFEEL
-994 ETQPKQKSQKKKMLE
+994 ETQPKQKSQKKKLSE
-1009 ALENILDCVQSP
+1009 ALESILDCVQNP
-1021 IFPSYIARNL
+1021 LCPSYVARSL
-1031 LKILHEIHGEMVLS
+1031 MKILHEVHGEMILS

-1057 VSNKHEAILKDEV
+1057 VSKEPETMLKDEAV
-1070 ILLHLILGKFNE
+1070 FLHLILGKFNE
-1082 YSATLLCKNQQSL
+1082 HSATLLCKNQQSL

-1100 SLHADKKIYEEI
+1100 SLHAAKKIYEEI
-1112 PAFQITALG
+1112 PPFQITALG

-1129 ALSDGMVQQKL
+1129 AVSDGMVQQKL

-1165 GITVCAEQIVKEL
+1165 GISVCAEQIVTEL
-1178 EPPKKTK
+1178 EPPEKTRN
-1185 SLATV
+1185 LTTV

-1199 QQRKPQDAELAPET
+1199 QQKKPQDAELAPET
-1213 NHLSWQRVMLILELL
+1213 SHFSWQRVMLILELL

-1234 RRPQALVPALFNLLS
+1234 KRPQALVPALFNLLS
-1249 RCLEPMASEEE
+1249 RCLEPQASEEE

-1269 LSCLLNICQKLSSDG
+1269 LSCLLNVCQKLSSDG

-1299 ELIVQCIRI
+1299 ELIVQCIRV

-1371 IQDKVLHNIM
+1371 IQ
-1381 PIFTFMGANVLRL
+1381 
-1394 DDTYTFQV
+1394 
-1402 INKTVQMVIPALIQA
+1402 
-1417 EDSDLSESSG
+1417 SSG
-1427 GVEEV
+1427 SVEEV

-1451 RLPILSQ
+1451 RLPILTQ
-1458 LITTVGGDKFL
+1458 LITTVGGDRFL

-1500 TEFWISICCEFNVRS
+1500 TEFWISICCEFNIHS
-1515 QLQSVM
+1515 QFQSMM
-1521 KIIQY
+1521 KIIHY

-1531 ENKEDDPE
+1531 ENKEDDPGP
-1539 IKKLRTCKTKPKN
+1539 KKSRTCKTKLKN
-1552 QDGQLFNVESHSDKQ
+1552 QDGQLFNVESHSGKQ

-1580 QLLSSQSF
+1580 QLLTSQSL
-1588 VKKIVEYEGR
+1588 VKKVITLKLIRLTERSSACLYGVVNAGVNAVFCGGVKPLWCCFICDL
-1598 EELQELEQRLL
+1598 LQ
-1609 EEVLHYINTVAS
+1609 
-1621 SVEGNVDKPTA
+1621 
-1632 KFWRVLLSK
+1632 
-1641 CYDMLDKVNA
+1641 VNA

-1658 IPVIGGLMMN
+1658 IPVIRGLMTN

-1683 KVQQRTKWQKSQI
+1683 KVQQRTRWQKSQI
-1696 LQLLE
+1696 RQLLE

-1706 IAIVKCRRKE
+1706 IAIVQCKRKE

-1737 GFGTENPAPFVPVL
+1737 GFGTENPMPFVPVL

-1766 VMGSALLCIAEV
+1766 VMGSAFLCIAEV

-1783 AQVIPQLPRLMPALL
+1783 AQAIPQLPRLMPALL
-1798 KTLKSKKELVSNEIY
+1798 KTLKNKKELISNEIY
-1813 LLSAITALLKVAETL
+1813 LLSAVTALLKVAETL

-1836 LECLLQVVRLEKIV
+1836 MDCLLQVVRLERIV
-1850 AEFGPSSQISVR
+1850 VEFGPSSQINVR
-1862 VSTLKTIL
+1862 VTSLKSIL
-1870 ATRLAPRIL
+1870 ATKLAPRIL
-1879 LPAVTKCYSEVLHT
+1879 VPAVTKCYSEVANN
-1893 RKNCLGPL
+1893 RKNCVGPL

-1906 EHIAGMEKEHLIS
+1906 EHIVVMEKDHLIS
-1919 HQPELTAFFMKVL
+1919 HQSELTAFFMTAL
-1932 DFRTEHAE
+1932 DFRTEHAQ
-1940 DDLEEVGKIEAYI
+1940 DDLEEVGKTETYI

-1981 TEATLRDRLLT
+1981 TESTLKDRLLT
-1992 FHRIADC
+1992 FHRLADC

-2017 PFAETLNQVN
+2017 PFAETLNQLNV
-2027 ISKTDEAFFDSDNNT
+2027 SKTDEAFFDSENST

-2060 LFDTQKFLSKERA
+2060 LYDTQKFLSKERA
-2073 ETLMQPL
+2073 ETLMMPL
-2080 VDQLENVLGGDEK
+2080 VDQLENMLGGDEK
-2093 FQERVTAHLIPCIAQ
+2093 FQERVTAHLVPCLAQ

-2119 KPLNYQ
+2119 KPLNYH
-2125 ILLKTRHNSPKV
+2125 ILLKMRHTSSKV

-2145 IEVAQKLKE
+2145 LEVAEKLKE

>member
-13 LPQNDPSLLDR
+13 LPQTDPSLLDR

-53 EELMGIDPSF
+53 EELMGIDPLF

-150 LLDIKNPTHKWHWM
+150 LLDIKSPTHKWHWM

-193 CRLVAKSVKVFSECP
+193 CRLVAKSVKVVFSECP
-208 SNSAQLRV
+208 GNSAQLRV

-283 MVQISKTLFKMP
+283 MVQISKTLFKVP

-306 LLLQTQNGD
+306 LLLQTQKGD
-315 KLGKKPFNYLCE
+315 KLGKKPFNYLCK
-327 TPELVALLQ
+327 TPELVTLLQ
-336 GLSAGYDISPLLRYL
+336 GLSAGYDISPLLSYL

-362 DTEEQEESEETENS
+362 DTEEQEESQETEND
-376 IYIKHLQAVLETIPL
+376 IYIKHLQAILESIPL

-405 EFISCGT
+405 EFISRGT
-412 EIESNPTKMA
+412 EIESNPTEMA
-422 VLNQKILPLIRLLER
+422 ALNQKILPLIRLLER

-446 LEKHLEDCTDEA
+446 LEKYLEDCTDEA

-472 CGKYKFLEV
+472 CGKYKFLED

-504 LKDVIETSKEG
+504 LKDAIETSKEG

-544 EIFRKQVKPEVIVS
+544 EIFRKQVNPEVIVS
-558 NLLNIFQKADLS
+558 SLLNIFQKADLS
-570 KDGKYK
+570 KDGKWYVYAFFL
-576 VLERAVKILVKEEIL
+576 VLERAVKILVEEEIL

-606 PFMIVTNANSKSSD
+606 PFMIITNANSKSSD

-627 LESDLCSLHPLLKG
+627 SESDLCSLHPLLKG
-641 WPEVA
+641 WPEA
-646 LEEAIKTTKSAEL
+646 LEEAIKSTKFAEL

-679 PSLLLQMVD
+679 PSSLLQMVD

-705 TTHIIG
+705 ATHIIG
-711 SVLVQCCCNTQMK
+711 AVLVQCCCSTQMK

-729 VAIRI
+729 VAIRV
-734 FRFLDKKIQ
+734 FCFLDKKIK

-754 SLNWSVETVEE
+754 PLNWSVETVEE

-775 YIEKLSCDETAHAEE
+775 YIEKLNGDETAHAEE
-790 SAMVLFLLKNFING
+790 SAMILFLLKNFING
-804 LKPPLSFSKE
+804 LKPPPSFLKE

-819 PESLNPDSRDYL
+819 PESLNQDCQDYL

-853 YRALMNLLFKVHLKD
+853 YRVLINLLFKVHLKD

-917 KKQLLSPSSPVVIS
+917 KKQLLSPSSPVVMS

-948 NCLHSLRGIKESLF
+948 NCLHSLRGIKDSLF
-962 YPVLHHL
+962 HPVLQHL
-969 EQKTEEIVSDP
+969 EQKTEEMVSDP
-980 TYIAQIIGTLFEEL
+980 TYIAQTMGTLFEEL
-994 ETQPKQKSQKKKMLE
+994 ETQSKQKSQKKKLLE

-1031 LKILHEIHGEMVLS
+1031 MKILHEIHGEMVLS

-1051 DRLLEK
+1051 DRLLGK
-1057 VSNKHEAILKDEV
+1057 VFNKPEAMLKDEV

-1082 YSATLLCKNQQSL
+1082 YSAALLCKNQQSL

-1100 SLHADKKIYEEI
+1100 SLHAAKKMYEEI
-1112 PAFQITALG
+1112 PPFQITALG

-1165 GITVCAEQIVKEL
+1165 GITVCAEQIVREL
-1178 EPPKKTK
+1178 EPPEKTK

-1213 NHLSWQRVMLILELL
+1213 RHFSWQRVMLILELL

-1234 RRPQALVPALFNLLS
+1234 RHPQVLVPALFNLLS
-1249 RCLEPMASEEE
+1249 RCLKPMASKEE

-1284 SKVPADVLDKEKFNV
+1284 SKVPADILDKEKFNV

-1371 IQDKVLHNIM
+1371 IQ
-1381 PIFTFMGANVLRL
+1381 
-1394 DDTYTFQV
+1394 
-1402 INKTVQMVIPALIQA
+1402 A

-1427 GVEEV
+1427 SVEEV

-1469 WVLLVLLFEQY
+1469 WILLVLLFEQY
-1480 VTKTVTATSSTD
+1480 VTKTVTATPSTD

-1500 TEFWISICCEFNVRS
+1500 TEFWIAICCEFNVCS
-1515 QLQSVM
+1515 QFQSVM

-1531 ENKEDDPE
+1531 ENKEDDPGT
-1539 IKKLRTCKTKPKN
+1539 KKLAMCQTKPKN

-1588 VKKIVEYEGR
+1588 VKKIVEYEKT

-1696 LQLLE
+1696 LQLLQ

-1706 IAIVKCRRKE
+1706 IAIVKCGRKE

-1783 AQVIPQLPRLMPALL
+1783 AQAIPQLPRLMPALL

-1862 VSTLKTIL
+1862 VAALKTIL

-1879 LPAVTKCYSEVLHT
+1879 LPAVTKCCSEVLHT

-1981 TEATLRDRLLT
+1981 TEAALKDRLLT

-2060 LFDTQKFLSKERA
+2060 LFDTQKFLSKERS

>member
-1 MTSLAEQLKRLA
+1 MTSLAEQLKRL
-13 LPQNDPSLLDR
+13 PPPHT
-24 SEVASLLFTCKEAAT
+24 SLLFDCKEAAA
-39 IDRDTFFAIGCTGL
+39 IDRDTFFAIGCTGF

-63 EEFQSSLFS
+63 EVFQSSLFS
-72 STSKGLERSVQTKA
+72 SMAKGLERSVQTKS

-91 NKSISLFLIH
+91 NENISLFLIH

-142 NLFVRVIQ
+142 KLFVRVIQ
-150 LLDIKNPTHKWHWM
+150 LLNIKSPTHKWHWL

-175 RGTVITHCYKDL
+175 RGTLITHCYKDL

-193 CRLVAKSVKVFSECP
+193 CRLVAKSVKVFSECA
-208 SNSAQLRV
+208 SSSAQLRV
-216 LLVFYAS
+216 LLAFYAS

-237 TMVSLLLPYV
+237 RIVSMLLPYI

-272 VTVETS
+272 VTVDSS

-283 MVQISKTLFKMP
+283 MLQISKTLSKMP
-295 SLIRDGLACLN
+295 SLAREGVACLN
-306 LLLQTQNGD
+306 LLLQTQKGD
-315 KLGKKPFNYLCE
+315 SLGKKPFNYLCKN
-327 TPELVALLQ
+327 PDLVTLLQ
-336 GLSAGYDISPLLRYL
+336 GLSEGYDISPLLRYL
-351 LPHLVHTIMKS
+351 LPHFICSIVKS
-362 DTEEQEESEETENS
+362 DAGNENCRPLKIMTFSS
-376 IYIKHLQAVLETIPL
+376 ICYF
-391 EKDLDSLLASKFLE
+391 SKFLE
-405 EFISCGT
+405 EFVSYGT
-412 EIESNPTKMA
+412 EIESDPAKMA
-422 VLNQKILPLIRLLER
+422 AISQKLLPLIRLLER

-446 LEKHLEDCTDEA
+446 LEEHLESA
-458 DQNLFHQFI
+458 MDQANQNIFHQFI

-472 CGKYKFLEV
+472 CGKYKFLED

-515 FDQAFIEEA
+515 FDQSFIEEA

-531 DNRDVVMSALSSL
+531 DNRDVVMSAFSAL
-544 EIFRKQVKPEVIVS
+544 EIFRKQVNPEVVVS
-558 NLLNIFQKADLS
+558 SLLSIFQRADLS
-570 KDGKYK
+570 KDGKWYK
-576 VLERAVKILVKEEIL
+576 VLERAIQILVKEEIL
-591 KEKKELLDAAVMQLL
+591 KEKKELLDEAVMQLL
-606 PFMIVTNANSKSSD
+606 PFMVITNANSKSSE
-620 WKMAVCL
+620 WKMAICL
-627 LESDLCSLHPLLKG
+627 SESDLCSLHPLLKD
-641 WPEVA
+641 WPEV
-646 LEEAIKTTKSAEL
+646 LQEAIKSSKSAEL
-659 VGVANEKI
+659 MGVVNKKM
-667 ILLLSGNLTSGD
+667 ILLFSKNMTSGD
-679 PSLLLQMVD
+679 SSLLLQMVD

-695 TESDSVRQKV
+695 MESDSVRQKV
-705 TTHIIG
+705 TAHVIG
-711 SVLVQCCCNTQMK
+711 SMLVQCCCNLPMK
-724 ENYFP
+724 ENYFS
-729 VAIRI
+729 VALRV
-734 FRFLDKKIQ
+734 FHFLDEKIR
-743 NLRTCEPAEET
+743 NLRASSCT
-754 SLNWSVETVEE
+754 SLEKQYFCIFHLS
-765 TLVPKDLLSA
+765 LFLLIFPMGLLTT
-775 YIEKLSCDETAHAEE
+775 YIEKLNSDQSVDAEE
-790 SAMVLFLLKNFING
+790 SAIFVFLLRSFIND
-804 LKPPLSFSKE
+804 LKPPPSFPKAKCLF
-814 ESWWN
+814 
-819 PESLNPDSRDYL
+819 PHYCKDYL

-838 DLLVSGASEGSDALQ
+838 DLLVCGASEGSDAVQ

-868 SEVLFKFLSIL
+868 SEVLFKFLSVL
-879 WTYSYNL
+879 WTYSFSL
-886 SNQLNYEVSAM
+886 SNHLSYEVNAM
-897 LQTQA
+897 LQTRA
-902 LYIGYALLESQTNQK
+902 LYIGYAVLVSQTYQK
-917 KKQLLSPSSPVVIS
+917 KKQLLSLSSPVVIS
-931 LLINLGSPVSE
+931 LLINLGNPVSE

-948 NCLHSLRGIKESLF
+948 NCFHSLSSMKESLF
-962 YPVLHHL
+962 HPILQHL
-969 EQKTEEIVSDP
+969 GQKTEEIISDP
-980 TYIAQIIGTLFEEL
+980 TYITQIMAILFEEL
-994 ETQPKQKSQKKKMLE
+994 QTQPKQKSQKKKLSE
-1009 ALENILDCVQSP
+1009 ALESIVDCVQNP
-1021 IFPSYIARNL
+1021 TGPSYVAKNL
-1031 LKILHEIHGEMVLS
+1031 MKILHEVHGEMILT

-1057 VSNKHEAILKDEV
+1057 VLKEPETMLKDEV
-1070 ILLHLILGKFNE
+1070 VLLHLILGKFNE
-1082 YSATLLCKNQQSL
+1082 HSAALLCKNQQSL

-1100 SLHADKKIYEEI
+1100 SLHAATKIYEEV
-1112 PAFQITALG
+1112 PPFQITALG

-1129 ALSDGMVQQKL
+1129 ALSDGTVQQKL

-1165 GITVCAEQIVKEL
+1165 GISVCAEQIVTEI
-1178 EPPKKTK
+1178 EPPEKTK

-1199 QQRKPQDAELAPET
+1199 QQKKPPDAELAPET
-1213 NHLSWQRVMLILELL
+1213 SNFSWQRVMLVLELL

-1234 RRPQALVPALFNLLS
+1234 KRPQALVPALFNLLS
-1249 RCLEPMASEEE
+1249 RCLEPLASEEE

-1269 LSCLLNICQKLSSDG
+1269 LSCLLNICQKLSSG
-1284 SKVPADVLDKEKFNV
+1284 GNKIPADILDKEKFNV

-1371 IQDKVLHNIM
+1371 IQ
-1381 PIFTFMGANVLRL
+1381 
-1394 DDTYTFQV
+1394 
-1402 INKTVQMVIPALIQA
+1402 A
-1417 EDSDLSESSG
+1417 EDSDLSESSR

-1451 RLPILSQ
+1451 RLPILAQ
-1458 LITTVGGDKFL
+1458 LITTVGGDRFL

-1480 VTKTVTATSSTD
+1480 VTKTVTVTASTD

-1500 TEFWISICCEFNVRS
+1500 TEFWISICCEFSVRC
-1515 QLQSVM
+1515 QFQSMM

-1531 ENKEDDPE
+1531 ENKEGSH
-1539 IKKLRTCKTKPKN
+1539 RTTKPKN
-1552 QDGQLFNVESHSDKQ
+1552 QDGELFNVESHSDKQ
-1567 LRHFKFLSVSFMS
+1567 LRHFKYLSVSFMS
-1580 QLLSSQSF
+1580 QLLTSQSL
-1588 VKKIVEYEGR
+1588 VKKVIMCPCY
-1598 EELQELEQRLL
+1598 LLKNCSFLSRLL
-1609 EEVLHYINTVAS
+1609 EDVLHYINTVAS
-1621 SVEGNVDKPTA
+1621 SVEGNADKPTA
-1632 KFWRVLLSK
+1632 KFWRVLLNKS
-1641 CYDMLDKVNA
+1641 YDMLDKVNA

-1658 IPVIGGLMMN
+1658 IPVIRGLMTN

-1683 KVQQRTKWQKSQI
+1683 KVQQRTKWQKSQVR
-1696 LQLLE
+1696 QLLE

-1706 IAIVKCRRKE
+1706 IAIVQCKRKE
-1716 EEEEQAINRQTALFS
+1716 EEEEQVINRQTALFS

-1737 GFGTENPAPFVPVL
+1737 GFGTENPLPFVPVL
-1751 KTAIDLISSEKEEKN
+1751 KTAIDLVSSEKEEKN

-1783 AQVIPQLPRLMPALL
+1783 AQAIPQLPRLMPALL
-1798 KTLKSKKELVSNEIY
+1798 ETLKNKKELISNEIY
-1813 LLSAITALLKVAETL
+1813 LLSAVTALLKVAETL

-1836 LECLLQVVRLEKIV
+1836 TDCLLQVVRLERIAV
-1850 AEFGPSSQISVR
+1850 EFGPSSQISLR
-1862 VSTLKTIL
+1862 VTSLKTIL
-1870 ATRLAPRIL
+1870 ATKLAPRIL
-1879 LPAVTKCYSEVLHT
+1879 LPAVTKCYSEVQ
-1893 RKNCLGPL
+1893 NCLGPL
-1901 MNILK
+1901 MNVLK
-1906 EHIAGMEKEHLIS
+1906 EHIIVMEKEHLIS
-1919 HQPELTAFFMKVL
+1919 HQAELTAFFMKAL
-1932 DFRTEHAE
+1932 DYRTDHAQDDLDEVGRTEM
-1940 DDLEEVGKIEAYI
+1940 YI

-1981 TEATLRDRLLT
+1981 TESALKDRLLT
-1992 FHRIADC
+1992 FHRLADC

-2017 PFAETLNQVN
+2017 PFAETLNQLNV
-2027 ISKTDEAFFDSDNNT
+2027 SKTDEAFFDSENST

-2052 MDCLHKLF
+2052 LDCLHKLF

-2073 ETLMQPL
+2073 ETLMMPL
-2080 VDQLENVLGGDEK
+2080 VDQVFTNSEE
-2093 FQERVTAHLIPCIAQ
+2093 Q
-2108 FSVAMADDSLW
+2108 SVS
-2119 KPLNYQ
+2119 
-2125 ILLKTRHNSPKV
+2125 V

-2145 IEVAQKLKE
+2145 LEVAEKLKE

>member
-13 LPQNDPSLLDR
+13 LPQSDPSLLNR
-24 SEVASLLFTCKEAAT
+24 SEVASLLFSGKEAAG

-63 EEFQSSLFS
+63 EVFQSSLFS
-72 STSKGLERSVQTKA
+72 STSKGLERSVQSKA

-91 NKSISLFLIH
+91 NKNISLFLIH

-142 NLFVRVIQ
+142 KLFVRVIQ
-150 LLDIKNPTHKWHWM
+150 LLNISSPTHKWHWM

-187 DFMDFI
+187 NFMDFI

-208 SNSAQLRV
+208 GNSAQLRV

-237 TMVSLLLPYV
+237 SIVSMLLPYI
-247 QKGLKSSVQDYR
+247 QKGLKSSIQDYR

-283 MVQISKTLFKMP
+283 MLQISKTLSKVP
-295 SLIRDGLACLN
+295 SLVRDGVACLN
-306 LLLQTQNGD
+306 LLLQTQKGD
-315 KLGKKPFNYLCE
+315 KLGKKPFNYLCK
-327 TPELVALLQ
+327 TPELVTLLQ
-336 GLSAGYDISPLLRYL
+336 GLSADYDISPLLRYL
-351 LPHLVHTIMKS
+351 LPHLVCTVMKS
-362 DTEEQEESEETENS
+362 DTEEPEETQNQ
-376 IYIKHLQAVLETIPL
+376 IYIQHLEAILQSIPL
-391 EKDLDSLLASKFLE
+391 EKDLDHLLCMCIHLPCISLYFSSKYMFFCNALW
-405 EFISCGT
+405 
-412 EIESNPTKMA
+412 
-422 VLNQKILPLIRLLER
+422 KILGVLSVGR
-437 KYPKALDSV
+437 YPKALDSV

-472 CGKYKFLEV
+472 CGKYKFLED

-515 FDQAFIEEA
+515 FDQSFIEEA
-524 IFGRLKD
+524 IFGRLRD

-544 EIFRKQVKPEVIVS
+544 EIFRKQVNPEVLVS
-558 NLLNIFQKADLS
+558 SLLNIFQRVDLS
-570 KDGKYK
+570 KDGKWYK
-576 VLERAVKILVKEEIL
+576 VLERAIKILVKEEIL
-591 KEKKELLDAAVMQLL
+591 KEKKELLDEAVMQLL
-606 PFMIVTNANSKSSD
+606 PFMVITNANSKSSD

-627 LESDLCSLHPLLKG
+627 SESDLCSLHPLLKG
-641 WPEVA
+641 WPEA
-646 LEEAIKTTKSAEL
+646 LEEAIKSSKSAEL
-659 VGVANEKI
+659 IGVANKKM
-667 ILLLSGNLTSGD
+667 ILLFSKNMTSGD

-688 DLILVAE
+688 GLILVAE
-695 TESDSVRQKV
+695 TESDSVRQKI

-724 ENYFP
+724 ESYFS
-729 VAIRI
+729 VAIKV
-734 FRFLDKKIQ
+734 FCFLDKKIK
-743 NLRTCEPAEET
+743 NLRACDAAEDT
-754 SLNWSVETVEE
+754 PLNWSVETIED
-765 TLVPKDLLSA
+765 TLVPKDLLTA
-775 YIEKLSCDETAHAEE
+775 CIDKLNSDQTAHAEE
-790 SAMVLFLLKNFING
+790 SAMFLFLLKNFING

-814 ESWWN
+814 ETWWN
-819 PESLNPDSRDYL
+819 PESLNQDSQDYL

-838 DLLVSGASEGSDALQ
+838 DLLVCGASEGSNAVQ
-853 YRALMNLLFKVHLKD
+853 YRALMNLLLKVHLKD
-868 SEVLFKFLSIL
+868 TEVLFKFLSIL

-886 SNQLNYEVSAM
+886 SNHLSYEVNAM

-902 LYIGYALLESQTNQK
+902 LYIGYALLESQTCQK

-962 YPVLHHL
+962 HPVLQHL
-969 EQKTEEIVSDP
+969 EQKTEEIISDP
-980 TYIAQIIGTLFEEL
+980 TYITQIMETLFEEL
-994 ETQPKQKSQKKKMLE
+994 ETQPKQKSQKKKLLE
-1009 ALENILDCVQSP
+1009 ALEGILDCVQNP

-1031 LKILHEIHGEMVLS
+1031 MKILHEVHGE
-1045 HLLPAL
+1045 
-1051 DRLLEK
+1051 
-1057 VSNKHEAILKDEV
+1057 
-1070 ILLHLILGKFNE
+1070 
-1082 YSATLLCKNQQSL
+1082 
-1095 DLFIK
+1095 
-1100 SLHADKKIYEEI
+1100 
-1112 PAFQITALG
+1112 
-1121 QITKPFFA
+1121 ITKPFFA
-1129 ALSDGMVQQKL
+1129 AVSDGMVQQKL

-1165 GITVCAEQIVKEL
+1165 GISVCAEQIVREL
-1178 EPPKKTK
+1178 EPPEKTK

-1213 NHLSWQRVMLILELL
+1213 SQFSWQRVMLILELL

-1269 LSCLLNICQKLSSDG
+1269 LSCLLSICQKLSSDG
-1284 SKVPADVLDKEKFNV
+1284 SKIPADILDKEKFNV
-1299 ELIVQCIRI
+1299 EVIVQCIRI

-1371 IQDKVLHNIM
+1371 IQ
-1381 PIFTFMGANVLRL
+1381 
-1394 DDTYTFQV
+1394 
-1402 INKTVQMVIPALIQA
+1402 A

-1427 GVEEV
+1427 SVEEV

-1451 RLPILSQ
+1451 RLPILAQ

-1500 TEFWISICCEFNVRS
+1500 TEFWISICCEFNVHS
-1515 QLQSVM
+1515 QFQSMM

-1531 ENKEDDPE
+1531 ENKEGNHKTEPASA
-1539 IKKLRTCKTKPKN
+1539 CKPSYYK
-1552 QDGQLFNVESHSDKQ
+1552 GQGIMLFNVESHSDKQ

-1588 VKKIVEYEGR
+1588 VKKVIMADLSLLLTKR
-1598 EELQELEQRLL
+1598 CFFPSRLL

-1632 KFWRVLLSK
+1632 KFWRVLLNKS
-1641 CYDMLDKVNA
+1641 YDMLDKVNA

-1658 IPVIGGLMMN
+1658 IPVIRGLMMN

-1696 LQLLE
+1696 QQLLE

-1706 IAIVKCRRKE
+1706 IAIVQCKRKE

-1737 GFGTENPAPFVPVL
+1737 GFGTENPVPFVPVL

-1783 AQVIPQLPRLMPALL
+1783 AQAIPQLPRLMPALL
-1798 KTLKSKKELVSNEIY
+1798 KTLKNKKELVSNEIY
-1813 LLSAITALLKVAETL
+1813 LLSAVTALLKVAETL

-1836 LECLLQVVRLEKIV
+1836 LDCLLQVVRLEKIV
-1850 AEFGPSSQISVR
+1850 VEFGPSSQISLR
-1862 VSTLKTIL
+1862 VTSLKTIL

-1879 LPAVTKCYSEVLHT
+1879 LPAITKCYSEVANT
-1893 RKNCLGPL
+1893 RKNCLRPL

-1906 EHIAGMEKEHLIS
+1906 EHIVGMEKEHLIS
-1919 HQPELTAFFMKVL
+1919 HQSELTAFFMKAL

-1940 DDLEEVGKIEAYI
+1940 DDLEEVGKTEAYV

-1981 TEATLRDRLLT
+1981 TESTLKDRLLT

-2004 KGLFTLFAGHLVK
+2004 KGLFNLFAGHLVK

-2027 ISKTDEAFFDSDNNT
+2027 ISKTDEAFFDSENNT

-2073 ETLMQPL
+2073 ETLMMPL
-2080 VDQLENVLGGDEK
+2080 VDQLENMLGGDEK

-2119 KPLNYQ
+2119 KPLNYH
-2125 ILLKTRHNSPKV
+2125 ILLKMRHTSPKV

-2145 IEVAQKLKE
+2145 VEVAQKLKE

>member
-13 LPQNDPSLLDR
+13 LPQTDPSLLDR

-91 NKSISLFLIH
+91 DKNISLFLIH

-116 WLIHRFHIHLYN
+116 WLIQRFHIHLYN

-150 LLDIKNPTHKWHWM
+150 LLDIKSPTHKWHWM

-193 CRLVAKSVKVFSECP
+193 CRLVAKSVKVVFSECP
-208 SNSAQLRV
+208 GNSAQLRV

-306 LLLQTQNGD
+306 LLLQTQKGD
-315 KLGKKPFNYLCE
+315 KLGKKPFNYLCK
-327 TPELVALLQ
+327 TPELVTLLQ

-362 DTEEQEESEETENS
+362 DTEEQEESEEIEND
-376 IYIKHLQAVLETIPL
+376 IYIKHLQAILESIPL

-422 VLNQKILPLIRLLER
+422 ALNQKILPLIRLLER

-544 EIFRKQVKPEVIVS
+544 EIFREQVNPEVIVS
-558 NLLNIFQKADLS
+558 SLLSIFQKADLS
-570 KDGKYK
+570 KDGKWYVLMYFQHDLFSFRYK
-576 VLERAVKILVKEEIL
+576 VLEQAVKILVKEEIL

-606 PFMIVTNANSKSSD
+606 PFMIITNANSKSAD

-627 LESDLCSLHPLLKG
+627 SQSDLCSLHPLLKG
-641 WPEVA
+641 WPEA
-646 LEEAIKTTKSAEL
+646 LEEAIKSTEPAEL
-659 VGVANEKI
+659 VGAANEKM
-667 ILLLSGNLTSGD
+667 ILLLSGNLTSED

-688 DLILVAE
+688 DLILIAE
-695 TESDSVRQKV
+695 TESDTVRQKV

-711 SVLVQCCCNTQMK
+711 AILVQRCCNAHIK
-724 ENYFP
+724 ENYLP
-729 VAIRI
+729 VAIRV
-734 FRFLDKKIQ
+734 FRFLDKKIK

-754 SLNWSVETVEE
+754 PLSWSVETEE
-765 TLVPKDLLSA
+765 DTLVPEDLLIA
-775 YIEKLSCDETAHAEE
+775 YIEKLNSDETAHAEE
-790 SAMVLFLLKNFING
+790 SALVLFLLKNFING
-804 LKPPLSFSKE
+804 LKTPLAFVTEKYC
-814 ESWWN
+814 WN
-819 PESLNPDSRDYL
+819 PESLKQDSQDYL

-838 DLLVSGASEGSDALQ
+838 DLLVSGASEGSNALQ
-853 YRALMNLLFKVHLKD
+853 YRALMNLFFKVHLED
-868 SEVLFKFLSIL
+868 SDVLFKFLSIL

-902 LYIGYALLESQTNQK
+902 LYIGYALLESQANQK

-962 YPVLHHL
+962 HPVLQHL

-980 TYIAQIIGTLFEEL
+980 TYIAQIMGTLFEDL
-994 ETQPKQKSQKKKMLE
+994 ETQSKQKSQKKKLLE
-1009 ALENILDCVQSP
+1009 ALENILDCVQSR

-1031 LKILHEIHGEMVLS
+1031 MKILHEIHGEMVLS
-1045 HLLPAL
+1045 HLLPLL

-1057 VSNKHEAILKDEV
+1057 VFHKAEAMLKDEV

-1082 YSATLLCKNQQSL
+1082 YSATLLCKNQKSL

-1100 SLHADKKIYEEI
+1100 SLHAAKKIYEEI
-1112 PAFQITALG
+1112 PPFQITALG

-1129 ALSDGMVQQKL
+1129 AVSDGMVQQKL
-1140 LKVLFDLLLNCKN
+1140 LKVLFDLLLDCKN

-1178 EPPKKTK
+1178 EPPEKTK

-1199 QQRKPQDAELAPET
+1199 QQRKPQGAELAPET
-1213 NHLSWQRVMLILELL
+1213 RHSSWQRVMLILELL

-1234 RRPQALVPALFNLLS
+1234 RHPQALVPALFNLLS
-1249 RCLEPMASEEE
+1249 RCLERTASKEE

-1284 SKVPADVLDKEKFNV
+1284 SKVPADILDKEKFNV

-1327 MFPDKVLHNI
+1327 IFP
-1337 MPIFTFMGAN
+1337 
-1347 VLRLDDTYTFQ
+1347 
-1358 VINKTVQMVIPAL
+1358 
-1371 IQDKVLHNIM
+1371 DKVLHNIM

-1427 GVEEV
+1427 SVEEV

-1458 LITTVGGDKFL
+1458 LITTVGVDKFL

-1480 VTKTVTATSSTD
+1480 VTKTVTATPSTD

-1515 QLQSVM
+1515 QFQSVM

-1531 ENKEDDPE
+1531 ENKEDDPGT
-1539 IKKLRTCKTKPKN
+1539 KKLACKTKPKN
-1552 QDGQLFNVESHSDKQ
+1552 QEGQLFNVESHSDKQ

-1588 VKKIVEYEGR
+1588 VKKIVEYE
-1598 EELQELEQRLL
+1598 EPEVLQELEQRLL
-1609 EEVLHYINTVAS
+1609 EEVLQYINTVAS

-1783 AQVIPQLPRLMPALL
+1783 AQAIPQLPRLMPALL

-1850 AEFGPSSQISVR
+1850 AEFGPTSQISVR
-1862 VSTLKTIL
+1862 VAALKSIL

-1906 EHIAGMEKEHLIS
+1906 EHITGMEKEHLIS

-2125 ILLKTRHNSPKV
+2125 ILLKTRHSSPKV

>member
-13 LPQNDPSLLDR
+13 LPQNDPSLLER

-53 EELMGIDPSF
+53 EELMGIDPLF

-91 NKSISLFLIH
+91 NKNISLFLIH

-150 LLDIKNPTHKWHWM
+150 LLDIKSPTHKWHWM

-193 CRLVAKSVKVFSECP
+193 CRLVAKSVKVVFSECP

-315 KLGKKPFNYLCE
+315 KLGKKPFNYLCK

-376 IYIKHLQAVLETIPL
+376 IYIKHLQAILESIPL

-524 IFGRLKD
+524 ILGRLKD

-558 NLLNIFQKADLS
+558 SLLNIFQKADLS
-570 KDGKYK
+570 KDGKWYVCAFFFQYK

-606 PFMIVTNANSKSSD
+606 SFMIVTNANSKSSD

-627 LESDLCSLHPLLKG
+627 SESDLCSLHPLLKG
-641 WPEVA
+641 WPEGKA
-646 LEEAIKTTKSAEL
+646 FL
-659 VGVANEKI
+659 VTNLI
-667 ILLLSGNLTSGD
+667 RGNLWQVRTS
-679 PSLLLQMVD
+679 SLVD

-734 FRFLDKKIQ
+734 FQFLDKKIQ

-765 TLVPKDLLSA
+765 TLVPKALLSA
-775 YIEKLSCDETAHAEE
+775 YIEKLSSDETAHAEE

-819 PESLNPDSRDYL
+819 PESLNQDSQDYL

-838 DLLVSGASEGSDALQ
+838 ALLVSGANEGSDALQ

-886 SNQLNYEVSAM
+886 SNQLNFEVNAM

-948 NCLHSLRGIKESLF
+948 NCLHSLRGIKESPF
-962 YPVLHHL
+962 HP
-969 EQKTEEIVSDP
+969 IVSDP
-980 TYIAQIIGTLFEEL
+980 TYIAQIMGTLFEEL

-1031 LKILHEIHGEMVLS
+1031 LKILHEIHGEMILS

-1129 ALSDGMVQQKL
+1129 AVSDGMVQQKL

-1199 QQRKPQDAELAPET
+1199 QQRKPQDAELALET

-1371 IQDKVLHNIM
+1371 IQ
-1381 PIFTFMGANVLRL
+1381 
-1394 DDTYTFQV
+1394 
-1402 INKTVQMVIPALIQA
+1402 A

-1432 VIKIIRVF
+1432 VTKIIRVF

-1515 QLQSVM
+1515 QFQSVM

-1539 IKKLRTCKTKPKN
+1539 TKKLRTCKTKLKN

-1588 VKKIVEYEGR
+1588 VKKIVEYEET

-1783 AQVIPQLPRLMPALL
+1783 AQAIPQLPRLMPALL
-1798 KTLKSKKELVSNEIY
+1798 KTLKNKKELVSSEIY

-1906 EHIAGMEKEHLIS
+1906 EHIAGMQKEHLIS

-2042 EKSCLLLQFT
+2042 EKSCLLLEFT